1 MSRKK
6 NAEEFVAQQLAK
18 PTTSGGSE
26 RYNQAKQFV
35 ANTLDRAAV
44 SKLKSMDDAY
54 AEQLRARSR
63 PSTAAQFSAGSTPQ
77 VNQRINDYLGQL
89 KSYKDALLLQDEK
102 SQLENENKWL
112 SSKDP
117 LWKQNSTRISQIDT
131 LLKGSQAEKPKRPLL
146 EPKKYANQDA
156 TGAKE
161 NSETIK
167 LRTDAA
173 KLLQQSEKE
182 RKYWEDAQKRYQPDS
197 RDYADAK
204 ARWERFT
211 EQYQALGSQLPGNVP
226 EISATDYSSPLAR
239 AKAAYA
245 AAEDAFKTAEN
256 DYYNVPDGDFDGV
269 EARYL
274 EAEKN
279 LEAAKRQLDDAAK
292 QTKKEATKADSTGE
306 AQNAVEEEKQQKIE
320 EAYLAFTQ
328 AQQQLENAQNNMA
341 NSTGEDITQYSAAYN
356 RAKKNYDAAKAA
368 YYNLKNDADA
378 SERNGLIAK
387 QEDKVQQ
394 YETYRYMDGFQE
406 DAEAGMEKGLD
417 ERNDPVSRYLANKT
431 EYDAQ
436 AALSGTSISRYNW
449 LADNELKMYYFL
461 LNRYGLGEAKQYL
474 SDLEVTLD
482 KRISDFKN
490 YNTEITYGTSGAIGK
505 TVMNAATV
513 PANIFGGV
521 SSAVADVSSAI
532 TGKFNPYSAGHEL
545 SDYANTVR
553 GITAQ
558 EIVDSI
564 DSPFWG
570 AVAANTY
577 QAVMSGADSALGA
590 TLFGNGYTWIMGS
603 SAASQ
608 RAQELYEKGASGTQ
622 IGLGAIASG
631 LIEAATE
638 KYSIEY
644 FTSHFLEGNVTGFRD
659 WAKKTLIQALNE
671 GSEEVASDLANL
683 VVDALLEGK
692 NSDYRNNIQALVEQ
706 GGMSREEAQKQAFI
720 NQAIDTFWSF
730 YGGAVSGGLMGGAGG
745 IVNATTSDA
754 RKIGKDMVDS
764 GSYDEILKNAA
775 ELGSKNKDVPKLQAK
790 AEKGELGKRGSDY
803 AKLTNIYQENIAA
816 LTKQDVSNL
825 TEAIAAQ
832 AEQLGA
838 EKNPGLI
845 ASGIVKKLTGEK
857 LTMSERYAMAQNQ
870 KITDTLLNDI
880 SRAGSESGG
889 SDWVRN
895 IGTYTLAP
903 EIFGTRETETEKSAK
918 AAVHDQLSEAA
929 ESIFGKEHAFAIE
942 QMYYPGQSRGRY
954 VEEMAKAYKAGQ
966 EGIDIADIE
975 GISSLTV
982 GQVDLAYNLGKQSVD
997 GSSFDYDGEAEGQ
1010 SYLIS
1015 DSSPVNIS
1023 EIASTGGG
1031 GMVLL
1036 TDEGKQV
1043 NAKDVKFGSYGTARL
1058 FKAIET
1064 MGVDAQTGNT
1074 ILEASKNSQLSNS
1087 NFAVAVLDAY
1097 NAGRNGVA
1105 MNAIGRDS
1113 NAMRLDEATRQ
1124 TAWEAGRDSK
1134 RAKNRQ
1140 KQKTIDRGEHA
1151 AQKGSL
1157 TVKDSAKNIESLN
1170 AQQKSGMDAARLLSE
1185 MGLNITVYASTE
1197 EERNAGMENG
1207 SIYLEDGSIW
1217 VDLNAGA
1224 DGQGVMAFAL
1234 SHEFTHFVEE
1244 FSPEK
1249 FHRFTEIL
1257 FEAVGTDVN
1266 VNELIAAKAAALKRQ
1281 GYKELSAEELNDVA
1295 YSEVV
1300 AEMMETALTDTDVME
1315 RISARL
1321 KQTDMSLWEK
1331 IKKFLQGL
1339 VERLKEAYRGLNP
1352 DSSIAQLAR
1361 DTIRSSEDALNAF
1374 ADAASDAVVNYQLQ
1388 DGENVSAGTVIGN
1401 DGNSVEYLHSERV
1414 TDKDTI
1420 DFLNSQETV
1429 TTYKTMQLVD
1439 GKLYPPMATVVAGS
1453 YEDYSE
1459 LGKWEAATEH
1469 PELIKFDKNGKP
1481 KFTLNKGKGQGSLAA
1496 AYNPYMHSSNLV
1508 LNDQFSGAY
1517 TRPNLVTV
1525 ECKVPVSELTS
1536 GYKAQYAK
1544 DSVGW
1549 HSWHTG
1555 TVAGALRQQT
1565 GMERKVLLSR
1575 WIMPVRIIPDREVA
1589 QMYKQL
1595 LGGTDIAV
1603 PDNVVPP
1610 KLLVELEKAGVKIR
1624 ESGRLDGQ
1632 KNNAPE
1638 GILKSSRNEQKTKT
1652 LVALHN
1658 LTEEKFL
1665 KTLELG
1671 GFPMPSIAITKAGI
1685 PHTNFGDIT
1694 VVFGKET
1701 IDPKVSRYNA
1711 VYSADAWTPVVPR
1724 IEYEADGKATDRV
1737 YNRLGEL
1744 KGKVAEYFQHDLD
1757 VVRYDIEDRLN
1768 REGGEKGV
1776 VDSLL
1781 NNYALKAAFLEEQ
1794 GKHIEQET
1802 RQEERIVNAINNET
1816 EDKLLNVWDV
1826 LGNVKPEVFEHIPLK
1841 TLREEHG
1848 AELERAYPGMTKN
1861 AVRMSG
1867 VLRRLSS
1874 YLNGTANTTET
1885 YTTVDAE
1892 TMKKNV
1898 DSAIDKDAFAEWV
1911 KKLFSGVE
1919 KSKGVYN
1926 GKERYTPSG
1935 GRRSF
1940 KETHIAAT
1948 LEGIVKAMRSENGG
1962 NTKNVSGF
1970 FGVKTLRAATSE
1982 RFKSIADM
1990 HKLEGRLQN
1999 LTDEQV
2005 SNIQDD
2011 LGNRLYKLMGTID
2024 EANAKSRWSDN
2035 ELIRMDSIGEIIS
2048 EIGES
2053 RGYTPEN
2060 VQRIF
2065 AKYNMEVNSQTAQ
2078 EVAQFLSDISQ
2089 MPVNIFEAKPARAVG
2104 FDEIKNV
2111 IVPDTA
2117 SQRLLEEL
2125 SKLGIPYQLYE
2136 AGNED
2141 QRQQM
2146 INQMDNIRFSRRISA
2161 EEQME
2166 RMETEI
2172 QYLKKLVQIQKRGN
2186 KDYTLDRNSLN
2197 QLAARLIRE
2206 GNANGSTTELAALL
2220 EDTYNYISRDADV
2233 SWDGIEERAGKAAD
2247 WLEEHRKEQRDE
2259 YAQEVLDWM
2268 AKRRVRLSEGQIGE
2282 IEYSYGSV
2290 KDFQKA
2296 IRGSIIIDQN
2306 ANTSLDQFWQEA
2318 AAQFADQFDSELSDM
2333 NMPGALAELV
2343 QKLKDSRS
2351 TSDMEAAYYRDAE
2364 RKDLI
2369 EKIVAMAW
2377 DAKPVESISDK
2388 LKEEIAKLKK
2398 ERNAALQ
2405 EAAQARQDGK
2415 KAVEQALSDYRYQRD
2430 AEAKAMKAVYEAERE
2445 QIATAHQREMNKL
2458 EDSYTGKIAA
2468 MGKEIIRLLRKY
2480 GEQDNSLEK
2489 IKEELSKT
2497 EEDTAIWQREF
2508 KRLLREYDTSGRN
2521 IDRLEKKVQAQQ
2533 EAAKAKVES
2542 AKKTEERFKLERVL
2556 TDLNRRLLNPTKTLY
2571 VPDSLQPAVTMAMQS
2586 IATIKQQDA
2595 QETARRVIA
2604 RYGAQLERLGKDP
2617 VKNAQAIAET
2627 EAKLQNVLERRNA
2640 TVQNALER
2648 LQQAYSDFAE
2658 VNKGVFT
2665 QEYNNKILEFI
2676 SDAKEA
2682 IGDSFYGELNIQQLQ
2697 AVRNAYTAILNTIRN
2712 ANKLH
2717 GENLKQ
2723 GWAETAKQAMA
2734 EFQKQPDKTPALGKL
2749 KKTMEKLS
2757 WNNEKPYYALERMG
2771 SGVMM
2776 QLYENLRNGEDG
2788 WYRDFAK
2795 ARAIMLGCMDKYH
2808 FDQWENNLVE
2818 VEMADGE
2825 KVALDLQERM
2835 SLFAA
2840 SKREQY
2846 LKHLTEGGFILTG
2859 SKRNGK
2865 DYTDY
2870 SSHVLALETVI
2881 QIRNGQVLGLTA
2893 EQIAFANEMQE
2904 YLSTVC
2910 AEQNNE
2916 VSRALY
2922 GVSKAKEKD
2931 YWPIKSSAI
2940 RSERVRD
2947 SQESPGNRQKNAGHM
2962 KPTDKNASNAVELR
2976 GFMETW
2982 ANHVNDTAM
2991 YHNFT
2996 LPMEDFYR
3004 VYNYNTSGDGIRQ
3017 QMLRKHGEASV
3028 DYVDTFLK
3036 DVNGGVRADN
3046 RETVYNMFLSGF
3058 KKAAVSASLSVA
3070 IQQPSAVGRAFSII
3084 DAKYFAGS
3092 KVDSAGGI
3100 SATWEEMKK
3109 YAPVV
3114 GLKEIGRFD
3123 TDMGRSTQE
3132 LLSGENGKGFMAAV
3146 DKFGGWMPEQM
3157 DKITWVAMWE
3167 AAKRQTKAEHPGLS
3181 GEALKAEAGKLFTK
3195 CITQTQVYDS
3205 VFSRSGNMRSKSV
3218 YMKMLTSFMAEPTTT
3233 INMMGSAVQDIRGK
3247 NFKTAG
3253 KKISSV
3259 AAALILNSLLASLVY
3274 AARDDDEEK
3283 TYLEK
3288 YLSSL
3293 ASELVD
3299 GVNPITY
3306 YPGFKDV
3313 WSIVQGYDVERN
3325 DMSLVSDMYNA
3336 TQKATDSW
3344 KKFLET
3350 DPEDEEAKKE
3360 NLGKFGIASLDA
3372 AAGLL
3377 NMGGIPL
3384 KNILRELR
3392 GVKNTYETVST
3403 PRASDS
3409 YTKGKAIWD
3418 GIQENIPAIFRG
3430 SNGKTERLY
3439 HAIVTGSQAE
3449 QERLKT
3455 TYSTEQ
3461 KYENAVV
3468 TALADQDSRIRQAA
3482 KEKAAGNAKAAER
3495 ILAEIEAEGN
3505 FSRKQIQSAFEKQ
3518 LKKVPGGSKES
3529 VKEQYLN
3536 GEIDRTAAI
3545 KQLNGVLGMRKKDA
3559 EEQVTQW
3566 NSVRDTG
3573 IEYDEIRDSY
3583 LNNSLT
3589 ESKAAQMLVRYGGKS
3604 ENAAKKTVREWGC
3617 KKDLDVNYSEV
3628 KEAYIDGEIT
3638 EQQLKNALV
3647 RYGGKDAE
3655 EAEETVNAYR
3665 WQKQHP
3671 DSDLSSEQVLA
3682 YTKKLDEL
3690 GKSIEET
3697 GIQPN
3702 VFADYRSKRTECTGV
3717 DADGDGKTDS
3727 GSKKKEILALINS
3740 LPISD
3745 SQKDALYFD
3754 NGYAAS
3760 GLKKAPWHKR

>member
-6 NAEEFVAQQLAK
+6 NAEEYVAQQLAK
-18 PTTSGGSE
+18 PSTGSGTE

-63 PSTAAQFSAGSTPQ
+63 PSATTQFSAGSTPQ
-77 VNQRINDYLGQL
+77 VNQRVNDYLGQL
-89 KSYKDALLLQDEK
+89 KSYENALLLQNEK

-117 LWKQNSTRISQIDT
+117 IWKQNSTRISKIDT
-131 LLKGSQAEKPKRPLL
+131 MLKGAKTEKPKRPLL

-156 TGAKE
+156 STTKE
-161 NSETIK
+161 NTETIK

-204 ARWERFT
+204 SRWERFT
-211 EQYQALGSQLPGNVP
+211 EQYQALGSQLPGGVP
-226 EISATDYSSPLAR
+226 EMSATDYSSPLAR

-245 AAEDAFKTAEN
+245 AAEDAFKTAES
-256 DYYNVPDGDFDGV
+256 DYYNVPNGDFDGV
-269 EARYL
+269 QARYL

-279 LEAAKRQLDDAAK
+279 LEAAKKQLDDATK
-292 QTKKEATKADSTGE
+292 QTKAATKADGAEE
-306 AQNAVEEEKQQKIE
+306 AQDAAEEEKQQEIE

-341 NSTGEDITQYSAAYN
+341 NSTGEDITQYSSAYN
-356 RAKKNYDAAKAA
+356 RAKKNYDAAKEA
-368 YYNLKNDADA
+368 YFKLKNDADA
-378 SERNGLIAK
+378 SERNGLLAE
-387 QEDKVQQ
+387 QEDRVQR
-394 YETYRYMDGFQE
+394 YETYRYLDGFQE
-406 DAEAGMEKGLD
+406 AAEAGMEKGLD
-417 ERNDPVSRYLANKT
+417 ERDDPVSRYLANKT

-436 AALSGTSISRYNW
+436 AALSGTSISRYNF
-449 LADNELKMYYFL
+449 LADSELTMYYFL

-474 SDLEVTLD
+474 NDLEVTLD

-521 SSAVADVSSAI
+521 FSAAADVGSAI

-608 RAQELYEKGASGTQ
+608 RAQELYEKGVSGAQ

-671 GSEEVASDLANL
+671 GSEEVASDIANL
-683 VVDALLEGK
+683 ITDALLEGK

-730 YGGAVSGGLMGGAGG
+730 YGGAVSGGMMGGAGG

-764 GSYDEILKNAA
+764 GSYDEILKNAV
-775 ELGSKNKDVPKLQAK
+775 ELGSKNKDVPKLQSK

-816 LTKQDVSNL
+816 LTKQDVSNV
-825 TEAIAAQ
+825 TNAIAAQ
-832 AEQLGA
+832 AEKLGA

-870 KITDTLLNDI
+870 TIADTLLNDI

-918 AAVHDQLSEAA
+918 AAVHDQLNEAA

-942 QMYYPGQSRGRY
+942 QMYYPGQNRGRY

-1015 DSSPVNIS
+1015 DNSPVNIS
-1023 EIASTGGG
+1023 EIASAGGG

-1043 NAKDVKFGSYGTARL
+1043 NAQDVKFGSYGTARL

-1064 MGVDAQTGNT
+1064 IGVDAQTGNT

-1105 MNAIGRDS
+1105 MNAMGRDS
-1113 NAMRLDEATRQ
+1113 NAMRLDEATREI
-1124 TAWEAGRDSK
+1124 AWEAGRDSK

-1140 KQKTIDRGEHA
+1140 KQQTIDRGKHA
-1151 AQKGSL
+1151 ARESGL
-1157 TVKDSAKNIESLN
+1157 TVKDSAKNIEALN
-1170 AQQKSGMDAARLLSE
+1170 EQQKSGMDAARLLSE

-1197 EERNAGMENG
+1197 QERNAGMENG

-1257 FEAVGTDVN
+1257 FEAVATDVN

-1281 GYKELSAEELNDVA
+1281 GYKELSAEELNDLA

-1321 KQTDMSLWEK
+1321 QQTDMSLWEK

-1339 VERLKEAYRGLNP
+1339 VERLKKAYQGLNP

-1361 DTIRSSEDALNAF
+1361 DTIRSSEEALNAF
-1374 ADAASDAVVNYQLQ
+1374 ADAASDAVVNYRLQ
-1388 DGENVSAGTVIGN
+1388 DGG
-1401 DGNSVEYLHSERV
+1401 
-1414 TDKDTI
+1414 
-1420 DFLNSQETV
+1420 
-1429 TTYKTMQLVD
+1429 
-1439 GKLYPPMATVVAGS
+1439 
-1453 YEDYSE
+1453 
-1459 LGKWEAATEH
+1459 
-1469 PELIKFDKNGKP
+1469 
-1481 KFTLNKGKGQGSLAA
+1481 
-1496 AYNPYMHSSNLV
+1496 
-1508 LNDQFSGAY
+1508 
-1517 TRPNLVTV
+1517 
-1525 ECKVPVSELTS
+1525 
-1536 GYKAQYAK
+1536 
-1544 DSVGW
+1544 
-1549 HSWHTG
+1549 
-1555 TVAGALRQQT
+1555 
-1565 GMERKVLLSR
+1565 
-1575 WIMPVRIIPDREVA
+1575 
-1589 QMYKQL
+1589 
-1595 LGGTDIAV
+1595 
-1603 PDNVVPP
+1603 
-1610 KLLVELEKAGVKIR
+1610 
-1624 ESGRLDGQ
+1624 
-1632 KNNAPE
+1632 KNNATE
-1638 GILKSSRNEQKTKT
+1638 GVELSSRNNPDIRYSARNSHDSEGNT
-1652 LVALHN
+1652 L
-1658 LTEEKFL
+1658 
-1665 KTLELG
+1665 
-1671 GFPMPSIAITKAGI
+1671 TKAQEQYFENSQVRDADGNLI
-1685 PHTNFGDIT
+1685 PVYHTSYDDFFTFDRQRLGENTLGNALDAGLAATALVGHWFNTQDL
-1694 VVFGKET
+1694 
-1701 IDPKVSRYNA
+1701 SRQMG
-1711 VYSADAWTPVVPR
+1711 
-1724 IEYEADGKATDRV
+1724 GKATDF
-1737 YNRLGEL
+1737 Y
-1744 KGKVAEYFQHDLD
+1744 
-1757 VVRYDIEDRLN
+1757 
-1768 REGGEKGV
+1768 
-1776 VDSLL
+1776 
-1781 NNYALKAAFLEEQ
+1781 
-1794 GKHIEQET
+1794 
-1802 RQEERIVNAINNET
+1802 
-1816 EDKLLNVWDV
+1816 LNVENPYSV
-1826 LGNVKPEVFEHIPLK
+1826 
-1841 TLREEHG
+1841 
-1848 AELERAYPGMTKN
+1848 
-1861 AVRMSG
+1861 
-1867 VLRRLSS
+1867 SS
-1874 YLNGTANTTET
+1874 L
-1885 YTTVDAE
+1885 
-1892 TMKKNV
+1892 
-1898 DSAIDKDAFAEWV
+1898 
-1911 KKLFSGVE
+1911 
-1919 KSKGVYN
+1919 
-1926 GKERYTPSG
+1926 
-1935 GRRSF
+1935 
-1940 KETHIAAT
+1940 
-1948 LEGIVKAMRSENGG
+1948 
-1962 NTKNVSGF
+1962 
-1970 FGVKTLRAATSE
+1970 
-1982 RFKSIADM
+1982 
-1990 HKLEGRLQN
+1990 
-1999 LTDEQV
+1999 
-2005 SNIQDD
+2005 
-2011 LGNRLYKLMGTID
+2011 
-2024 EANAKSRWSDN
+2024 N
-2035 ELIRMDSIGEIIS
+2035 ELAS
-2048 EIGES
+2048 EIMA
-2053 RGYTPEN
+2053 
-2060 VQRIF
+2060 F
-2065 AKYNMEVNSQTAQ
+2065 
-2078 EVAQFLSDISQ
+2078 SD
-2089 MPVNIFEAKPARAVG
+2089 A
-2104 FDEIKNV
+2104 
-2111 IVPDTA
+2111 PDTA
-2117 SQRLLEEL
+2117 QAEYEEGNYSAIRAAAAAYVNSL
-2125 SKLGIPYQLYE
+2125 RENGYDGIITPDEEFGGKSYVVLDSAQAKFTTNKNPTE
-2136 AGNED
+2136 NPD
-2141 QRQQM
+2141 V
-2146 INQMDNIRFSRRISA
+2146 RFSRRISA
-2161 EEQME
+2161 EEQVE

-2233 SWDGIEERAGKAAD
+2233 SWDGIAERAGKAAD

-2268 AKRRVRLSEGQIGE
+2268 AKRRVRLNEGQVGE
-2282 IEYSYGSV
+2282 IEYSYGSI

-2296 IRGSIIIDQN
+2296 IRGSIIIDQDS
-2306 ANTSLDQFWQEA
+2306 NTSLDQFWQEA

-2377 DAKPVESISDK
+2377 DAKPVESVSDK
-2388 LKEEIAKLKK
+2388 LKGEISKLKQ

-2430 AEAKAMKAVYEAERE
+2430 AETKAMKAVYEAERK
-2445 QIATAHQREMNKL
+2445 QIAAAHQREMNKL

-2489 IKEELSKT
+2489 IKNELSKT
-2497 EEDTAIWQREF
+2497 EEDAAIWQENF
-2508 KRLLREYDTSGRN
+2508 EVLLKEYKTSGNN
-2521 IDRLEKKVQAQQ
+2521 IDRLEKKVKAQQ
-2533 EAAKAKVES
+2533 KAAKAKVES
-2542 AKKTEERFKLERVL
+2542 ARKTEERFKLERVL

-2571 VPDSLQPAVTMAMQS
+2571 VPDNLQPAVTMAMQS

-2595 QETARRVIA
+2595 QETASRVIA

-2648 LQQAYSDFAE
+2648 LQQAYTNLAE
-2658 VNKGVFT
+2658 ANKGVFT
-2665 QEYNNKILEFI
+2665 QEYNDKILEFI

-2682 IGDSFYGELNIQQLQ
+2682 IGDTFYGDLSTGQLQ

-2712 ANKLH
+2712 VNKLH

-2723 GWAETAKQAMA
+2723 GWAETAQQAMA
-2734 EFQKQPDKTPALGKL
+2734 EFREQPDKTPALGKL

-2757 WNNEKPYYALERMG
+2757 WNNKKPYYAFERMG
-2771 SGVMM
+2771 SSVMM
-2776 QLYENLRNGEDG
+2776 QLYQNLRNGEDG
-2788 WYRDFAK
+2788 WYRDFAQ
-2795 ARAIMLGCMDKYH
+2795 ARAFLFGCMDKYH
-2808 FDQWENNLVE
+2808 FAQWENNLVE

-2846 LKHLTEGGFILTG
+2846 LKHLTQDGFILTG
-2859 SKRNGK
+2859 SKRGGK
-2865 DYTDY
+2865 DYMDY

-2916 VSRALY
+2916 VSLALY

-2947 SQESPGNRQKNAGHM
+2947 SRESPGNRQKNAGHM
-2962 KPTDKNASNAVELR
+2962 KSTTKNASNAVELR
-2976 GFMETW
+2976 GFMTTW
-2982 ANHVNDTAM
+2982 ADHVNDTAM

-3046 RETVYNMFLSGF
+3046 RESAFNMMLSGF
-3058 KKAAVSASLSVA
+3058 KKGAVSASLSVA

-3084 DAKYFAGS
+3084 DAKYFVGS

-3114 GLKEIGRFD
+3114 GLKDIGRFD

-3132 LLSGENGKGFMAAV
+3132 LLSGENEKGFMAAV

-3181 GEALKAEAGKLFTK
+3181 GEMLKVEAGKIFTK

-3218 YMKMLTSFMAEPTTT
+3218 YMKMLTAFMAEPTTT
-3233 INMMGSAVQDIRGK
+3233 INMMESAVQDIRGK

-3403 PRASDS
+3403 PRASDP
-3409 YTKGKAIWD
+3409 YTRGKAIWD

-3430 SNGKTERLY
+3430 SNGKTEQLY
-3439 HAIVTGSQAE
+3439 SAIVAGSQAE

-3482 KEKAAGNAKAAER
+3482 KEKAAGNAKEAER

-3505 FSRKQIQSAFEKQ
+3505 FSRKQIDSAFEKK

-3566 NSVRDTG
+3566 NSIRDTG

-3604 ENAAKKTVREWGC
+3604 EDAAKKTVREWGC

-3628 KEAYIDGEIT
+3628 KEAFIDGEIT

-3655 EAEETVNAYR
+3655 EAEETVKAYR

-3671 DSDLSSEQVLA
+3671 DSDLSSSQILA
-3682 YTKKLDEL
+3682 YTKELEGL
-3690 GKSIEET
+3690 GKSIEAT
-3697 GIQPN
+3697 GIQPD
-3702 VFADYRSKRTECTGV
+3702 VFADYRNKRTECTGV

-3727 GSKKKEILALINS
+3727 GSKKKEILALIDS

-3760 GLKKAPWHKR
+3760 GLKKAPWHRR

>member
-63 PSTAAQFSAGSTPQ
+63 PSIAAQFSAGSTPQ

-117 LWKQNSTRISQIDT
+117 LWKQNSTRISKIDT

-146 EPKKYANQDA
+146 EPKKYANQDV
-156 TGAKE
+156 TGTKE

-197 RDYADAK
+197 RDFADAK

-211 EQYQALGSQLPGNVP
+211 EQYQALGSQLPGGVP

-245 AAEDAFKTAEN
+245 AAEDAFKAAEK

-269 EARYL
+269 QARYL

-279 LEAAKRQLDDAAK
+279 LASAKKQLDDAAK
-292 QTKKEATKADSTGE
+292 QTKKEATKADSTEE
-306 AQNAVEEEKQQKIE
+306 AQNAAEEEKQQKIE

-356 RAKKNYDAAKAA
+356 RAKKNYDTAKAA

-378 SERNGLIAK
+378 SERNGLIAA
-387 QEDKVQQ
+387 QQDKVQR

-406 DAEAGMEKGLD
+406 DAEAGMEKGLV

-474 SDLEVTLD
+474 SDLEVTID

-505 TVMNAATV
+505 TVMNAARV
-513 PANIFGGV
+513 PANVLGGFF
-521 SSAVADVSSAI
+521 SAAADVSSAI

-545 SDYANTVR
+545 SDYANTVLN
-553 GITAQ
+553 ITAQ

-644 FTSHFLEGNVTGFRD
+644 FTSQFLEGNVTGFRD

-671 GSEEVASDLANL
+671 GSEEVASDIANL
-683 VVDALLEGK
+683 ITDALLEGK
-692 NSDYRNNIQALVEQ
+692 NSDYRNNIQELVEH
-706 GGMSREEAQKQAFI
+706 GMSRGEAQKQAFI

-764 GSYDEILKNAA
+764 GSYEEILKNAV
-775 ELGSKNKDVPKLQAK
+775 ELGSKNKDVPKLQSK

-816 LTKQDVSNL
+816 LTKQDVSNV
-825 TEAIAAQ
+825 TNAIAAQ
-832 AEQLGA
+832 AEKLGA

-880 SRAGSESGG
+880 SRAGSESSG

-895 IGTYTLAP
+895 IGTYRLAP
-903 EIFGTRETETEKSAK
+903 EVFGTRETETEKSAK

-942 QMYYPGQSRGRY
+942 QMYYPGQNRGRY

-966 EGIDIADIE
+966 EGIDMADIE

-982 GQVDLAYNLGKQSVD
+982 GQVDLAYKLGKQSVD

-1015 DSSPVNIS
+1015 DNSPVNIS

-1043 NAKDVKFGSYGTARL
+1043 NAQDVKFGSYGTARL

-1064 MGVDAQTGNT
+1064 IGVDAQTGNT
-1074 ILEASKNSQLSNS
+1074 ILEASKNSRLSNS

-1113 NAMRLDEATRQ
+1113 NAMRLDEATREI
-1124 TAWEAGRDSK
+1124 AWEAGRDSK

-1140 KQKTIDRGEHA
+1140 KQQTIDRGEHA
-1151 AQKGSL
+1151 ARESGL
-1157 TVKDSAKNIESLN
+1157 TVKDSAKNIETLN
-1170 AQQKSGMDAARLLSE
+1170 EQQKSGMDAARLLSE

-1257 FEAVGTDVN
+1257 FEAVATDVN

-1281 GYKELSAEELNDVA
+1281 GYKELSAEELNDLA

-1321 KQTDMSLWEK
+1321 QQTDMSLWEK

-1339 VERLKEAYRGLNP
+1339 VDRLKEAYRGLNP

-1361 DTIRSSEDALNAF
+1361 DTIRSSEEALNAF
-1374 ADAASDAVVNYQLQ
+1374 ADAASDAVVNYRLQ
-1388 DGENVSAGTVIGN
+1388 DGSNISTGTVIGN
-1401 DGNSVEYLHSERV
+1401 DGNSVDYLHSGRV
-1414 TDKDTI
+1414 TDKNTL

-1439 GKLYPPMATVVAGS
+1439 GKLYPPMAAVVAGS

-1459 LGKWEAATEH
+1459 LGKWEAAIEH
-1469 PELIKFDKNGKP
+1469 PELIKLDKSGKP

-1536 GYKAQYAK
+1536 GYKAEYAK

-1555 TVAGALRQQT
+1555 TVAGALREQT
-1565 GMERKVLLSR
+1565 GTERKVLLSR
-1575 WIMPVRIIPDREVA
+1575 WIMPVRIIPNSEVA

-1610 KLLVELEKAGVKIR
+1610 ALLAELEKAGVKIA
-1624 ESGRLDGQ
+1624 ESGRVQRQ

-1638 GILKSSRNEQKTKT
+1638 GILKSSRNQ
-1652 LVALHN
+1652 
-1658 LTEEKFL
+1658 TETDSFKKWFGDWQNDPEHASKVVNEDGTPKVVYHGTNAEFTVFDL
-1665 KTLELG
+1665 NKSG
-1671 GFPMPSIAITKAGI
+1671 K
-1685 PHTNFGDIT
+1685 NFGDISVGLFFFT
-1694 VVFGKET
+1694 NK
-1701 IDPKVSRYNA
+1701 RNA
-1711 VYSADAWTPVVPR
+1711 YPSSALDYA
-1724 IEYEADGKATDRV
+1724 EAAARKGGKAIVGEYYLDIKNPLRLYSDGY
-1737 YNRLGEL
+1737 YNPIS
-1744 KGKVAEYFQHDLD
+1744 YFDLNSEEI
-1757 VVRYDIEDRLN
+1757 Y
-1768 REGGEKGV
+1768 EKYLCKDKCDG
-1776 VDSLL
+1776 
-1781 NNYALKAAFLEEQ
+1781 
-1794 GKHIEQET
+1794 IIIET
-1802 RQEERIVNAINNET
+1802 RN
-1816 EDKLLNVWDV
+1816 
-1826 LGNVKPEVFEHIPLK
+1826 
-1841 TLREEHG
+1841 
-1848 AELERAYPGMTKN
+1848 
-1861 AVRMSG
+1861 
-1867 VLRRLSS
+1867 
-1874 YLNGTANTTET
+1874 
-1885 YTTVDAE
+1885 
-1892 TMKKNV
+1892 
-1898 DSAIDKDAFAEWV
+1898 
-1911 KKLFSGVE
+1911 KKLDDTVIYMLDQPNQI
-1919 KSKGVYN
+1919 KSATDNIGTFDKGN
-1926 GKERYTPSG
+1926 
-1935 GRRSF
+1935 
-1940 KETHIAAT
+1940 
-1948 LEGIVKAMRSENGG
+1948 
-1962 NTKNVSGF
+1962 
-1970 FGVKTLRAATSE
+1970 
-1982 RFKSIADM
+1982 
-1990 HKLEGRLQN
+1990 
-1999 LTDEQV
+1999 
-2005 SNIQDD
+2005 
-2011 LGNRLYKLMGTID
+2011 
-2024 EANAKSRWSDN
+2024 
-2035 ELIRMDSIGEIIS
+2035 
-2048 EIGES
+2048 
-2053 RGYTPEN
+2053 
-2060 VQRIF
+2060 
-2065 AKYNMEVNSQTAQ
+2065 
-2078 EVAQFLSDISQ
+2078 
-2089 MPVNIFEAKPARAVG
+2089 
-2104 FDEIKNV
+2104 
-2111 IVPDTA
+2111 PD
-2117 SQRLLEEL
+2117 
-2125 SKLGIPYQLYE
+2125 
-2136 AGNED
+2136 
-2141 QRQQM
+2141 
-2146 INQMDNIRFSRRISA
+2146 IRFSRRVSA
-2161 EEQME
+2161 EEQVE

-2206 GNANGSTTELAALL
+2206 GNAKGSTTELAALL

-2233 SWDGIEERAGKAAD
+2233 SWDGIAERAGKAAD

-2306 ANTSLDQFWQEA
+2306 SNTSLDQFWQEA

-2333 NMPGALAELV
+2333 NMPEALAELV

-2351 TSDMEAAYYRDAE
+2351 TSDMEAAYYRDAA

-2377 DAKPVESISDK
+2377 DAKPVESVSDK
-2388 LKEEIAKLKK
+2388 LKGEISKLKQ

-2415 KAVEQALSDYRYQRD
+2415 KAVEQALSDYRNQRD
-2430 AEAKAMKAVYEAERE
+2430 AETKAMKAVYEAEQK
-2445 QIATAHQREMNKL
+2445 QIAAAHQREMNKL

-2468 MGKEIIRLLRKY
+2468 MSKEIIRLLRKY

-2497 EEDTAIWQREF
+2497 EEDAAIWQENF
-2508 KRLLREYDTSGRN
+2508 EVLLKKYKTSGNN
-2521 IDRLEKKVQAQQ
+2521 IDRLEKKVKAQQ

-2571 VPDSLQPAVTMAMQS
+2571 VPDSLQPALTMAMQS

-2595 QETARRVIA
+2595 QETASRVIA

-2648 LQQAYSDFAE
+2648 LQQAYTDLAE

-2665 QEYNNKILEFI
+2665 QEYNKGILEFI
-2676 SDAKEA
+2676 SDAKNA
-2682 IGDSFYGELNIQQLQ
+2682 IGDTFYGDLSTQQLQ
-2697 AVRNAYTAILNTIRN
+2697 AVRRAYTAILNTVRN

-2734 EFQKQPDKTPALGKL
+2734 EFQGQPDKTPALGKL

-2757 WNNEKPYYALERMG
+2757 WNNEKPYYAFERMG
-2771 SGVMM
+2771 SNVMM

-2808 FDQWENNLVE
+2808 FDKWENNLVE

-2835 SLFAA
+2835 SLYAA

-2846 LKHLTEGGFILTG
+2846 LKHLTKGGFILTG

-2916 VSRALY
+2916 VSLALY

-2931 YWPIKSSAI
+2931 YWPIKSSSI

-2947 SQESPGNRQKNAGHM
+2947 SRESPGNRQKNAGHM
-2962 KPTDKNASNAVELR
+2962 KSTTKNASNAVELR
-2976 GFMETW
+2976 GFMTTW
-2982 ANHVNDTAM
+2982 ADHVNDTAM

-3046 RETVYNMFLSGF
+3046 RESAFNMMLSGF
-3058 KKAAVSASLSVA
+3058 KKGAVSASLSVA

-3084 DAKYFAGS
+3084 DAKYFVGS

-3100 SATWEEMKK
+3100 SASWEEMKK

-3114 GLKEIGRFD
+3114 GLKDIGRFD

-3132 LLSGENGKGFMAAV
+3132 LLSGENEKGFMAAV
-3146 DKFGGWMPEQM
+3146 DKFSGWMPEQM

-3181 GEALKAEAGKLFTK
+3181 GEMLKAEAGKLFTK

-3218 YMKMLTSFMAEPTTT
+3218 YMKMLTAFMAEPTTT
-3233 INMMGSAVQDIRGK
+3233 INMMESAVQDIRGK
-3247 NFKTAG
+3247 SFKTAG

-3350 DPEDEEAKKE
+3350 DPEDEEARKE

-3384 KNILRELR
+3384 KNVLRELR

-3409 YTKGKAIWD
+3409 YTRGKAIWD

-3439 HAIVTGSQAE
+3439 HAIVSGSQAE

-3482 KEKAAGNAKAAER
+3482 KEKAAGNAKEAER

-3505 FSRKQIQSAFEKQ
+3505 FNRKQIQSAFEKQ

-3545 KQLNGVLGMRKKDA
+3545 KQLNGVLGMRKKDS

-3604 ENAAKKTVREWGC
+3604 EDAAKKTVREWGC

-3628 KEAYIDGEIT
+3628 KEAFIDGEIT

-3671 DSDLSSEQVLA
+3671 DFDLSSEQVLA

-3702 VFADYRSKRTECTGV
+3702 VFADYRSRRTECTGV

-3727 GSKKKEILALINS
+3727 GSKKKEILDLIDS

-3745 SQKDALYFD
+3745 SQKDALYYD

>member
-112 SSKDP
+112 SFKDP
-117 LWKQNSTRISQIDT
+117 IWKQNSTRISQIDT
-131 LLKGSQAEKPKRPLL
+131 LLKGSQVEKPKRPLL
-146 EPKKYANQDA
+146 EPKKYANQDV
-156 TGAKE
+156 TGTKE

-211 EQYQALGSQLPGNVP
+211 EQYQALGSHLPGGVP

-245 AAEDAFKTAEN
+245 AAEDALKAAEN

-279 LEAAKRQLDDAAK
+279 LEAAKKQLDDAAK

-306 AQNAVEEEKQQKIE
+306 AQNAAEEEKQQKIE

-341 NSTGEDITQYSAAYN
+341 NSTGEDITQYSAAYDL
-356 RAKKNYDAAKAA
+356 AKKNYDAAKAA

-387 QEDKVQQ
+387 QEDKVQR
-394 YETYRYMDGFQE
+394 YETYRYMDDFQE
-406 DAEAGMEKGLD
+406 DAEAGMEKGLV

-521 SSAVADVSSAI
+521 SSAVADVGSAI

-577 QAVMSGADSALGA
+577 QAVMAGADSALGA

-638 KYSIEY
+638 KYSVEY
-644 FTSHFLEGNVTGFRD
+644 FTSQFLEGNVTGFRD

-671 GSEEVASDLANL
+671 GSEEVASDIANL
-683 VVDALLEGK
+683 ITDALLEGK

-754 RKIGKDMVDS
+754 RIIGKDMVDS

-816 LTKQDVSNL
+816 LTKQDVSNV
-825 TEAIAAQ
+825 TNAIAAQ

-982 GQVDLAYNLGKQSVD
+982 GQVGLAYNLGKQSVD

-1010 SYLIS
+1010 SYLMG
-1015 DSSPVNIS
+1015 DNSPVNIS
-1023 EIASTGGG
+1023 EIASAGGG

-1087 NFAVAVLDAY
+1087 NFAVAMLDAY

-1113 NAMRLDEATRQ
+1113 NAMRLDEATRE
-1124 TAWEAGRDSK
+1124 TAWEAGRDSN

-1140 KQKTIDRGEHA
+1140 KQQTIDRGEHA

-1157 TVKDSAKNIESLN
+1157 TVKDSARNIESLN

-1197 EERNAGMENG
+1197 QQRKAGMENG

-1281 GYKELSAEELNDVA
+1281 GYKGLSAEELNDVA

-1300 AEMMETALTDTDVME
+1300 AEMMETALTETDVME

-1321 KQTDMSLWEK
+1321 QQTDMSLWEK

-1374 ADAASDAVVNYQLQ
+1374 ADAAEDAVVNYRLQ
-1388 DGENVSAGTVIGN
+1388 D
-1401 DGNSVEYLHSERV
+1401 
-1414 TDKDTI
+1414 
-1420 DFLNSQETV
+1420 
-1429 TTYKTMQLVD
+1429 
-1439 GKLYPPMATVVAGS
+1439 
-1453 YEDYSE
+1453 
-1459 LGKWEAATEH
+1459 
-1469 PELIKFDKNGKP
+1469 
-1481 KFTLNKGKGQGSLAA
+1481 
-1496 AYNPYMHSSNLV
+1496 
-1508 LNDQFSGAY
+1508 
-1517 TRPNLVTV
+1517 
-1525 ECKVPVSELTS
+1525 
-1536 GYKAQYAK
+1536 
-1544 DSVGW
+1544 
-1549 HSWHTG
+1549 
-1555 TVAGALRQQT
+1555 
-1565 GMERKVLLSR
+1565 
-1575 WIMPVRIIPDREVA
+1575 
-1589 QMYKQL
+1589 
-1595 LGGTDIAV
+1595 
-1603 PDNVVPP
+1603 
-1610 KLLVELEKAGVKIR
+1610 VK
-1624 ESGRLDGQ
+1624 

-1638 GILKSSRNEQKTKT
+1638 GVRYSLRETTGGNIVAVVDEDILSGIDLTQWNDTTKKAVKAAAREALKKFDGGIVVDGITRKVNKVTRKEYTGSNYSEKIAKKFPTLYADKMRSANALDDIVLATTDWARDGKLVHPRVDNFVDFDHGNVLIETAGRQYSAEVVVGITDKGESVFYDVVDIEPVNFILKKQEPSTNVTTNESPDAVHEDSFTNSIRKSARNVNSISENQ
-1652 LVALHN
+1652 AARGN
-1658 LTEEKFL
+1658 LDSEY
-1665 KTLELG
+1665 LELAKDPEG
-1671 GFPMPSIAITKAGI
+1671 NLIELDEMVRDAAEKAGFVYKRNTRRK
-1685 PHTNFGDIT
+1685 HT
-1694 VVFGKET
+1694 
-1701 IDPKVSRYNA
+1701 PANA
-1711 VYSADAWTPVVPR
+1711 VPWQMFV
-1724 IEYEADGKATDRV
+1724 
-1737 YNRLGEL
+1737 
-1744 KGKVAEYFQHDLD
+1744 KG
-1757 VVRYDIEDRLN
+1757 I
-1768 REGGEKGV
+1768 
-1776 VDSLL
+1776 
-1781 NNYALKAAFLEEQ
+1781 
-1794 GKHIEQET
+1794 
-1802 RQEERIVNAINNET
+1802 
-1816 EDKLLNVWDV
+1816 
-1826 LGNVKPEVFEHIPLK
+1826 
-1841 TLREEHG
+1841 
-1848 AELERAYPGMTKN
+1848 
-1861 AVRMSG
+1861 
-1867 VLRRLSS
+1867 
-1874 YLNGTANTTET
+1874 
-1885 YTTVDAE
+1885 
-1892 TMKKNV
+1892 
-1898 DSAIDKDAFAEWV
+1898 
-1911 KKLFSGVE
+1911 
-1919 KSKGVYN
+1919 
-1926 GKERYTPSG
+1926 
-1935 GRRSF
+1935 
-1940 KETHIAAT
+1940 
-1948 LEGIVKAMRSENGG
+1948 
-1962 NTKNVSGF
+1962 
-1970 FGVKTLRAATSE
+1970 
-1982 RFKSIADM
+1982 
-1990 HKLEGRLQN
+1990 
-1999 LTDEQV
+1999 
-2005 SNIQDD
+2005 
-2011 LGNRLYKLMGTID
+2011 
-2024 EANAKSRWSDN
+2024 DN
-2035 ELIRMDSIGEIIS
+2035 ELDNYGDYTYYATDAGAIPIGELMPRIQELAEEFYGS
-2048 EIGES
+2048 TLPDEEIGPQDIVMSAGIWDDMEFVQYLWDNYLEDIWYQTGRMPAIVTNDGMLVMGEDS
-2053 RGYTPEN
+2053 TRVKSGY
-2060 VQRIF
+2060 
-2065 AKYNMEVNSQTAQ
+2065 
-2078 EVAQFLSDISQ
+2078 
-2089 MPVNIFEAKPARAVG
+2089 PVEYDDNG
-2104 FDEIKNV
+2104 NV
-2111 IVPDTA
+2111 IP
-2117 SQRLLEEL
+2117 L
-2125 SKLGIPYQLYE
+2125 SKRFDS
-2136 AGNED
+2136 GND
-2141 QRQQM
+2141 
-2146 INQMDNIRFSRRISA
+2146 DIRFSRRISA

-2282 IEYSYGSV
+2282 IEYSYGSL

-2296 IRGSIIIDQN
+2296 IRGSIVIDQN

-2318 AAQFADQFDSELSDM
+2318 AAQFADQFDSELSNM

-2497 EEDTAIWQREF
+2497 EEDAAIWQREF

-2533 EAAKAKVES
+2533 DAAKAKVES
-2542 AKKTEERFKLERVL
+2542 ARKTEERFKLERVL

-2571 VPDSLQPAVTMAMQS
+2571 VPDSLQPALTMAMQS

-2617 VKNAQAIAET
+2617 VKNARAIAET

-2648 LQQAYSDFAE
+2648 LQQAYSDLAE

-2665 QEYNNKILEFI
+2665 QDYNKGILEFI
-2676 SDAKEA
+2676 SDAKNA
-2682 IGDSFYGELNIQQLQ
+2682 IGDTFYGDLNTQQLQ
-2697 AVRNAYTAILNTIRN
+2697 AVRRAYTAILNTIRN

-2757 WNNEKPYYALERMG
+2757 WNNEKPYYAFERMG

-2795 ARAIMLGCMDKYH
+2795 ARAFTLGCMDKYN
-2808 FDQWENNLVE
+2808 FDKWENNLVE

-2865 DYTDY
+2865 DYMDY

-2962 KPTDKNASNAVELR
+2962 KTTDKNASNAVELR

-3028 DYVDTFLK
+3028 DYVDTLLK

-3167 AAKRQTKAEHPGLS
+3167 AAKRQTKAEHPGLN
-3181 GEALKAEAGKLFTK
+3181 GEALKTEAGKLFTK

-3360 NLGKFGIASLDA
+3360 NLGKFGVASLDA

-3545 KQLNGVLGMRKKDA
+3545 KQLNGVLGMRKKDS

-3604 ENAAKKTVREWGC
+3604 EDAAKKTVREWGC

-3628 KEAYIDGEIT
+3628 KEAFIDGEIT

-3682 YTKKLDEL
+3682 YTKELDEL

-3702 VFADYRSKRTECTGV
+3702 VFADYRNRRTECTGV

-3727 GSKKKEILALINS
+3727 GSKKKEILDLIDS

-3745 SQKDALYFD
+3745 SQKDALYYD

>member
-18 PTTSGGSE
+18 PTTSGGTE
-26 RYNQAKQFV
+26 RYNEAKQFV

-63 PSTAAQFSAGSTPQ
+63 PSTATQFSAGSTPQ

-117 LWKQNSTRISQIDT
+117 LWKQNSTRISKIDT

-146 EPKKYANQDA
+146 EPKKYANQDV
-156 TGAKE
+156 TGTKE

-197 RDYADAK
+197 RDFADAK

-211 EQYQALGSQLPGNVP
+211 EQYQALGSQLPGGVP

-245 AAEDAFKTAEN
+245 AAEDAFKAAEN

-269 EARYL
+269 QARYL

-279 LEAAKRQLDDAAK
+279 LAAAKKQLDDAAK

-306 AQNAVEEEKQQKIE
+306 AQNAAEEEKQQKIE

-328 AQQQLENAQNNMA
+328 AQQQLEIAQDDMA
-341 NSTGEDITQYSAAYN
+341 NSTGEDITQYAAAYN

-378 SERNGLIAK
+378 SERNGLIAA
-387 QEDKVQQ
+387 QEDKVQR

-406 DAEAGMEKGLD
+406 DAEAGMEKGLV

-521 SSAVADVSSAI
+521 SSAAADVSSAI

-545 SDYANTVR
+545 SDYASTVR

-570 AVAANTY
+570 AVAENTY

-590 TLFGNGYTWIMGS
+590 TLFGTGYTWIMGS

-671 GSEEVASDLANL
+671 GSEEVASDIANL
-683 VVDALLEGK
+683 ITDALLEGK
-692 NSDYRNNIQALVEQ
+692 NSDYRNNIQELVEH
-706 GGMSREEAQKQAFI
+706 GMSREEAQKQAFI

-764 GSYDEILKNAA
+764 GSYDEILKNAV
-775 ELGSKNKDVPKLQAK
+775 ELGSKNKNVPKLQAK
-790 AEKGELGKRGSDY
+790 AEKGNLGKRGSDY
-803 AKLTNIYQENIAA
+803 AKLTNIYQENISA
-816 LTKQDVSNL
+816 LTKQDVSNV

-870 KITDTLLNDI
+870 EITDTLLNDI
-880 SRAGSESGG
+880 SRAGSKSGG

-1023 EIASTGGG
+1023 EIAFAGGG

-1064 MGVDAQTGNT
+1064 IGVDAQTGNT

-1113 NAMRLDEATRQ
+1113 NAMRLDEATREI
-1124 TAWEAGRDSK
+1124 AWEAGRDSK

-1140 KQKTIDRGEHA
+1140 KQQTIDQGEHA

-1170 AQQKSGMDAARLLSE
+1170 EQQKSGMDAARLLSE

-1281 GYKELSAEELNDVA
+1281 GYKELSAEELNDLA

-1321 KQTDMSLWEK
+1321 QQTDMSLWEK

-1352 DSSIAQLAR
+1352 DSSIARLAR
-1361 DTIRSSEDALNAF
+1361 DTIRSSEEALNAF
-1374 ADAASDAVVNYQLQ
+1374 ANAASDAVVNYQLQ

-1565 GMERKVLLSR
+1565 GTERQVLLSR
-1575 WIMPVRIIPDREVA
+1575 WIMPVRIIPDSEVA

-1638 GILKSSRNEQKTKT
+1638 GVRFSTRENKQTVAKMETVASVPGYDGSLRASDVIQTVSEFFNSIGNTAENEELGNIILRKRGVKDDISHGIGREKVAAFMAVPDVLKRGKVVDYRENWKGRGYDTAVIAAPIKISDEDYIAGVCVKRASGENRFYVHEVLSIKEGATPFDRAALETSVDSGGDTPSLNSILSELLYVKGILRFSSRNSNGKQ
-1652 LVALHN
+1652 
-1658 LTEEKFL
+1658 LTEAQMRYFKNSQVRDADGNLIPVYHTSYENFFSFDRQRL
-1665 KTLELG
+1665 GENTLG
-1671 GFPMPSIAITKAGI
+1671 
-1685 PHTNFGDIT
+1685 
-1694 VVFGKET
+1694 
-1701 IDPKVSRYNA
+1701 NA
-1711 VYSADAWTPVVPR
+1711 VDAGLAATALVGHWFNTQDLSEQIGGKAATYYLNVENPYVVSSLNELSSEIMSFSDDPE
-1724 IEYEADGKATDRV
+1724 IAQEEYEAGSYSAIRAAANAYVEHLRENGYDGIITPD
-1737 YNRLGEL
+1737 E
-1744 KGKVAEYFQHDLD
+1744 EF
-1757 VVRYDIEDRLN
+1757 
-1768 REGGEKGV
+1768 GGESYV
-1776 VDSLL
+1776 VL
-1781 NNYALKAAFLEEQ
+1781 
-1794 GKHIEQET
+1794 
-1802 RQEERIVNAINNET
+1802 
-1816 EDKLLNVWDV
+1816 
-1826 LGNVKPEVFEHIPLK
+1826 
-1841 TLREEHG
+1841 
-1848 AELERAYPGMTKN
+1848 
-1861 AVRMSG
+1861 
-1867 VLRRLSS
+1867 
-1874 YLNGTANTTET
+1874 
-1885 YTTVDAE
+1885 
-1892 TMKKNV
+1892 
-1898 DSAIDKDAFAEWV
+1898 DSAQA
-1911 KKLFSGVE
+1911 KLISN
-1919 KSKGVYN
+1919 KNPTQTPDIRYSKRV
-1926 GKERYTPSG
+1926 
-1935 GRRSF
+1935 
-1940 KETHIAAT
+1940 
-1948 LEGIVKAMRSENGG
+1948 
-1962 NTKNVSGF
+1962 
-1970 FGVKTLRAATSE
+1970 
-1982 RFKSIADM
+1982 
-1990 HKLEGRLQN
+1990 
-1999 LTDEQV
+1999 
-2005 SNIQDD
+2005 
-2011 LGNRLYKLMGTID
+2011 
-2024 EANAKSRWSDN
+2024 
-2035 ELIRMDSIGEIIS
+2035 
-2048 EIGES
+2048 
-2053 RGYTPEN
+2053 
-2060 VQRIF
+2060 
-2065 AKYNMEVNSQTAQ
+2065 
-2078 EVAQFLSDISQ
+2078 
-2089 MPVNIFEAKPARAVG
+2089 
-2104 FDEIKNV
+2104 
-2111 IVPDTA
+2111 
-2117 SQRLLEEL
+2117 
-2125 SKLGIPYQLYE
+2125 
-2136 AGNED
+2136 
-2141 QRQQM
+2141 
-2146 INQMDNIRFSRRISA
+2146 SA

-2233 SWDGIEERAGKAAD
+2233 SWDGIKERAGKAAD

-2282 IEYSYGSV
+2282 IEYSYGSL

-2296 IRGSIIIDQN
+2296 IRGSIVIDQN

-2318 AAQFADQFDSELSDM
+2318 AAQFSDQFDSELSDM

-2377 DAKPVESISDK
+2377 DAKPVESVSDK

-2405 EAAQARQDGK
+2405 EAAQARQNGK

-2445 QIATAHQREMNKL
+2445 QIAIAHQREMNKL

-2489 IKEELSKT
+2489 IKKELSKT
-2497 EEDTAIWQREF
+2497 EEDAAIWQENF
-2508 KRLLREYDTSGRN
+2508 EVLLKKYKTSGNN
-2521 IDRLEKKVQAQQ
+2521 IDRLEKKVKAQQ

-2571 VPDSLQPAVTMAMQS
+2571 VPDSLQPALTMAMQS

-2595 QETARRVIA
+2595 QETASRVIA

-2648 LQQAYSDFAE
+2648 LQQAYTDLAE

-2665 QEYNNKILEFI
+2665 QEYNKGILEFI
-2676 SDAKEA
+2676 SDAKNA
-2682 IGDSFYGELNIQQLQ
+2682 IGDTFYGDLSTQQLQ
-2697 AVRNAYTAILNTIRN
+2697 AVRRAYTAILNTVRN

-2757 WNNEKPYYALERMG
+2757 WNNEKPYYAFERMG

-2835 SLFAA
+2835 SLYAA

-2846 LKHLTEGGFILTG
+2846 LKHLTKGGFILTG

-2931 YWPIKSSAI
+2931 YWPIKSSSI

-3084 DAKYFAGS
+3084 DAKYFVGS
-3092 KVDSAGGI
+3092 KVDSISGI

-3114 GLKEIGRFD
+3114 GLKEIGRFE

-3132 LLSGENGKGFMAAV
+3132 LLSGENEKGFMAAV

-3157 DKITWVAMWE
+3157 DKITWIAMWE

-3218 YMKMLTSFMAEPTTT
+3218 YMKMLTAFMAEPTTT

-3336 TQKATDSW
+3336 TKKATDSW

-3350 DPEDEEAKKE
+3350 DPDDEEAKKE
-3360 NLGKFGIASLDA
+3360 NLGKFGVASLDA

-3384 KNILRELR
+3384 KNVLRELR

-3495 ILAEIEAEGN
+3495 ILSEIEAEGN

-3545 KQLNGVLGMRKKDA
+3545 KQLTGVLGMRRKSA

-3604 ENAAKKTVREWGC
+3604 EDAAKKTVREWGC

-3655 EAEETVNAYR
+3655 EAEETVKAYR
-3665 WQKQHP
+3665 WQKQHQ

-3682 YTKKLDEL
+3682 YTKELDEL

-3727 GSKKKEILALINS
+3727 GSKKKEILDLIDS

>member
-18 PTTSGGSE
+18 PSTGGGTE

-54 AEQLRARSR
+54 AEQLRARSH

-77 VNQRINDYLGQL
+77 VNQLVNNYLGQL

-117 LWKQNSTRISQIDT
+117 LWKQNSTRISKIDT
-131 LLKGSQAEKPKRPLL
+131 LLKGSQVEKPKRPLL
-146 EPKKYANQDA
+146 EPKKYANQDV
-156 TGAKE
+156 TGTKE
-161 NSETIK
+161 NTETTK

-211 EQYQALGSQLPGNVP
+211 EQYQALGSQLPGGVP

-269 EARYL
+269 QARYL

-279 LEAAKRQLDDAAK
+279 LEAAKKQLDDAAK

-306 AQNAVEEEKQQKIE
+306 AQNAAEEEKQQKIE

-328 AQQQLENAQNNMA
+328 AQQQLEDAQNNMA

-356 RAKKNYDAAKAA
+356 RAKKNYDTAKAA
-368 YYNLKNDADA
+368 YYKLKNDADA
-378 SERNGLIAK
+378 SERNGLIAE
-387 QEDKVQQ
+387 QEDKVQR

-406 DAEAGMEKGLD
+406 DAEAGMEKGLV

-436 AALSGTSISRYNW
+436 AALSGTSVSRYNW

-474 SDLEVTLD
+474 SDLKATLD
-482 KRISDFKN
+482 NRISDFKN

-505 TVMNAATV
+505 AVMNAATV

-521 SSAVADVSSAI
+521 SSAVADVGSAI

-638 KYSIEY
+638 KYSVEY
-644 FTSHFLEGNVTGFRD
+644 FTSQFLEGNVTGFRD

-671 GSEEVASDLANL
+671 GSEEVASDIANL
-683 VVDALLEGK
+683 ITDALLEGK
-692 NSDYRNNIQALVEQ
+692 NSDYRNNIQTLVEQ
-706 GGMSREEAQKQAFI
+706 GMSRGEARKQAFI

-764 GSYDEILKNAA
+764 GSYDEILKNAV

-790 AEKGELGKRGSDY
+790 AEKGNLGKRGSDY
-803 AKLTNIYQENIAA
+803 AKLTNIYQQNIAA
-816 LTKQDVSNL
+816 LTKQDVSNV
-825 TEAIAAQ
+825 TNAIAAQ

-895 IGTYTLAP
+895 IGTYRLAP
-903 EIFGTRETETEKSAK
+903 EVFGTRETETEKSAK

-1015 DSSPVNIS
+1015 DNSPVNIS
-1023 EIASTGGG
+1023 EIASAGGG

-1043 NAKDVKFGSYGTARL
+1043 NAQNVKFGSYGTARL

-1064 MGVDAQTGNT
+1064 IGVDAQTGNA

-1113 NAMRLDEATRQ
+1113 NAMRLDEAIRQ
-1124 TAWEAGRDSK
+1124 TAWEAGRDSR

-1140 KQKTIDRGEHA
+1140 KQQTIDRGEHA

-1157 TVKDSAKNIESLN
+1157 TVKDSVKNIETLN

-1281 GYKELSAEELNDVA
+1281 GYKELSAEELNDLA

-1315 RISARL
+1315 RISVRL
-1321 KQTDMSLWEK
+1321 QQTDMSLWEK

-1361 DTIRSSEDALNAF
+1361 DTIRSSEEAMNAF
-1374 ADAASDAVVNYQLQ
+1374 ADAASDAVVNYRLQ
-1388 DGENVSAGTVIGN
+1388 DGE
-1401 DGNSVEYLHSERV
+1401 
-1414 TDKDTI
+1414 
-1420 DFLNSQETV
+1420 
-1429 TTYKTMQLVD
+1429 
-1439 GKLYPPMATVVAGS
+1439 
-1453 YEDYSE
+1453 
-1459 LGKWEAATEH
+1459 
-1469 PELIKFDKNGKP
+1469 
-1481 KFTLNKGKGQGSLAA
+1481 
-1496 AYNPYMHSSNLV
+1496 
-1508 LNDQFSGAY
+1508 
-1517 TRPNLVTV
+1517 
-1525 ECKVPVSELTS
+1525 
-1536 GYKAQYAK
+1536 
-1544 DSVGW
+1544 
-1549 HSWHTG
+1549 
-1555 TVAGALRQQT
+1555 
-1565 GMERKVLLSR
+1565 
-1575 WIMPVRIIPDREVA
+1575 
-1589 QMYKQL
+1589 
-1595 LGGTDIAV
+1595 
-1603 PDNVVPP
+1603 
-1610 KLLVELEKAGVKIR
+1610 
-1624 ESGRLDGQ
+1624 

-1638 GILKSSRNEQKTKT
+1638 GVEHSSRNNQDIRYSARNSHDSEGNV
-1652 LVALHN
+1652 L
-1658 LTEEKFL
+1658 
-1665 KTLELG
+1665 
-1671 GFPMPSIAITKAGI
+1671 TKAQELYFENSQVRDDEGNLI
-1685 PHTNFGDIT
+1685 PVYHKTNVKFT
-1694 VVFGKET
+1694 AFKRGKLGENT
-1701 IDPKVSRYNA
+1701 LYNA
-1711 VYSADAWTPVVPR
+1711 YDA
-1724 IEYEADGKATDRV
+1724 
-1737 YNRLGEL
+1737 
-1744 KGKVAEYFQHDLD
+1744 
-1757 VVRYDIEDRLN
+1757 
-1768 REGGEKGV
+1768 
-1776 VDSLL
+1776 SL
-1781 NNYALKAAFLEEQ
+1781 
-1794 GKHIEQET
+1794 
-1802 RQEERIVNAINNET
+1802 
-1816 EDKLLNVWDV
+1816 
-1826 LGNVKPEVFEHIPLK
+1826 
-1841 TLREEHG
+1841 
-1848 AELERAYPGMTKN
+1848 
-1861 AVRMSG
+1861 
-1867 VLRRLSS
+1867 
-1874 YLNGTANTTET
+1874 
-1885 YTTVDAE
+1885 
-1892 TMKKNV
+1892 
-1898 DSAIDKDAFAEWV
+1898 
-1911 KKLFSGVE
+1911 
-1919 KSKGVYN
+1919 
-1926 GKERYTPSG
+1926 
-1935 GRRSF
+1935 
-1940 KETHIAAT
+1940 
-1948 LEGIVKAMRSENGG
+1948 
-1962 NTKNVSGF
+1962 
-1970 FGVKTLRAATSE
+1970 AATSLVGHWFSDSE
-1982 RFKSIADM
+1982 NTPFLGDAIKLYLNITKPYYTSLDELAADIGNYANDLEVM
-1990 HKLEGRLQN
+1990 QEHFENGQFNMVRNAARDYVNWMRWMGYDGLVVNDSETGGTSYVILDSRQAKL
-1999 LTDEQV
+1999 T
-2005 SNIQDD
+2005 
-2011 LGNRLYKLMGTID
+2011 T
-2024 EANAKSRWSDN
+2024 N
-2035 ELIRMDSIGEIIS
+2035 ESPTGVRD
-2048 EIGES
+2048 
-2053 RGYTPEN
+2053 
-2060 VQRIF
+2060 
-2065 AKYNMEVNSQTAQ
+2065 
-2078 EVAQFLSDISQ
+2078 
-2089 MPVNIFEAKPARAVG
+2089 
-2104 FDEIKNV
+2104 
-2111 IVPDTA
+2111 
-2117 SQRLLEEL
+2117 
-2125 SKLGIPYQLYE
+2125 
-2136 AGNED
+2136 
-2141 QRQQM
+2141 
-2146 INQMDNIRFSRRISA
+2146 IRFSRRISA

-2233 SWDGIEERAGKAAD
+2233 SWDGIAERAGKAAD

-2377 DAKPVESISDK
+2377 DAKPAESISDK

-2458 EDSYTGKIAA
+2458 EDSYTEKIAA
-2468 MGKEIIRLLRKY
+2468 MSKEIIRLLRKY
-2480 GEQDNSLEK
+2480 GEQDNGLEK

-2497 EEDTAIWQREF
+2497 EEDAAIWQREF

-2521 IDRLEKKVQAQQ
+2521 IDRLEKKVKAQQ
-2533 EAAKAKVES
+2533 DAAKAKVES
-2542 AKKTEERFKLERVL
+2542 ARKTEERFKLERVL

-2648 LQQAYSDFAE
+2648 LQQAYTDLAE

-2665 QEYNNKILEFI
+2665 QEYNDKILEFI

-2682 IGDSFYGELNIQQLQ
+2682 IGDTFYGELNIQQLQ

-2757 WNNEKPYYALERMG
+2757 WNNEKPYYAFERMG

-2808 FDQWENNLVE
+2808 FDKWENNLVE

-2846 LKHLTEGGFILTG
+2846 LKHLTKGGFILTG

-2865 DYTDY
+2865 DYMDY

-2947 SQESPGNRQKNAGHM
+2947 SRESPGNRQKNAGHM
-2962 KPTDKNASNAVELR
+2962 KSTDKNASNAVELR

-3084 DAKYFAGS
+3084 DAKHFVGS
-3092 KVDSAGGI
+3092 KVDSISGI

-3109 YAPVV
+3109 YAPIV

-3132 LLSGENGKGFMAAV
+3132 LLSGENAKGFMAAV

-3157 DKITWVAMWE
+3157 DKITWIAMWE
-3167 AAKRQTKAEHPGLS
+3167 AAKRQTKAEHPGLN
-3181 GEALKAEAGKLFTK
+3181 GEALKTEAGKLFTK

-3233 INMMGSAVQDIRGK
+3233 INMMGSALQDIRGK

-3293 ASELVD
+3293 AAELVD

-3350 DPEDEEAKKE
+3350 DPDDEEAKKE

-3392 GVKNTYETVST
+3392 GLKNTYETVST
-3403 PRASDS
+3403 QRASDS
-3409 YTKGKAIWD
+3409 YTRGKAIWD

-3430 SNGKTERLY
+3430 SNGKTEQLY
-3439 HAIVTGSQAE
+3439 SAIVAGSQAE

-3495 ILAEIEAEGN
+3495 ILTEIEAEGN

-3545 KQLNGVLGMRKKDA
+3545 KQLNGVLGMRKTDA

-3604 ENAAKKTVREWGC
+3604 EDAAKKTVREWGC

-3628 KEAYIDGEIT
+3628 KEAFIDGEIT

-3665 WQKQHP
+3665 WQKQHQ

-3702 VFADYRSKRTECTGV
+3702 VFADYRSRRTECTGV

-3727 GSKKKEILALINS
+3727 GSKKKEILVLIDS

-3745 SQKDALYFD
+3745 SQKDALYYD

-3760 GLKKAPWHKR
+3760 GLKKAPWHRR

>member
-26 RYNQAKQFV
+26 RYNEAKQFV

-63 PSTAAQFSAGSTPQ
+63 PSTATQFSAGSTPQ

-131 LLKGSQAEKPKRPLL
+131 LLKGSQVEKPKRPLL
-146 EPKKYANQDA
+146 EPKKYANQDV
-156 TGAKE
+156 TGTKE

-197 RDYADAK
+197 RDFADAK

-211 EQYQALGSQLPGNVP
+211 EQYQALGSQLPGGVP

-269 EARYL
+269 QARYL

-279 LEAAKRQLDDAAK
+279 LEAAKKQLDDAAK

-306 AQNAVEEEKQQKIE
+306 AQNAAEEEKQQKIE

-378 SERNGLIAK
+378 SQRNGLIAA
-387 QEDKVQQ
+387 QEDKVQR

-406 DAEAGMEKGLD
+406 DAEAGMEKGLV

-513 PANIFGGV
+513 PANIFGGFF
-521 SSAVADVSSAI
+521 SAAADVSSAI
-532 TGKFNPYSAGHEL
+532 TGKFNPYSAEHEL
-545 SDYANTVR
+545 SNYANTVR

-644 FTSHFLEGNVTGFRD
+644 FTSQFLEGNVTGFRD

-692 NSDYRNNIQALVEQ
+692 NSDYRNNIQTLIEQ

-730 YGGAVSGGLMGGAGG
+730 YGGAVSGGLMGGTGG

-764 GSYDEILKNAA
+764 GSYDEILKNAV
-775 ELGSKNKDVPKLQAK
+775 ELGSKNKDVPKLQSK
-790 AEKGELGKRGSDY
+790 AEKGNLGKRGSDY

-816 LTKQDVSNL
+816 LTKQDVSNV

-870 KITDTLLNDI
+870 EITDTLLNDI
-880 SRAGSESGG
+880 SRAGSKSGG
-889 SDWVRN
+889 SNWVRN

-1015 DSSPVNIS
+1015 DNSPVNIS

-1064 MGVDAQTGNT
+1064 IGVDVQTGNT

-1124 TAWEAGRDSK
+1124 TAWEAGRDSE

-1140 KQKTIDRGEHA
+1140 KQQTIDRGEHA

-1185 MGLNITVYASTE
+1185 MGVNITVYASTE
-1197 EERNAGMENG
+1197 KERNAGMENG

-1281 GYKELSAEELNDVA
+1281 GYKELSAEELNDLA

-1321 KQTDMSLWEK
+1321 QQTDMSLWEK

-1361 DTIRSSEDALNAF
+1361 DTIRSSEEALNAF

-1388 DGENVSAGTVIGN
+1388 DG
-1401 DGNSVEYLHSERV
+1401 R
-1414 TDKDTI
+1414 
-1420 DFLNSQETV
+1420 
-1429 TTYKTMQLVD
+1429 
-1439 GKLYPPMATVVAGS
+1439 
-1453 YEDYSE
+1453 
-1459 LGKWEAATEH
+1459 
-1469 PELIKFDKNGKP
+1469 
-1481 KFTLNKGKGQGSLAA
+1481 
-1496 AYNPYMHSSNLV
+1496 
-1508 LNDQFSGAY
+1508 
-1517 TRPNLVTV
+1517 
-1525 ECKVPVSELTS
+1525 
-1536 GYKAQYAK
+1536 
-1544 DSVGW
+1544 
-1549 HSWHTG
+1549 
-1555 TVAGALRQQT
+1555 
-1565 GMERKVLLSR
+1565 
-1575 WIMPVRIIPDREVA
+1575 
-1589 QMYKQL
+1589 
-1595 LGGTDIAV
+1595 
-1603 PDNVVPP
+1603 
-1610 KLLVELEKAGVKIR
+1610 
-1624 ESGRLDGQ
+1624 

-1638 GILKSSRNEQKTKT
+1638 GILKSSRNQTETDSFKKWFGDWQNDPEHASKVVNEDGTPLVMYHGTRTENGDFTVFDYSKAVKKGGLGLKALGKGNYFTSNPLNGSERYGSRVINAYLDIKNPFVYDRGAVSLEEQ
-1652 LVALHN
+1652 VAN
-1658 LTEEKFL
+1658 
-1665 KTLELG
+1665 
-1671 GFPMPSIAITKAGI
+1671 KAGI
-1685 PHTNFGDIT
+1685 DTSGMNHDTLQNKMRALGYDG
-1694 VVFGKET
+1694 V
-1701 IDPKVSRYNA
+1701 
-1711 VYSADAWTPVVPR
+1711 
-1724 IEYEADGKATDRV
+1724 IEYKRDGSIGIAVTFDSNQIKSATDNIGTFDKENPDIRYSSRDSDGNQLTEAQMRYFKNSQVRDADGNLIPVYHTSYDNFFTFDRQ
-1737 YNRLGEL
+1737 RLGE
-1744 KGKVAEYFQHDLD
+1744 
-1757 VVRYDIEDRLN
+1757 N
-1768 REGGEKGV
+1768 
-1776 VDSLL
+1776 
-1781 NNYALKAAFLEEQ
+1781 
-1794 GKHIEQET
+1794 T
-1802 RQEERIVNAINNET
+1802 
-1816 EDKLLNVWDV
+1816 
-1826 LGNVKPEVFEHIPLK
+1826 LGN
-1841 TLREEHG
+1841 
-1848 AELERAYPGMTKN
+1848 A
-1861 AVRMSG
+1861 
-1867 VLRRLSS
+1867 
-1874 YLNGTANTTET
+1874 
-1885 YTTVDAE
+1885 VDA
-1892 TMKKNV
+1892 
-1898 DSAIDKDAFAEWV
+1898 
-1911 KKLFSGVE
+1911 G
-1919 KSKGVYN
+1919 
-1926 GKERYTPSG
+1926 
-1935 GRRSF
+1935 
-1940 KETHIAAT
+1940 IAAT
-1948 LEGIVKAMRSENGG
+1948 ALVGHWFNTQDLSEQIGG
-1962 NTKNVSGF
+1962 K
-1970 FGVKTLRAATSE
+1970 AATYYLNVE
-1982 RFKSIADM
+1982 
-1990 HKLEGRLQN
+1990 N
-1999 LTDEQV
+1999 PYVV
-2005 SNIQDD
+2005 SS
-2011 LGNRLYKLMGTID
+2011 L
-2024 EANAKSRWSDN
+2024 N
-2035 ELIRMDSIGEIIS
+2035 ELSS
-2048 EIGES
+2048 EIMS
-2053 RGYTPEN
+2053 
-2060 VQRIF
+2060 
-2065 AKYNMEVNSQTAQ
+2065 
-2078 EVAQFLSDISQ
+2078 LSD
-2089 MPVNIFEAKPARAVG
+2089 
-2104 FDEIKNV
+2104 D
-2111 IVPDTA
+2111 PDTA
-2117 SQRLLEEL
+2117 QTEYEDGNYSAIRAAANAYVEHLRENGYDGIITPDEEFGGESYVVL
-2125 SKLGIPYQLYE
+2125 DSEQAKLISNKNPTE
-2136 AGNED
+2136 NPD
-2141 QRQQM
+2141 
-2146 INQMDNIRFSRRISA
+2146 IRFSRRVSA
-2161 EEQME
+2161 EEQVE

-2186 KDYTLDRNSLN
+2186 KDYPLDRNSLN

-2206 GNANGSTTELAALL
+2206 GNASGSTTELAALL

-2282 IEYSYGSV
+2282 IEYSYGSL

-2377 DAKPVESISDK
+2377 DAKPVESVSDK
-2388 LKEEIAKLKK
+2388 LKEEISKLKK

-2430 AEAKAMKAVYEAERE
+2430 AEAKAMKAVYEAERK

-2458 EDSYTGKIAA
+2458 EDSYTEKIAA
-2468 MGKEIIRLLRKY
+2468 MSKEIIRLLGKY
-2480 GEQDNSLEK
+2480 GEQDNGLEK
-2489 IKEELSKT
+2489 IKKELSKT
-2497 EEDTAIWQREF
+2497 EEDAAIWQREF

-2521 IDRLEKKVQAQQ
+2521 IDRLEKKVKAQQ

-2542 AKKTEERFKLERVL
+2542 ARKTEERFKLERVL

-2595 QETARRVIA
+2595 QETASRVIA

-2648 LQQAYSDFAE
+2648 LQQAYTDLAE

-2665 QEYNNKILEFI
+2665 QEYNDKILEFI

-2682 IGDSFYGELNIQQLQ
+2682 IGDTFYGELNIQQLQ

-2757 WNNEKPYYALERMG
+2757 WNNEKPYYAFERMG
-2771 SGVMM
+2771 SSVMM

-2808 FDQWENNLVE
+2808 FDKWENNLVE

-2846 LKHLTEGGFILTG
+2846 LKHLTKGGFILTG

-2870 SSHVLALETVI
+2870 SSHILALETVI

-2931 YWPIKSSAI
+2931 YWPIKSSSI

-2962 KPTDKNASNAVELR
+2962 KSTDKNASNAVELR

-3084 DAKYFAGS
+3084 DAKHFVGS

-3157 DKITWVAMWE
+3157 DKITWIAMWE
-3167 AAKRQTKAEHPGLS
+3167 AAKRQTKAEHPGLN
-3181 GEALKAEAGKLFTK
+3181 GETLKTEAGKLFTK

-3233 INMMGSAVQDIRGK
+3233 INMMGSAVQDIQGK

-3293 ASELVD
+3293 SSELVD

-3336 TQKATDSW
+3336 TQKAIDSW

-3350 DPEDEEAKKE
+3350 DPDDEEARKE

-3409 YTKGKAIWD
+3409 YTRGKAIWD

-3430 SNGKTERLY
+3430 SNGKTEQLY
-3439 HAIVTGSQAE
+3439 SAIVAGSQAE

-3482 KEKAAGNAKAAER
+3482 KEKAAGNAKEAER

-3505 FSRKQIQSAFEKQ
+3505 FSRKQIDSAFEKK

-3545 KQLNGVLGMRKKDA
+3545 KQLTGVLGMRKKDA

-3604 ENAAKKTVREWGC
+3604 EDAAKKTVREWGC

-3628 KEAYIDGEIT
+3628 KEAFIDGEIT

-3655 EAEETVNAYR
+3655 EAEETVKAYR

-3671 DSDLSSEQVLA
+3671 DSDLSSSQILA
-3682 YTKKLDEL
+3682 YTKELDGL
-3690 GKSIEET
+3690 GTSIEAT
-3697 GIQPN
+3697 GIQPD
-3702 VFADYRSKRTECTGV
+3702 VFADYRNKRTECTGV

-3727 GSKKKEILALINS
+3727 GSKKKEILELIDS

-3754 NGYAAS
+3754 NGYATS
-3760 GLKKAPWHKR
+3760 GLKKAPWHRR

>member
-18 PTTSGGSE
+18 PSTGSGTE

-63 PSTAAQFSAGSTPQ
+63 PSATTQFSAGSTPQ
-77 VNQRINDYLGQL
+77 VNQRVNDYLGQL
-89 KSYKDALLLQDEK
+89 KSYENVLLLQDEK

-117 LWKQNSTRISQIDT
+117 LWKQNSTRISKIDT
-131 LLKGSQAEKPKRPLL
+131 LLKSSQVEKPKRPLL
-146 EPKKYANQDA
+146 EPKKYANQDV
-156 TGAKE
+156 TGTKE

-211 EQYQALGSQLPGNVP
+211 EQYQALGSQLPGGVP
-226 EISATDYSSPLAR
+226 EVSATDYSSPLAR

-245 AAEDAFKTAEN
+245 AAEDAFKTAES
-256 DYYNVPDGDFDGV
+256 DYYNVPDGDFNGV
-269 EARYL
+269 QARYL

-279 LEAAKRQLDDAAK
+279 LEAAKKQLDDATK
-292 QTKKEATKADSTGE
+292 QTKAATKTDGTEE
-306 AQNAVEEEKQQKIE
+306 AQDASEEGKQQEIE
-320 EAYLAFTQ
+320 EAYLSFTQ

-356 RAKKNYDAAKAA
+356 RAKKNYDAAKEA
-368 YYNLKNDADA
+368 YFKLKNEADA
-378 SERNGLIAK
+378 SERNGLLAE
-387 QEDKVQQ
+387 QEERVQR
-394 YETYRYMDGFQE
+394 YETYRYLDGFQE
-406 DAEAGMEKGLD
+406 AAEAGMEKGLD
-417 ERNDPVSRYLANKT
+417 ERDDPVSRYLANKT

-436 AALSGTSISRYNW
+436 AALSGTSISRYNF
-449 LADNELKMYYFL
+449 LADSELTMYYFL

-474 SDLEVTLD
+474 NDLEVTLD

-490 YNTEITYGTSGAIGK
+490 YNTEITYGTSDAIGK

-521 SSAVADVSSAI
+521 SSAAADVSSAI

-608 RAQELYEKGASGTQ
+608 RAQELYEKGVSGAQ

-644 FTSHFLEGNVTGFRD
+644 FTSHFLEGNITDFWD
-659 WAKKTLIQALNE
+659 WTKKTLIQALNE

-692 NSDYRNNIQALVEQ
+692 NSDYRNNIQALVEH
-706 GGMSREEAQKQAFI
+706 GRMSREEAQKQAFI

-730 YGGAVSGGLMGGAGG
+730 YGGTVSGGLMGGTGG

-764 GSYDEILKNAA
+764 GSYDEILKNAV

-816 LTKQDVSNL
+816 LTKQDVSNV
-825 TEAIAAQ
+825 TNAIAAQ
-832 AEQLGA
+832 AEKLGA

-870 KITDTLLNDI
+870 TIADTLLNDI

-895 IGTYTLAP
+895 IGTYRLAP
-903 EIFGTRETETEKSAK
+903 EVFGTRETETEKSAK
-918 AAVHDQLSEAA
+918 AAVHDQLDEAA

-942 QMYYPGQSRGRY
+942 QMYYPGQNRGRY

-966 EGIDIADIE
+966 EGIDMADIE

-1015 DSSPVNIS
+1015 DNSPVNIS

-1043 NAKDVKFGSYGTARL
+1043 NAQDVKFGSYGTARL

-1064 MGVDAQTGNT
+1064 IGVNAQTGNT
-1074 ILEASKNSQLSNS
+1074 ILEASKNSRLSNS

-1097 NAGRNGVA
+1097 NAGRNGVS

-1113 NAMRLDEATRQ
+1113 NAMRLDEATREI
-1124 TAWEAGRDSK
+1124 AWEAGSDSK

-1140 KQKTIDRGEHA
+1140 KQQTIDRGEHA
-1151 AQKGSL
+1151 ARESGL
-1157 TVKDSAKNIESLN
+1157 TVKDSAKNIETLN
-1170 AQQKSGMDAARLLSE
+1170 EQQKSGMDAARLLSE

-1197 EERNAGMENG
+1197 KERNAGMENG

-1266 VNELIAAKAAALKRQ
+1266 INELIAAKAAALKRQ
-1281 GYKELSAEELNDVA
+1281 GYKELSAEELNDLA

-1300 AEMMETALTDTDVME
+1300 AETMETALTDTDVME

-1321 KQTDMSLWEK
+1321 QQTDMSLWGK

-1339 VERLKEAYRGLNP
+1339 VERLKKAYQGLNP

-1361 DTIRSSEDALNAF
+1361 DTIRSSEEALNAF
-1374 ADAASDAVVNYQLQ
+1374 ADAASDAVVNYRLQ
-1388 DGENVSAGTVIGN
+1388 DEG
-1401 DGNSVEYLHSERV
+1401 
-1414 TDKDTI
+1414 
-1420 DFLNSQETV
+1420 
-1429 TTYKTMQLVD
+1429 
-1439 GKLYPPMATVVAGS
+1439 
-1453 YEDYSE
+1453 
-1459 LGKWEAATEH
+1459 
-1469 PELIKFDKNGKP
+1469 
-1481 KFTLNKGKGQGSLAA
+1481 
-1496 AYNPYMHSSNLV
+1496 
-1508 LNDQFSGAY
+1508 
-1517 TRPNLVTV
+1517 
-1525 ECKVPVSELTS
+1525 
-1536 GYKAQYAK
+1536 
-1544 DSVGW
+1544 
-1549 HSWHTG
+1549 
-1555 TVAGALRQQT
+1555 
-1565 GMERKVLLSR
+1565 
-1575 WIMPVRIIPDREVA
+1575 
-1589 QMYKQL
+1589 
-1595 LGGTDIAV
+1595 
-1603 PDNVVPP
+1603 
-1610 KLLVELEKAGVKIR
+1610 
-1624 ESGRLDGQ
+1624 
-1632 KNNAPE
+1632 KNNAPGGVE
-1638 GILKSSRNEQKTKT
+1638 LSSRNNPDIRYS
-1652 LVALHN
+1652 ARDN
-1658 LTEEKFL
+1658 LDSEY
-1665 KTLELG
+1665 LELAKDPEKNRIELDEMVRG
-1671 GFPMPSIAITKAGI
+1671 AAEKAGFVYKRNTKRKYA
-1685 PHTNFGDIT
+1685 PA
-1694 VVFGKET
+1694 
-1701 IDPKVSRYNA
+1701 NA
-1711 VYSADAWTPVVPR
+1711 VPWQMFV
-1724 IEYEADGKATDRV
+1724 
-1737 YNRLGEL
+1737 
-1744 KGKVAEYFQHDLD
+1744 KG
-1757 VVRYDIEDRLN
+1757 I
-1768 REGGEKGV
+1768 
-1776 VDSLL
+1776 
-1781 NNYALKAAFLEEQ
+1781 
-1794 GKHIEQET
+1794 
-1802 RQEERIVNAINNET
+1802 
-1816 EDKLLNVWDV
+1816 
-1826 LGNVKPEVFEHIPLK
+1826 
-1841 TLREEHG
+1841 
-1848 AELERAYPGMTKN
+1848 
-1861 AVRMSG
+1861 
-1867 VLRRLSS
+1867 
-1874 YLNGTANTTET
+1874 
-1885 YTTVDAE
+1885 
-1892 TMKKNV
+1892 
-1898 DSAIDKDAFAEWV
+1898 
-1911 KKLFSGVE
+1911 
-1919 KSKGVYN
+1919 
-1926 GKERYTPSG
+1926 
-1935 GRRSF
+1935 
-1940 KETHIAAT
+1940 
-1948 LEGIVKAMRSENGG
+1948 
-1962 NTKNVSGF
+1962 
-1970 FGVKTLRAATSE
+1970 
-1982 RFKSIADM
+1982 
-1990 HKLEGRLQN
+1990 
-1999 LTDEQV
+1999 
-2005 SNIQDD
+2005 
-2011 LGNRLYKLMGTID
+2011 
-2024 EANAKSRWSDN
+2024 DN
-2035 ELIRMDSIGEIIS
+2035 ELDNYGKYTYYATDAGAIPIGELMPKIQELAEEFYGNTLPEE
-2048 EIGES
+2048 EIDPQDIVMSAGIWDDMEF
-2053 RGYTPEN
+2053 
-2060 VQRIF
+2060 VQYLWDNYLEDVLDKTGSIPAIVTSNGMLVMDEDSTRVKSG
-2065 AKYNMEVNSQTAQ
+2065 A
-2078 EVAQFLSDISQ
+2078 
-2089 MPVNIFEAKPARAVG
+2089 PVEYDDNG
-2104 FDEIKNV
+2104 NV
-2111 IVPDTA
+2111 IP
-2117 SQRLLEEL
+2117 L
-2125 SKLGIPYQLYE
+2125 SKRFDS
-2136 AGNED
+2136 GNED
-2141 QRQQM
+2141 
-2146 INQMDNIRFSRRISA
+2146 IRFSRRISA
-2161 EEQME
+2161 EEQ
-2166 RMETEI
+2166 
-2172 QYLKKLVQIQKRGN
+2172 V
-2186 KDYTLDRNSLN
+2186 
-2197 QLAARLIRE
+2197 
-2206 GNANGSTTELAALL
+2206 
-2220 EDTYNYISRDADV
+2220 
-2233 SWDGIEERAGKAAD
+2233 
-2247 WLEEHRKEQRDE
+2247 
-2259 YAQEVLDWM
+2259 
-2268 AKRRVRLSEGQIGE
+2268 
-2282 IEYSYGSV
+2282 
-2290 KDFQKA
+2290 
-2296 IRGSIIIDQN
+2296 
-2306 ANTSLDQFWQEA
+2306 
-2318 AAQFADQFDSELSDM
+2318 
-2333 NMPGALAELV
+2333 
-2343 QKLKDSRS
+2343 
-2351 TSDMEAAYYRDAE
+2351 
-2364 RKDLI
+2364 
-2369 EKIVAMAW
+2369 
-2377 DAKPVESISDK
+2377 
-2388 LKEEIAKLKK
+2388 
-2398 ERNAALQ
+2398 
-2405 EAAQARQDGK
+2405 DGK
-2415 KAVEQALSDYRYQRD
+2415 EAVEQALSEYRNQQN
-2430 AEAKAMKAVYEAERE
+2430 AEAKKMKAAYEAERKKIE
-2445 QIATAHQREMNKL
+2445 QAYKQEMETMERLSGDITVHYQNEFLDALMATEDLGKKGIPQLRKQFRELAEKNSG
-2458 EDSYTGKIAA
+2458 EDEQALSAR
-2468 MGKEIIRLLRKY
+2468 KEEYNRLLDEFLLNRDIGKLRVTI
-2480 GEQDNSLEK
+2480 QQ
-2489 IKEELSKT
+2489 
-2497 EEDTAIWQREF
+2497 QRS
-2508 KRLLREYDTSGRN
+2508 R
-2521 IDRLEKKVQAQQ
+2521 
-2533 EAAKAKVES
+2533 AKAKVES
-2542 AKKTEERFKLERVL
+2542 ARKTEERFKLERVL

-2595 QETARRVIA
+2595 QETASRVIA

-2648 LQQAYSDFAE
+2648 LQQAYTDLAE

-2665 QEYNNKILEFI
+2665 QEYNDKILEFI

-2682 IGDSFYGELNIQQLQ
+2682 IGDTFYGDLSTGQLQ

-2712 ANKLH
+2712 VNKLH

-2723 GWAETAKQAMA
+2723 GWAETAQQAMA
-2734 EFQKQPDKTPALGKL
+2734 EFREQPDKTPALGKL

-2757 WNNEKPYYALERMG
+2757 WNNKKPYYAFERMG
-2771 SGVMM
+2771 SSVMM
-2776 QLYENLRNGEDG
+2776 QLYQNLRNGEDG

-2795 ARAIMLGCMDKYH
+2795 ARAFLFGCMDKYH

-2835 SLFAA
+2835 SLYAA

-2846 LKHLTEGGFILTG
+2846 LKHLTQDGFILTG
-2859 SKRNGK
+2859 SKRGGK
-2865 DYTDY
+2865 DYMDY

-2881 QIRNGQVLGLTA
+2881 QIRNGQMLGLTA

-2916 VSRALY
+2916 VSLALY

-2947 SQESPGNRQKNAGHM
+2947 SRESPGNRQKNAGHM
-2962 KPTDKNASNAVELR
+2962 KSTTKNASNAVELR
-2976 GFMETW
+2976 GFMTTW
-2982 ANHVNDTAM
+2982 ADHVNDTAM

-3046 RETVYNMFLSGF
+3046 RESAFNMMLSGF
-3058 KKAAVSASLSVA
+3058 KKGAVSASLSVA

-3084 DAKYFAGS
+3084 DAKYFVGS

-3114 GLKEIGRFD
+3114 GLKDIGRFD

-3132 LLSGENGKGFMAAV
+3132 LLSGENEKGFMAAV
-3146 DKFGGWMPEQM
+3146 DKFSGWMPEQM

-3181 GEALKAEAGKLFTK
+3181 GEMLKAEAGKLFTK

-3218 YMKMLTSFMAEPTTT
+3218 YMKMLTAFMAESTTT
-3233 INMMGSAVQDIRGK
+3233 INMMESAVQDIRGK

-3350 DPEDEEAKKE
+3350 DPEDEEARKE
-3360 NLGKFGIASLDA
+3360 NLGKFGVASLDA

-3409 YTKGKAIWD
+3409 YTRGKAIWD

-3439 HAIVTGSQAE
+3439 SAIVAGSQAE

-3482 KEKAAGNAKAAER
+3482 KKKAAGNAKEAER

-3505 FSRKQIQSAFEKQ
+3505 FSRKQIDSAFEKK

-3545 KQLNGVLGMRKKDA
+3545 KQLTGVLGMRKKDA

-3604 ENAAKKTVREWGC
+3604 EDAAKKTVREWGC

-3628 KEAYIDGEIT
+3628 KEAFIDGEIT
-3638 EQQLKNALV
+3638 EQQLKNALI

-3655 EAEETVNAYR
+3655 EAEETVKAYR

-3671 DSDLSSEQVLA
+3671 GSDLSSSQILA
-3682 YTKKLDEL
+3682 YTKELDGL
-3690 GKSIEET
+3690 GKSIEAT

-3702 VFADYRSKRTECTGV
+3702 VFADYRNKRTECTGV

-3727 GSKKKEILALINS
+3727 GSKKNEILALIDS

-3760 GLKKAPWHKR
+3760 GLKKAPWHRR

>member
-18 PTTSGGSE
+18 PSKSGGSE

-35 ANTLDRAAV
+35 ANTLDRSAV

-63 PSTAAQFSAGSTPQ
+63 PSTDAQYSAGSTPQ

-117 LWKQNSTRISQIDT
+117 LWKQNSTRISKIDT
-131 LLKGSQAEKPKRPLL
+131 LLKGSQIEKPKRPLL

-156 TGAKE
+156 TDTKK

-197 RDYADAK
+197 RDFADAK

-211 EQYQALGSQLPGNVP
+211 EQYQALGSQLPGGVP

-245 AAEDAFKTAEN
+245 AAEDAFKAAEK

-279 LEAAKRQLDDAAK
+279 LEAAKKQLDDAAK

-306 AQNAVEEEKQQKIE
+306 AQNAAEEGKQQKIE

-387 QEDKVQQ
+387 QENKVQR

-406 DAEAGMEKGLD
+406 DAEAGMEKGLV

-521 SSAVADVSSAI
+521 SSAAADVSSAL

-590 TLFGNGYTWIMGS
+590 TLFGTGYTWIMGS

-638 KYSIEY
+638 KYSVEY
-644 FTSHFLEGNVTGFRD
+644 FTSQFLEGNVTGFRD
-659 WAKKTLIQALNE
+659 WAKKTLIQTLNE
-671 GSEEVASDLANL
+671 GSEEVASDIANL
-683 VVDALLEGK
+683 ITDALLEGK
-692 NSDYRNNIQALVEQ
+692 NSDYRNNIQELVEH
-706 GGMSREEAQKQAFI
+706 GMSRGEAQKQAFI

-764 GSYDEILKNAA
+764 GSYDEILKNAV
-775 ELGSKNKDVPKLQAK
+775 ELGSKNKDVPKLQSK
-790 AEKGELGKRGSDY
+790 AEKGNLGKRGSDY

-816 LTKQDVSNL
+816 LTKQDVSNV

-838 EKNPGLI
+838 KKNPGLI

-870 KITDTLLNDI
+870 EITDTLLNDI

-1015 DSSPVNIS
+1015 DNSPVNIS
-1023 EIASTGGG
+1023 EIASAGGG

-1043 NAKDVKFGSYGTARL
+1043 NAQDVKFGSYGTARL

-1064 MGVDAQTGNT
+1064 IGVDAQAGNT

-1124 TAWEAGRDSK
+1124 TAWEAGRDSR

-1140 KQKTIDRGEHA
+1140 KQQTIDRGEHA

-1185 MGLNITVYASTE
+1185 MGLNITVYDSTE

-1281 GYKELSAEELNDVA
+1281 GYKELSAEELNDLA

-1300 AEMMETALTDTDVME
+1300 AEIMETALTDTDVME

-1321 KQTDMSLWEK
+1321 QQTDMSLWEK

-1388 DGENVSAGTVIGN
+1388 DV
-1401 DGNSVEYLHSERV
+1401 
-1414 TDKDTI
+1414 
-1420 DFLNSQETV
+1420 
-1429 TTYKTMQLVD
+1429 
-1439 GKLYPPMATVVAGS
+1439 
-1453 YEDYSE
+1453 
-1459 LGKWEAATEH
+1459 
-1469 PELIKFDKNGKP
+1469 
-1481 KFTLNKGKGQGSLAA
+1481 
-1496 AYNPYMHSSNLV
+1496 
-1508 LNDQFSGAY
+1508 
-1517 TRPNLVTV
+1517 
-1525 ECKVPVSELTS
+1525 
-1536 GYKAQYAK
+1536 
-1544 DSVGW
+1544 
-1549 HSWHTG
+1549 
-1555 TVAGALRQQT
+1555 
-1565 GMERKVLLSR
+1565 
-1575 WIMPVRIIPDREVA
+1575 
-1589 QMYKQL
+1589 
-1595 LGGTDIAV
+1595 
-1603 PDNVVPP
+1603 
-1610 KLLVELEKAGVKIR
+1610 
-1624 ESGRLDGQ
+1624 Q

-1638 GILKSSRNEQKTKT
+1638 GMRFSTRENKQTVAKMETVASVPRYDGSLRASDVIQAVSEFFNSVGNTAENEELGSIILRKRGVKDDVSHGIGREKVAAFMAVPDVLKRGKVVDYRENWKGRGYDTAVVAAPIKISDEDYIAGVCVKRASGENRFYVHEVLPIKEGATPFDRAALETSVDSGGDTPSMNNILSELLYVKGILRFSSRNSNGKQ
-1652 LVALHN
+1652 
-1658 LTEEKFL
+1658 LTEAQMRYFKNSQVRDADGNLIPVYHTSYDNFFSFDRQRLGEN
-1665 KTLELG
+1665 TLG
-1671 GFPMPSIAITKAGI
+1671 
-1685 PHTNFGDIT
+1685 
-1694 VVFGKET
+1694 
-1701 IDPKVSRYNA
+1701 NA
-1711 VYSADAWTPVVPR
+1711 VDAGLAATALVGHWFNTQDLSEQIGGKAATYYLNVENPYVVSSLNELSSEIMSFSDDPE
-1724 IEYEADGKATDRV
+1724 IAQEEYEAGSYSAIRAAANAYVEHLRENGYDGIITPD
-1737 YNRLGEL
+1737 E
-1744 KGKVAEYFQHDLD
+1744 EF
-1757 VVRYDIEDRLN
+1757 
-1768 REGGEKGV
+1768 GGESYV
-1776 VDSLL
+1776 VL
-1781 NNYALKAAFLEEQ
+1781 
-1794 GKHIEQET
+1794 
-1802 RQEERIVNAINNET
+1802 
-1816 EDKLLNVWDV
+1816 
-1826 LGNVKPEVFEHIPLK
+1826 
-1841 TLREEHG
+1841 
-1848 AELERAYPGMTKN
+1848 
-1861 AVRMSG
+1861 
-1867 VLRRLSS
+1867 
-1874 YLNGTANTTET
+1874 
-1885 YTTVDAE
+1885 
-1892 TMKKNV
+1892 
-1898 DSAIDKDAFAEWV
+1898 DSAQA
-1911 KKLFSGVE
+1911 KLISN
-1919 KSKGVYN
+1919 KNPTQTPDIRYSKRV
-1926 GKERYTPSG
+1926 
-1935 GRRSF
+1935 
-1940 KETHIAAT
+1940 
-1948 LEGIVKAMRSENGG
+1948 
-1962 NTKNVSGF
+1962 
-1970 FGVKTLRAATSE
+1970 
-1982 RFKSIADM
+1982 
-1990 HKLEGRLQN
+1990 
-1999 LTDEQV
+1999 
-2005 SNIQDD
+2005 
-2011 LGNRLYKLMGTID
+2011 
-2024 EANAKSRWSDN
+2024 
-2035 ELIRMDSIGEIIS
+2035 
-2048 EIGES
+2048 
-2053 RGYTPEN
+2053 
-2060 VQRIF
+2060 
-2065 AKYNMEVNSQTAQ
+2065 
-2078 EVAQFLSDISQ
+2078 
-2089 MPVNIFEAKPARAVG
+2089 
-2104 FDEIKNV
+2104 
-2111 IVPDTA
+2111 
-2117 SQRLLEEL
+2117 
-2125 SKLGIPYQLYE
+2125 
-2136 AGNED
+2136 
-2141 QRQQM
+2141 
-2146 INQMDNIRFSRRISA
+2146 SA

-2186 KDYTLDRNSLN
+2186 KDYTLDKNSLN

-2282 IEYSYGSV
+2282 IEYSYGSL

-2296 IRGSIIIDQN
+2296 IRGSIVIDQN

-2318 AAQFADQFDSELSDM
+2318 AAQFSDQFDSELSDM

-2377 DAKPVESISDK
+2377 DAKPVESVSDK

-2489 IKEELSKT
+2489 IKKELSKT
-2497 EEDTAIWQREF
+2497 EEDAAIWQREF

-2533 EAAKAKVES
+2533 DTAKAKVEN
-2542 AKKTEERFKLERVL
+2542 ARKTEERFKLERVL

-2571 VPDSLQPAVTMAMQS
+2571 VPDSLQPALTMAMQS

-2648 LQQAYSDFAE
+2648 LQQAYTDLAE

-2665 QEYNNKILEFI
+2665 QDYNKGILEFI
-2676 SDAKEA
+2676 SDAKNA
-2682 IGDSFYGELNIQQLQ
+2682 IGDTFYGDLSTQQLQ
-2697 AVRNAYTAILNTIRN
+2697 AVRRAYTAILNTIRN

-2757 WNNEKPYYALERMG
+2757 WNNEKPYYAFERMG

-2835 SLFAA
+2835 SLYAA

-2846 LKHLTEGGFILTG
+2846 LKHLTKGGFILTG
-2859 SKRNGK
+2859 SKRGGK

-2870 SSHVLALETVI
+2870 SSHRLALETVI

-2893 EQIAFANEMQE
+2893 EQIAYANEMQE

-2991 YHNFT
+2991 YHNFA

-3092 KVDSAGGI
+3092 KVDSISGI

-3132 LLSGENGKGFMAAV
+3132 LLSGENAKGFMAAV

-3157 DKITWVAMWE
+3157 DKITWIAMWE
-3167 AAKRQTKAEHPGLS
+3167 AAKRQTKAEHPGLN
-3181 GEALKAEAGKLFTK
+3181 GEALKTEAGKLFTR

-3336 TQKATDSW
+3336 TKKATDSW

-3439 HAIVTGSQAE
+3439 HAIVNGSQAE

-3604 ENAAKKTVREWGC
+3604 EDAAKKTVREWGC

-3628 KEAYIDGEIT
+3628 KEAFIDGEIT

-3671 DSDLSSEQVLA
+3671 DFDLSSEQVLA

-3702 VFADYRSKRTECTGV
+3702 VFADYRSRRTECTGV

-3727 GSKKKEILALINS
+3727 GSKKKEILALIDS

-3745 SQKDALYFD
+3745 SQKDALYYD

>member
-6 NAEEFVAQQLAK
+6 NAEEFVAEQLAK

-117 LWKQNSTRISQIDT
+117 LWKQNSTRISEIDT

-146 EPKKYANQDA
+146 EPKKYANQDV
-156 TGAKE
+156 TGTKE

-197 RDYADAK
+197 RDFADAK

-211 EQYQALGSQLPGNVP
+211 EQYQALGSQLPGGVP

-245 AAEDAFKTAEN
+245 AAEDAFKAAEN

-269 EARYL
+269 QARYL

-279 LEAAKRQLDDAAK
+279 LEAAKKQLDDAAK

-306 AQNAVEEEKQQKIE
+306 AQNAAEEEKQQKIE

-341 NSTGEDITQYSAAYN
+341 NSTGEDITQYSAVYN
-356 RAKKNYDAAKAA
+356 RAKKNYDTAKAA

-378 SERNGLIAK
+378 SERNGLIAE
-387 QEDKVQQ
+387 QEDRVQR

-406 DAEAGMEKGLD
+406 DAEAGMEKGLV

-474 SDLEVTLD
+474 SDLEVALD

-505 TVMNAATV
+505 AVMNAATV

-521 SSAVADVSSAI
+521 SSAAADVSSAI
-532 TGKFNPYSAGHEL
+532 TGKFNPYSVGHEL

-570 AVAANTY
+570 AVAENTY

-638 KYSIEY
+638 KYSVEY
-644 FTSHFLEGNVTGFRD
+644 FTSQFLEGNVTGFRD
-659 WAKKTLIQALNE
+659 WAKKTLIQSFNE

-764 GSYDEILKNAA
+764 GSYDEILKNAV

-790 AEKGELGKRGSDY
+790 AEKGNLGKRGSDY

-825 TEAIAAQ
+825 TNAIQAQ

-838 EKNPGLI
+838 KKNPGLI

-857 LTMSERYAMAQNQ
+857 LTMSERYAMVQNQ
-870 KITDTLLNDI
+870 EITDTLLNDI

-954 VEEMAKAYKAGQ
+954 VEEMAKAYRAGQ

-1064 MGVDAQTGNT
+1064 IGVDSQTGNA

-1124 TAWEAGRDSK
+1124 TAWEAGRDS
-1134 RAKNRQ
+1134 RNAQTRQ
-1140 KQKTIDRGEHA
+1140 RQQTIDRGEHA

-1157 TVKDSAKNIESLN
+1157 TMKDSAKNIESLN

-1197 EERNAGMENG
+1197 QQRKAGMENG
-1207 SIYLEDGSIW
+1207 SIYLEDGSIL

-1249 FHRFTEIL
+1249 FHRFTGIL

-1281 GYKELSAEELNDVA
+1281 GYKELSAEELNDLA

-1321 KQTDMSLWEK
+1321 QQTDMSLWEK

-1339 VERLKEAYRGLNP
+1339 VERLKEAYRELNP

-1361 DTIRSSEDALNAF
+1361 DTIRSSEEALNAF

-1388 DGENVSAGTVIGN
+1388 DG
-1401 DGNSVEYLHSERV
+1401 R
-1414 TDKDTI
+1414 
-1420 DFLNSQETV
+1420 
-1429 TTYKTMQLVD
+1429 
-1439 GKLYPPMATVVAGS
+1439 
-1453 YEDYSE
+1453 
-1459 LGKWEAATEH
+1459 
-1469 PELIKFDKNGKP
+1469 
-1481 KFTLNKGKGQGSLAA
+1481 
-1496 AYNPYMHSSNLV
+1496 
-1508 LNDQFSGAY
+1508 
-1517 TRPNLVTV
+1517 
-1525 ECKVPVSELTS
+1525 
-1536 GYKAQYAK
+1536 
-1544 DSVGW
+1544 
-1549 HSWHTG
+1549 
-1555 TVAGALRQQT
+1555 
-1565 GMERKVLLSR
+1565 
-1575 WIMPVRIIPDREVA
+1575 
-1589 QMYKQL
+1589 
-1595 LGGTDIAV
+1595 
-1603 PDNVVPP
+1603 
-1610 KLLVELEKAGVKIR
+1610 
-1624 ESGRLDGQ
+1624 

-1638 GILKSSRNEQKTKT
+1638 GMRFSTRENKQTVAKMETVASVPRYDGSLRASDVIQAVSEFFNSVGNTAENEELGSIILRKRGVKDDVSHGIGREKVAAFMAVPDVLKRGKVVDYRENWKGRGYDTAVVAAPIKISDEDYIAGVCVKRASGENRFYVHEVLPIKEGATPFDRAALETSVDSGGDTPSMNNILSELLYVKGVLKSSRNQ
-1652 LVALHN
+1652 
-1658 LTEEKFL
+1658 TETASFKQWFGDWQNDPEHASKVVNEDGTPKVVYHGTNAEFTVFDL
-1665 KTLELG
+1665 NKSG
-1671 GFPMPSIAITKAGI
+1671 K
-1685 PHTNFGDIT
+1685 NFGDISVGLFFFT
-1694 VVFGKET
+1694 NK
-1701 IDPKVSRYNA
+1701 RNA
-1711 VYSADAWTPVVPR
+1711 YPSSALDYA
-1724 IEYEADGKATDRV
+1724 EAAARKGGKAIVGEYYLDIKNPLRLYSDGY
-1737 YNRLGEL
+1737 YNPIS
-1744 KGKVAEYFQHDLD
+1744 YFDLNSEEI
-1757 VVRYDIEDRLN
+1757 Y
-1768 REGGEKGV
+1768 EKYLCKDKCDG
-1776 VDSLL
+1776 
-1781 NNYALKAAFLEEQ
+1781 
-1794 GKHIEQET
+1794 IIIET
-1802 RQEERIVNAINNET
+1802 RN
-1816 EDKLLNVWDV
+1816 
-1826 LGNVKPEVFEHIPLK
+1826 
-1841 TLREEHG
+1841 
-1848 AELERAYPGMTKN
+1848 
-1861 AVRMSG
+1861 
-1867 VLRRLSS
+1867 
-1874 YLNGTANTTET
+1874 
-1885 YTTVDAE
+1885 
-1892 TMKKNV
+1892 
-1898 DSAIDKDAFAEWV
+1898 
-1911 KKLFSGVE
+1911 KKLDDTVIYMLDQPNQI
-1919 KSKGVYN
+1919 KS
-1926 GKERYTPSG
+1926 
-1935 GRRSF
+1935 
-1940 KETHIAAT
+1940 AT
-1948 LEGIVKAMRSENGG
+1948 DNIG
-1962 NTKNVSGF
+1962 TFDKN
-1970 FGVKTLRAATSE
+1970 
-1982 RFKSIADM
+1982 
-1990 HKLEGRLQN
+1990 N
-1999 LTDEQV
+1999 
-2005 SNIQDD
+2005 
-2011 LGNRLYKLMGTID
+2011 
-2024 EANAKSRWSDN
+2024 
-2035 ELIRMDSIGEIIS
+2035 
-2048 EIGES
+2048 
-2053 RGYTPEN
+2053 
-2060 VQRIF
+2060 
-2065 AKYNMEVNSQTAQ
+2065 
-2078 EVAQFLSDISQ
+2078 
-2089 MPVNIFEAKPARAVG
+2089 
-2104 FDEIKNV
+2104 
-2111 IVPDTA
+2111 PD
-2117 SQRLLEEL
+2117 
-2125 SKLGIPYQLYE
+2125 
-2136 AGNED
+2136 
-2141 QRQQM
+2141 
-2146 INQMDNIRFSRRISA
+2146 IRFSRRVSA
-2161 EEQME
+2161 EEQVE

-2206 GNANGSTTELAALL
+2206 GNANGRTTELAALL

-2233 SWDGIEERAGKAAD
+2233 SWEGIEERAGRAAD

-2268 AKRRVRLSEGQIGE
+2268 AKRRVRLSEGQLGE
-2282 IEYSYGSV
+2282 IEYSYGSL

-2458 EDSYTGKIAA
+2458 EDSYIGKIAA

-2480 GEQDNSLEK
+2480 GDQDNSLEK

-2533 EAAKAKVES
+2533 DTAKAKVES

-2595 QETARRVIA
+2595 QETASRVIA

-2648 LQQAYSDFAE
+2648 LQQAYTDLAE

-2665 QEYNNKILEFI
+2665 QEYNKGILEFI
-2676 SDAKEA
+2676 SDAKNA
-2682 IGDSFYGELNIQQLQ
+2682 IGDTFYGDLNIQQLQ

-2757 WNNEKPYYALERMG
+2757 WNNEKPYYAFERMG

-2808 FDQWENNLVE
+2808 FDKWENNLVE

-2835 SLFAA
+2835 SLYAA

-2846 LKHLTEGGFILTG
+2846 LKHLTNGGFILTG

-2870 SSHVLALETVI
+2870 SSHILALETVI
-2881 QIRNGQVLGLTA
+2881 QIRNGQVLGLTT

-2991 YHNFT
+2991 YHNFA

-3167 AAKRQTKAEHPGLS
+3167 AAKRQTKAEHPGLN
-3181 GEALKAEAGKLFTK
+3181 GEALKTEAGKLFTK
-3195 CITQTQVYDS
+3195 CITRTQVYDS

-3350 DPEDEEAKKE
+3350 DPDDEEAKKE

-3384 KNILRELR
+3384 KNILREMR
-3392 GVKNTYETVST
+3392 GIKNTYETVST

-3461 KYENAVV
+3461 KYENAIV

-3495 ILAEIEAEGN
+3495 ILTEIEAEGN

-3545 KQLNGVLGMRKKDA
+3545 KQLNGVLGMRRKSA

-3583 LNNSLT
+3583 LNNILT

-3604 ENAAKKTVREWGC
+3604 EGAAKKTVREWGC

-3628 KEAYIDGEIT
+3628 KEAFIDGEIT

-3655 EAEETVNAYR
+3655 EAEEAVNAYR
-3665 WQKQHP
+3665 WQKQHQ

-3702 VFADYRSKRTECTGV
+3702 VFADYRSRRTECVGV

-3727 GSKKKEILALINS
+3727 GSKKKEILALIDS

>member
-89 KSYKDALLLQDEK
+89 KSYEDVLLLQNEK

-117 LWKQNSTRISQIDT
+117 IWKQNSTRISKIDT

-146 EPKKYANQDA
+146 EPKKYANQDV

-161 NSETIK
+161 NAETIK
-167 LRTDAA
+167 LRIDAA

-197 RDYADAK
+197 RDFADAK

-211 EQYQALGSQLPGNVP
+211 EQYQALGSQLPGGVP
-226 EISATDYSSPLAR
+226 EISATDYSSSLAR
-239 AKAAYA
+239 AKVAYA
-245 AAEDAFKTAEN
+245 AAEDAFKAAEN

-279 LEAAKRQLDDAAK
+279 LEAAKKQLDDAAK

-306 AQNAVEEEKQQKIE
+306 AQNAAEEEKQQKIE

-328 AQQQLENAQNNMA
+328 AQQQLEDAQNNMA
-341 NSTGEDITQYSAAYN
+341 NSTGEDITQYSAAYEL
-356 RAKKNYDAAKAA
+356 AKKNYDAAKAA
-368 YYNLKNDADA
+368 YYNLKNDADV

-387 QEDKVQQ
+387 QEDKVQR

-406 DAEAGMEKGLD
+406 DAEAGMEKGLV

-474 SDLEVTLD
+474 SDLEVTID

-521 SSAVADVSSAI
+521 SSAAADVSSAI

-638 KYSIEY
+638 KYSVEY
-644 FTSHFLEGNVTGFRD
+644 FTSQFLEGNVTGFRD

-671 GSEEVASDLANL
+671 GSEEVASDIANL
-683 VVDALLEGK
+683 ITDALLEGK
-692 NSDYRNNIQALVEQ
+692 NSDYRNNIQALVEH
-706 GGMSREEAQKQAFI
+706 GMSRGEAQKQAFI

-764 GSYDEILKNAA
+764 GSYDEILKNAV

-790 AEKGELGKRGSDY
+790 AEKGNLGKRGSDY

-816 LTKQDVSNL
+816 MTKQDVSNV

-838 EKNPGLI
+838 KKNPGLI

-870 KITDTLLNDI
+870 KIVDTLLNDI

-903 EIFGTRETETEKSAK
+903 EIFGARETETQKSAK

-929 ESIFGKEHAFAIE
+929 ESIFGKGHAFAIE

-1015 DSSPVNIS
+1015 DNSPVNIS
-1023 EIASTGGG
+1023 EIASAGGG

-1043 NAKDVKFGSYGTARL
+1043 NAQNVKFGSYGTARL

-1064 MGVDAQTGNT
+1064 IGVDAQTGNT

-1087 NFAVAVLDAY
+1087 NFAVAILDAY

-1113 NAMRLDEATRQ
+1113 NAMRLDEATRGI
-1124 TAWEAGRDSK
+1124 AWEAGRDSNM
-1134 RAKNRQ
+1134 AKNRQ
-1140 KQKTIDRGEHA
+1140 KQQTIDRGEHA
-1151 AQKGSL
+1151 AKKGSL
-1157 TVKDSAKNIESLN
+1157 TVKDSAKNIETLN

-1281 GYKELSAEELNDVA
+1281 GYKELSAEELNDLA

-1300 AEMMETALTDTDVME
+1300 AEMMETALADTDVME

-1321 KQTDMSLWEK
+1321 QQTDMSLWEK

-1361 DTIRSSEDALNAF
+1361 DTIRSSEEALNAF

-1565 GMERKVLLSR
+1565 GTERQVLLSR
-1575 WIMPVRIIPDREVA
+1575 WIMPVRIIPDSEVA

-1638 GILKSSRNEQKTKT
+1638 GERYSVRTSFANELQKWFDTTTHDERKVSGKRFLVGTTTDVLKSIGVRDYQIYFGGSKIDKILEKNSSMNLDTIKRAVNLLEEPILVMQSRTVDN
-1652 LVALHN
+1652 
-1658 LTEEKFL
+1658 
-1665 KTLELG
+1665 
-1671 GFPMPSIAITKAGI
+1671 SIVL
-1685 PHTNFGDIT
+1685 FGDVYT
-1694 VVFGKET
+1694 SGGK
-1701 IDPKVSRYNA
+1701 
-1711 VYSADAWTPVVPR
+1711 PVM
-1724 IEYEADGKATDRV
+1724 
-1737 YNRLGEL
+1737 L
-1744 KGKVAEYFQHDLD
+1744 
-1757 VVRYDIEDRLN
+1757 
-1768 REGGEKGV
+1768 
-1776 VDSLL
+1776 SLL
-1781 NNYALKAAFLEEQ
+1781 LNPKNKSGEILDYAV
-1794 GKHIEQET
+1794 IT
-1802 RQEERIVNAINNET
+1802 S
-1816 EDKLLNVWDV
+1816 
-1826 LGNVKPEVFEHIPLK
+1826 
-1841 TLREEHG
+1841 
-1848 AELERAYPGMTKN
+1848 AY
-1861 AVRMSG
+1861 
-1867 VLRRLSS
+1867 
-1874 YLNGTANTTET
+1874 
-1885 YTTVDAE
+1885 
-1892 TMKKNV
+1892 
-1898 DSAIDKDAFAEWV
+1898 
-1911 KKLFSGVE
+1911 
-1919 KSKGVYN
+1919 
-1926 GKERYTPSG
+1926 
-1935 GRRSF
+1935 GRR
-1940 KETHIAAT
+1940 T
-1948 LEGIVKAMRSENGG
+1948 N
-1962 NTKNVSGF
+1962 N
-1970 FGVKTLRAATSE
+1970 
-1982 RFKSIADM
+1982 
-1990 HKLEGRLQN
+1990 LQN
-1999 LTDEQV
+1999 LLDSSQIYFVNEDKNRTDGWLQALGLQLPSAV
-2005 SNIQDD
+2005 TKLGSIGKIAD
-2011 LGNRLYKLMGTID
+2011 LNGNVNSLSDQTETDSFKKWFGDWQNDPAHASKVVNEDGTPKVVYHGTNAEFTTFNSSDGTYWFSESRDYAESMAEERSGDVLMQAFLDIKNPYYAKLPVGKFSD
-2024 EANAKSRWSDN
+2024 PNNEAKIIREAKAGGYDGLVIEADTTN
-2035 ELIRMDSIGEIIS
+2035 ELLKDTFYVAFQPNQIKSATDNIG
-2048 EIGES
+2048 
-2053 RGYTPEN
+2053 T
-2060 VQRIF
+2060 
-2065 AKYNMEVNSQTAQ
+2065 
-2078 EVAQFLSDISQ
+2078 
-2089 MPVNIFEAKPARAVG
+2089 
-2104 FDEIKNV
+2104 FDKNN
-2111 IVPDTA
+2111 PD
-2117 SQRLLEEL
+2117 
-2125 SKLGIPYQLYE
+2125 
-2136 AGNED
+2136 
-2141 QRQQM
+2141 
-2146 INQMDNIRFSRRISA
+2146 IRFSRRVSA

-2186 KDYTLDRNSLN
+2186 KDYTLDRSSLN

-2296 IRGSIIIDQN
+2296 IRGSIVIDQN

-2430 AEAKAMKAVYEAERE
+2430 VEAKAMKAVYEAERE

-2468 MGKEIIRLLRKY
+2468 MSKEIIRLLRKY

-2497 EEDTAIWQREF
+2497 EEDAAIWQENF
-2508 KRLLREYDTSGRN
+2508 EVLLKKYKTSGNN
-2521 IDRLEKKVQAQQ
+2521 IDRLEKKVKAQQ
-2533 EAAKAKVES
+2533 EAAKAKVEN

-2571 VPDSLQPAVTMAMQS
+2571 VPDSLQPALTMAMQS

-2595 QETARRVIA
+2595 QETASRVIA

-2648 LQQAYSDFAE
+2648 LQQAYTDLAE
-2658 VNKGVFT
+2658 ANKGVFT
-2665 QEYNNKILEFI
+2665 QEYNKGILEFI

-2682 IGDSFYGELNIQQLQ
+2682 IGDTFYGDLSTQQLQ
-2697 AVRNAYTAILNTIRN
+2697 AVRRAYTAILNTVRN

-2757 WNNEKPYYALERMG
+2757 WNNEKPYYAFERMG
-2771 SGVMM
+2771 SNVMM

-2835 SLFAA
+2835 SLYAA

-2916 VSRALY
+2916 VSRTLY

-2991 YHNFT
+2991 YHNFA

-3084 DAKYFAGS
+3084 DAKHFVGS

-3157 DKITWVAMWE
+3157 DKITWIAMWE
-3167 AAKRQTKAEHPGLS
+3167 AAKRQTKAEHPGLN
-3181 GEALKAEAGKLFTK
+3181 GETLKTEAGKLFTK

-3233 INMMGSAVQDIRGK
+3233 INMMGSAVQDIQGK

-3336 TQKATDSW
+3336 TKKATDSW

-3384 KNILRELR
+3384 KNVLRELR

-3482 KEKAAGNAKAAER
+3482 KEKAAGNAKEAER
-3495 ILAEIEAEGN
+3495 ILTEIEAEGN
-3505 FSRKQIQSAFEKQ
+3505 FNRKQIQSAFEKQ

-3604 ENAAKKTVREWGC
+3604 EDAAKKTVREWGC

-3628 KEAYIDGEIT
+3628 KEAFIDGEIT

-3702 VFADYRSKRTECTGV
+3702 VFADYRSRRTECTGV

-3727 GSKKKEILALINS
+3727 GSKKKEILALIDS

-3745 SQKDALYFD
+3745 SQKDALYYD

>member
-117 LWKQNSTRISQIDT
+117 IWKQNSTRISQIDT
-131 LLKGSQAEKPKRPLL
+131 LLKGSQVEKPKRPLL
-146 EPKKYANQDA
+146 EPKKYANQDV
-156 TGAKE
+156 TGTKE

-211 EQYQALGSQLPGNVP
+211 EQYQALGSQLPGGVP

-245 AAEDAFKTAEN
+245 AAEDAFKAAEN

-279 LEAAKRQLDDAAK
+279 LEAAKKQLDDAAK

-306 AQNAVEEEKQQKIE
+306 AQNAAEEEKQQKIE

-378 SERNGLIAK
+378 SERNGLIAE
-387 QEDKVQQ
+387 QEDRVQR

-406 DAEAGMEKGLD
+406 DAEAGMEKGLV

-521 SSAVADVSSAI
+521 SSAAADVSSAI

-570 AVAANTY
+570 AVAENTY
-577 QAVMSGADSALGA
+577 QAVMAGADSALGA

-631 LIEAATE
+631 LIEEATE
-638 KYSIEY
+638 KYSVEY
-644 FTSHFLEGNVTGFRD
+644 FTSQFLEGNVTGFRD

-671 GSEEVASDLANL
+671 GSEEVASDIANL
-683 VVDALLEGK
+683 ITDALLEGK
-692 NSDYRNNIQALVEQ
+692 NSDYRNNIQELVEH
-706 GGMSREEAQKQAFI
+706 GMSREEAQKQAFI

-764 GSYDEILKNAA
+764 GSYDEILKNAV

-790 AEKGELGKRGSDY
+790 AEKGDLGKRGSDY

-870 KITDTLLNDI
+870 KIVDTLLNDI

-1023 EIASTGGG
+1023 EIASAGGG

-1064 MGVDAQTGNT
+1064 IGVDAQTGNT

-1140 KQKTIDRGEHA
+1140 KQHTIDRGEHA

-1157 TVKDSAKNIESLN
+1157 TVKDSARNIESLN
-1170 AQQKSGMDAARLLSE
+1170 EQQKSGMDAARLLSE

-1197 EERNAGMENG
+1197 QQRKDGMENG

-1217 VDLNAGA
+1217 VDLNAGT

-1266 VNELIAAKAAALKRQ
+1266 VNELIAAKAAALKQQ
-1281 GYKELSAEELNDVA
+1281 GYKELSAEKLNDVA

-1321 KQTDMSLWEK
+1321 QQTDMSLWKK

-1374 ADAASDAVVNYQLQ
+1374 ADAASDAVVNYRLQ
-1388 DGENVSAGTVIGN
+1388 DV
-1401 DGNSVEYLHSERV
+1401 
-1414 TDKDTI
+1414 
-1420 DFLNSQETV
+1420 
-1429 TTYKTMQLVD
+1429 
-1439 GKLYPPMATVVAGS
+1439 
-1453 YEDYSE
+1453 
-1459 LGKWEAATEH
+1459 
-1469 PELIKFDKNGKP
+1469 
-1481 KFTLNKGKGQGSLAA
+1481 
-1496 AYNPYMHSSNLV
+1496 
-1508 LNDQFSGAY
+1508 
-1517 TRPNLVTV
+1517 
-1525 ECKVPVSELTS
+1525 
-1536 GYKAQYAK
+1536 
-1544 DSVGW
+1544 
-1549 HSWHTG
+1549 
-1555 TVAGALRQQT
+1555 
-1565 GMERKVLLSR
+1565 
-1575 WIMPVRIIPDREVA
+1575 
-1589 QMYKQL
+1589 
-1595 LGGTDIAV
+1595 
-1603 PDNVVPP
+1603 
-1610 KLLVELEKAGVKIR
+1610 
-1624 ESGRLDGQ
+1624 Q

-1638 GILKSSRNEQKTKT
+1638 GVRYSLRETTGGNIVAVVDEDILSGIDLTQWNDTTKKAVKAAAREALKKFDGGIVVDGITRKVNKVTRKEYTGSNYSEKIAKKFPTLYADKMRSANALDDIVLATTDWARDGKLVHPRVDNFVDFDHGNVLIETAGRQYSAEVVVGITDKGESVFYDVVDIEPVNFILKKQEPSTNVTTNESPDAVHEDSFTNSIRKSARNVNSISENQ
-1652 LVALHN
+1652 AARGN
-1658 LTEEKFL
+1658 LDSEY
-1665 KTLELG
+1665 LELAKDPEG
-1671 GFPMPSIAITKAGI
+1671 NLIELDEMVRDAAEKAGFVYKRNTRRK
-1685 PHTNFGDIT
+1685 HT
-1694 VVFGKET
+1694 
-1701 IDPKVSRYNA
+1701 PANA
-1711 VYSADAWTPVVPR
+1711 VPWQMFV
-1724 IEYEADGKATDRV
+1724 
-1737 YNRLGEL
+1737 
-1744 KGKVAEYFQHDLD
+1744 KG
-1757 VVRYDIEDRLN
+1757 I
-1768 REGGEKGV
+1768 
-1776 VDSLL
+1776 
-1781 NNYALKAAFLEEQ
+1781 
-1794 GKHIEQET
+1794 
-1802 RQEERIVNAINNET
+1802 
-1816 EDKLLNVWDV
+1816 
-1826 LGNVKPEVFEHIPLK
+1826 
-1841 TLREEHG
+1841 
-1848 AELERAYPGMTKN
+1848 
-1861 AVRMSG
+1861 
-1867 VLRRLSS
+1867 
-1874 YLNGTANTTET
+1874 
-1885 YTTVDAE
+1885 
-1892 TMKKNV
+1892 
-1898 DSAIDKDAFAEWV
+1898 
-1911 KKLFSGVE
+1911 
-1919 KSKGVYN
+1919 
-1926 GKERYTPSG
+1926 
-1935 GRRSF
+1935 
-1940 KETHIAAT
+1940 
-1948 LEGIVKAMRSENGG
+1948 
-1962 NTKNVSGF
+1962 
-1970 FGVKTLRAATSE
+1970 
-1982 RFKSIADM
+1982 
-1990 HKLEGRLQN
+1990 
-1999 LTDEQV
+1999 
-2005 SNIQDD
+2005 
-2011 LGNRLYKLMGTID
+2011 
-2024 EANAKSRWSDN
+2024 DN
-2035 ELIRMDSIGEIIS
+2035 ELDNYGDYTYYATDAGAIPIGELMPRIQELAEEFYGNTLPDE
-2048 EIGES
+2048 EIDPQDIVMSAGIWDDMEFVQYLWDNYLEDILYQTGRMPAIVTNDGMLVMGEDS
-2053 RGYTPEN
+2053 TRVKSGY
-2060 VQRIF
+2060 
-2065 AKYNMEVNSQTAQ
+2065 
-2078 EVAQFLSDISQ
+2078 
-2089 MPVNIFEAKPARAVG
+2089 PVEYDDNG
-2104 FDEIKNV
+2104 NV
-2111 IVPDTA
+2111 IP
-2117 SQRLLEEL
+2117 L
-2125 SKLGIPYQLYE
+2125 SKRFDS
-2136 AGNED
+2136 GNED
-2141 QRQQM
+2141 
-2146 INQMDNIRFSRRISA
+2146 IRFSRRISA

-2282 IEYSYGSV
+2282 IEYSYGSL

-2296 IRGSIIIDQN
+2296 IRGSIVIDQN

-2388 LKEEIAKLKK
+2388 LKEEISKLKK

-2542 AKKTEERFKLERVL
+2542 ARKTEERFKLERVL
-2556 TDLNRRLLNPTKTLY
+2556 ADLNRRLLNPTKTLY

-2648 LQQAYSDFAE
+2648 LQQAYTDLVE

-2665 QEYNNKILEFI
+2665 QEYNDKILEFI

-2757 WNNEKPYYALERMG
+2757 WNNEKPYYAFERMG
-2771 SGVMM
+2771 SSVMM

-2808 FDQWENNLVE
+2808 FDKWENNLVE

-2846 LKHLTEGGFILTG
+2846 LGHLTKGGFILTG

-2870 SSHVLALETVI
+2870 SSHILALETVI

-2962 KPTDKNASNAVELR
+2962 KTTDKNASNAVELR

-3350 DPEDEEAKKE
+3350 DPDDEEAKKE

-3384 KNILRELR
+3384 KNILRELK

-3409 YTKGKAIWD
+3409 YTRGKAIWD

-3461 KYENAVV
+3461 KYENAIV

-3495 ILAEIEAEGN
+3495 ILAEIETEGN

-3604 ENAAKKTVREWGC
+3604 EDAAKKTVREWGC

-3628 KEAYIDGEIT
+3628 KEAFIDGEIT

-3665 WQKQHP
+3665 WQKQHQ

-3682 YTKKLDEL
+3682 YTKELDEL

-3702 VFADYRSKRTECTGV
+3702 VFADYRNRRTECTGV

-3727 GSKKKEILALINS
+3727 GSKKKEILDLIDS

-3745 SQKDALYFD
+3745 SQKDALYYD

>member
-112 SSKDP
+112 SFKDP
-117 LWKQNSTRISQIDT
+117 IWKQNSTRISQIDT
-131 LLKGSQAEKPKRPLL
+131 LLKGSQVEKPKRPLL
-146 EPKKYANQDA
+146 EPKKYANQDV
-156 TGAKE
+156 TGTKE

-211 EQYQALGSQLPGNVP
+211 EQYQALGSHLPGGVP

-245 AAEDAFKTAEN
+245 AAEDALKAAEN

-279 LEAAKRQLDDAAK
+279 LEAAKKQLDDAAK

-306 AQNAVEEEKQQKIE
+306 AQNAAEEEKQQKIE

-341 NSTGEDITQYSAAYN
+341 NSTGEDITQYSAAYDL
-356 RAKKNYDAAKAA
+356 AKKNYDAAKAA

-387 QEDKVQQ
+387 QEDKVQR
-394 YETYRYMDGFQE
+394 YETYRYMDDFQE
-406 DAEAGMEKGLD
+406 DAEAGMEKGLV

-449 LADNELKMYYFL
+449 LADNEMKMYYFL

-521 SSAVADVSSAI
+521 SSAVADVGSAI

-577 QAVMSGADSALGA
+577 QAVMAGADSALGA

-638 KYSIEY
+638 KYSVEY
-644 FTSHFLEGNVTGFRD
+644 FTSQFLEGNVTGFRD

-671 GSEEVASDLANL
+671 GSEEVASDIANL
-683 VVDALLEGK
+683 ITDALLEGK

-754 RKIGKDMVDS
+754 RIIGKDMVDS

-775 ELGSKNKDVPKLQAK
+775 ELGSKNKDVPKLQSK
-790 AEKGELGKRGSDY
+790 AEKGNLGKRGSDY

-816 LTKQDVSNL
+816 LTKQDVSNI
-825 TEAIAAQ
+825 TNAIAAQ

-870 KITDTLLNDI
+870 KTTDTLLNDI

-1023 EIASTGGG
+1023 EIASAGGG

-1043 NAKDVKFGSYGTARL
+1043 NAQDVKFGSYGTARL

-1087 NFAVAVLDAY
+1087 NFAVAILDAY

-1113 NAMRLDEATRQ
+1113 NAMRLDEATRKI
-1124 TAWEAGRDSK
+1124 AWEAGRNSK
-1134 RAKNRQ
+1134 RTKNRQ
-1140 KQKTIDRGEHA
+1140 KQQTIDRGEHA

-1157 TVKDSAKNIESLN
+1157 TVKDSAKNIETLN

-1197 EERNAGMENG
+1197 QQRKAGMENG

-1281 GYKELSAEELNDVA
+1281 GYKELSAEELNDLA

-1300 AEMMETALTDTDVME
+1300 AEMMETALTDTDAME

-1321 KQTDMSLWEK
+1321 QQTDKSLWEK

-1361 DTIRSSEDALNAF
+1361 DTIQSSEEALNAF
-1374 ADAASDAVVNYQLQ
+1374 ADAAEDAVVNYRLQ
-1388 DGENVSAGTVIGN
+1388 DGQ
-1401 DGNSVEYLHSERV
+1401 
-1414 TDKDTI
+1414 TDAD
-1420 DFLNSQETV
+1420 
-1429 TTYKTMQLVD
+1429 
-1439 GKLYPPMATVVAGS
+1439 A
-1453 YEDYSE
+1453 
-1459 LGKWEAATEH
+1459 
-1469 PELIKFDKNGKP
+1469 
-1481 KFTLNKGKGQGSLAA
+1481 KG
-1496 AYNPYMHSSNLV
+1496 V
-1508 LNDQFSGAY
+1508 
-1517 TRPNLVTV
+1517 
-1525 ECKVPVSELTS
+1525 
-1536 GYKAQYAK
+1536 
-1544 DSVGW
+1544 
-1549 HSWHTG
+1549 
-1555 TVAGALRQQT
+1555 
-1565 GMERKVLLSR
+1565 
-1575 WIMPVRIIPDREVA
+1575 
-1589 QMYKQL
+1589 
-1595 LGGTDIAV
+1595 
-1603 PDNVVPP
+1603 
-1610 KLLVELEKAGVKIR
+1610 
-1624 ESGRLDGQ
+1624 
-1632 KNNAPE
+1632 
-1638 GILKSSRNEQKTKT
+1638 LKSSRNEQKTKT

-1701 IDPKVSRYNA
+1701 VDPKVSRYNA
-1711 VYSADAWTPVVPR
+1711 VYSADAWTPVVPK
-1724 IEYEADGKATDRV
+1724 IEYEADRKATDRV

-1816 EDKLLNVWDV
+1816 EDKLLNVWNV

-1911 KKLFSGVE
+1911 KELFSGVE

-1935 GRRSF
+1935 GRRPF
-1940 KETHIAAT
+1940 EKTHIAAT

-1962 NTKNVSGF
+1962 NTKNVSGGF
-1970 FGVKTLRAATSE
+1970 LGVKTLRAATSE
-1982 RFKSIADM
+1982 RFKSISDM

-1999 LTDEQV
+1999 LTDEQA

-2035 ELIRMDSIGEIIS
+2035 EFIRMDSIGEIIS

-2053 RGYTPEN
+2053 REYTPEN

-2078 EVAQFLSDISQ
+2078 EVAQLLSDISQ

-2146 INQMDNIRFSRRISA
+2146 INKMDNIRFSSRNSNGKQLTEAQMRYFKNSQVRDADGNLIPVYHTSYDNFFSFDRQRLGENTLGNAVDAGLAATALVGHWFNTQDLSEQIGGKAATYYLNVENPYVVSSLNELSSEIMSFSDDPEIAQEEYEAGSYSAIRAAANAYVEHLRENGYDGIITPDEEFGGESYVVLDSAQAKLISNKNPTQTPDIRFSRRVSA
-2161 EEQME
+2161 EEQVE

-2206 GNANGSTTELAALL
+2206 GNASGSTAELAALL

-2296 IRGSIIIDQN
+2296 IRGSVIIDQN

-2415 KAVEQALSDYRYQRD
+2415 KAVEQAISDYRYQRD

-2595 QETARRVIA
+2595 QETASRVIA

-2648 LQQAYSDFAE
+2648 LQQAYTDLAE

-2665 QEYNNKILEFI
+2665 QEYNKGILEFI

-2757 WNNEKPYYALERMG
+2757 WNNEKPYYAFERMG

>member
-18 PTTSGGSE
+18 PSTSGGTE
-26 RYNQAKQFV
+26 RYNEAKQFV

-63 PSTAAQFSAGSTPQ
+63 PSTAAQYSAGSTPQ

-89 KSYKDALLLQDEK
+89 KSYEDVLLLQNEK

-117 LWKQNSTRISQIDT
+117 IWKQNSTRISKIDT
-131 LLKGSQAEKPKRPLL
+131 LLKGSQIEKPKRPLL

-211 EQYQALGSQLPGNVP
+211 EQYQALGSQLPGGVP

-245 AAEDAFKTAEN
+245 TAEDAFKAAEN

-279 LEAAKRQLDDAAK
+279 LEAAKKQLDDAAK

-306 AQNAVEEEKQQKIE
+306 AQNAAEEEKQQKIE

-328 AQQQLENAQNNMA
+328 AQQQLEDAQNNMA
-341 NSTGEDITQYSAAYN
+341 NSTGEDITQYSAAYDL
-356 RAKKNYDAAKAA
+356 AKKNYDTAKAA

-378 SERNGLIAK
+378 SERNGLIAA
-387 QEDKVQQ
+387 QEDKVQR

-406 DAEAGMEKGLD
+406 DAEAGMEKGLV

-505 TVMNAATV
+505 TVMNAARV
-513 PANIFGGV
+513 PANVFGGFF
-521 SSAVADVSSAI
+521 SAAADVSSAI

-545 SDYANTVR
+545 SNYANTVL

-638 KYSIEY
+638 KYSVEY
-644 FTSHFLEGNVTGFRD
+644 FTSQFLEGNVTGFRD

-706 GGMSREEAQKQAFI
+706 KKMSREEAQKQAFI

-764 GSYDEILKNAA
+764 GSYDEILKNAV

-790 AEKGELGKRGSDY
+790 AEKGNLGKRGSDY

-816 LTKQDVSNL
+816 MTKQDVSNL

-1023 EIASTGGG
+1023 EIASAGGG

-1043 NAKDVKFGSYGTARL
+1043 NAQNVKFGSYGTARL

-1064 MGVDAQTGNT
+1064 IGVDAQTGNT

-1087 NFAVAVLDAY
+1087 NFAVAILDAY

-1113 NAMRLDEATRQ
+1113 NAMRLDEATRGI
-1124 TAWEAGRDSK
+1124 AWEAGRDSNM
-1134 RAKNRQ
+1134 AKNRQ
-1140 KQKTIDRGEHA
+1140 KQQMIDRGEHA
-1151 AQKGSL
+1151 AKKGSL
-1157 TVKDSAKNIESLN
+1157 TVKDSAKNIETLN

-1281 GYKELSAEELNDVA
+1281 GYKELSAEELNDLA

-1300 AEMMETALTDTDVME
+1300 AEMMETALADTDVME

-1321 KQTDMSLWEK
+1321 QQTDMSLWEK

-1361 DTIRSSEDALNAF
+1361 DTIRSSEEALNAF

-1388 DGENVSAGTVIGN
+1388 DGQ
-1401 DGNSVEYLHSERV
+1401 
-1414 TDKDTI
+1414 TDAD
-1420 DFLNSQETV
+1420 
-1429 TTYKTMQLVD
+1429 
-1439 GKLYPPMATVVAGS
+1439 A
-1453 YEDYSE
+1453 
-1459 LGKWEAATEH
+1459 
-1469 PELIKFDKNGKP
+1469 
-1481 KFTLNKGKGQGSLAA
+1481 KG
-1496 AYNPYMHSSNLV
+1496 V
-1508 LNDQFSGAY
+1508 
-1517 TRPNLVTV
+1517 
-1525 ECKVPVSELTS
+1525 
-1536 GYKAQYAK
+1536 
-1544 DSVGW
+1544 
-1549 HSWHTG
+1549 
-1555 TVAGALRQQT
+1555 
-1565 GMERKVLLSR
+1565 
-1575 WIMPVRIIPDREVA
+1575 
-1589 QMYKQL
+1589 
-1595 LGGTDIAV
+1595 
-1603 PDNVVPP
+1603 
-1610 KLLVELEKAGVKIR
+1610 
-1624 ESGRLDGQ
+1624 
-1632 KNNAPE
+1632 
-1638 GILKSSRNEQKTKT
+1638 LKSSRNEQKTKT

-1701 IDPKVSRYNA
+1701 IDPKVNRYNA
-1711 VYSADAWTPVVPR
+1711 VYSADAWTPVVPK
-1724 IEYEADGKATDRV
+1724 IEYEADRKATDRV

-1816 EDKLLNVWDV
+1816 EDKLLNVWNV

-1841 TLREEHG
+1841 TLLEEHG

-1861 AVRMSG
+1861 TVRMSG

-1911 KKLFSGVE
+1911 KELFSGVE

-1935 GRRSF
+1935 GRRPF
-1940 KETHIAAT
+1940 EKTHIAAT

-2035 ELIRMDSIGEIIS
+2035 EIIRMDSIGEIIS

-2078 EVAQFLSDISQ
+2078 EVAQLLSDISQ

-2125 SKLGIPYQLYE
+2125 SKLDIPYQLYE

-2146 INQMDNIRFSRRISA
+2146 INQMDNIRFSRRIST

-2282 IEYSYGSV
+2282 IEYSYGSL

-2296 IRGSIIIDQN
+2296 IRGSIVIDQN

-2364 RKDLI
+2364 RKKLI

-2377 DAKPVESISDK
+2377 DAKPVESVSDK

-2405 EAAQARQDGK
+2405 EAAQTRQDGK

-2445 QIATAHQREMNKL
+2445 QIATAHQREMNRL

-2480 GEQDNSLEK
+2480 GEQDDSLEK
-2489 IKEELSKT
+2489 IKKELSKT
-2497 EEDTAIWQREF
+2497 EEDAAIWQREF

-2533 EAAKAKVES
+2533 NTAKAKVET

-2571 VPDSLQPAVTMAMQS
+2571 VPDSLQPALTMAMQS

-2648 LQQAYSDFAE
+2648 LQQAYTDLAE

-2665 QEYNNKILEFI
+2665 QDYNKGILEFI
-2676 SDAKEA
+2676 SDAKNA
-2682 IGDSFYGELNIQQLQ
+2682 IGDTFYGDLSTQQLQ
-2697 AVRNAYTAILNTIRN
+2697 AVRRAYTAILHTVRN

-2734 EFQKQPDKTPALGKL
+2734 EFQKQSDKTPALGKL

-2757 WNNEKPYYALERMG
+2757 WNNEKPYYAFERMG
-2771 SGVMM
+2771 SNVMM

-2808 FDQWENNLVE
+2808 FDKWENNLVE

-2846 LKHLTEGGFILTG
+2846 LKHLTKGGFILTG

-2910 AEQNNE
+2910 AAQNNE

-2991 YHNFT
+2991 YHNFA

-3084 DAKYFAGS
+3084 DAKHFVGS

-3157 DKITWVAMWE
+3157 DKITWIAMWE
-3167 AAKRQTKAEHPGLS
+3167 AAKRQTKAEHPGLN
-3181 GEALKAEAGKLFTK
+3181 GETLKTEAGKLFTK

-3233 INMMGSAVQDIRGK
+3233 INMMGSAVQDIQGK

-3259 AAALILNSLLASLVY
+3259 AAALILNSLLASFVY

-3336 TQKATDSW
+3336 TKKATDSW

-3384 KNILRELR
+3384 KNVLRELR

-3482 KEKAAGNAKAAER
+3482 KEKAAGNAKEAER
-3495 ILAEIEAEGN
+3495 ILTEIEAEGN
-3505 FSRKQIQSAFEKQ
+3505 FNRKQIQSAFEKQ

-3604 ENAAKKTVREWGC
+3604 EDAAKKTVREWGC

-3628 KEAYIDGEIT
+3628 KEAFIDGEIT

-3702 VFADYRSKRTECTGV
+3702 VFADYRSRRTECTGV

-3727 GSKKKEILALINS
+3727 GSKKTEILALIDS

-3745 SQKDALYFD
+3745 SQKDALYYD

>member
-18 PTTSGGSE
+18 PSTGSGTE
-26 RYNQAKQFV
+26 RSNQAKQFV

-63 PSTAAQFSAGSTPQ
+63 PSAAAQFSAGSTPQ
-77 VNQRINDYLGQL
+77 VNQRVNDYLGQL
-89 KSYKDALLLQDEK
+89 KSYENVLLLQNEK

-112 SSKDP
+112 PSKDP
-117 LWKQNSTRISQIDT
+117 IWKQNSTRISKIDT
-131 LLKGSQAEKPKRPLL
+131 MLKGAKTEKPKRPLL

-156 TGAKE
+156 SGTKE
-161 NSETIK
+161 NTETIK

-211 EQYQALGSQLPGNVP
+211 EQYQALGSQLPGGVP
-226 EISATDYSSPLAR
+226 EVSATDYSSPLAR

-245 AAEDAFKTAEN
+245 AAEDAFKTAES
-256 DYYNVPDGDFDGV
+256 DYYNVPDGDFNGV
-269 EARYL
+269 QARYL

-279 LEAAKRQLDDAAK
+279 LEAAKKQLDDATK
-292 QTKKEATKADSTGE
+292 QTKAATKADGAGE
-306 AQNAVEEEKQQKIE
+306 AQNAAEEEKQQEIE
-320 EAYLAFTQ
+320 EAYLAFIQ

-356 RAKKNYDAAKAA
+356 RAKKNYDAAKEA
-368 YYNLKNDADA
+368 YFKLKNEADA
-378 SERNGLIAK
+378 SERNGLLAE
-387 QEDKVQQ
+387 QEERVQR
-394 YETYRYMDGFQE
+394 YETYRYLDGFQE
-406 DAEAGMEKGLD
+406 AAEAGMEKGLD
-417 ERNDPVSRYLANKT
+417 ERDDPVSRYLANKT

-436 AALSGTSISRYNW
+436 AALSGTSISRYNF
-449 LADNELKMYYFL
+449 LADSELTMYYFL

-521 SSAVADVSSAI
+521 SSAVADVGSAI

-570 AVAANTY
+570 AVVANTY

-608 RAQELYEKGASGTQ
+608 RAQELYEKGVSGAQ

-671 GSEEVASDLANL
+671 GSEEVASDIANL
-683 VVDALLEGK
+683 ITDALLEGK

-730 YGGAVSGGLMGGAGG
+730 YGGAVSGGMMGGTGG

-764 GSYDEILKNAA
+764 GSYDEILKNAV
-775 ELGSKNKDVPKLQAK
+775 ELGSKNKDVPKLQSK

-816 LTKQDVSNL
+816 LTKQDVSNV
-825 TEAIAAQ
+825 TNAIAAQ
-832 AEQLGA
+832 AEKLGA

-880 SRAGSESGG
+880 SRAGSESSG

-895 IGTYTLAP
+895 IGTYRLAP
-903 EIFGTRETETEKSAK
+903 EVFGTRETETEKSAK

-942 QMYYPGQSRGRY
+942 QMYYPGQNRGRY

-966 EGIDIADIE
+966 EGIDMADIE

-982 GQVDLAYNLGKQSVD
+982 GQVDLAYKLGKQSVD

-1015 DSSPVNIS
+1015 DNSPVNIS

-1043 NAKDVKFGSYGTARL
+1043 NAQDVKFGSYGTARL

-1064 MGVDAQTGNT
+1064 IGVDAQTGNT
-1074 ILEASKNSQLSNS
+1074 ILEASKNSRLSNS

-1113 NAMRLDEATRQ
+1113 NAMRLDEATREI
-1124 TAWEAGRDSK
+1124 AWEAGRDSK
-1134 RAKNRQ
+1134 RAKSRQ
-1140 KQKTIDRGEHA
+1140 KQQTIDRGEHA
-1151 AQKGSL
+1151 ARESGL
-1157 TVKDSAKNIESLN
+1157 TVKDSAKNIETLN
-1170 AQQKSGMDAARLLSE
+1170 EQQKSGMDAARLLSE

-1257 FEAVGTDVN
+1257 FEAVATDVN

-1281 GYKELSAEELNDVA
+1281 GYKELSAEELNDLA

-1321 KQTDMSLWEK
+1321 QQTDMSLWEK

-1339 VERLKEAYRGLNP
+1339 VDRLKEAYRGLNP

-1361 DTIRSSEDALNAF
+1361 DTIRSSEEALNAF
-1374 ADAASDAVVNYQLQ
+1374 ADAASDAVVNYRLQ
-1388 DGENVSAGTVIGN
+1388 DGSNISTGTVIGN
-1401 DGNSVEYLHSERV
+1401 DGNSVDYLHSGRV
-1414 TDKDTI
+1414 TDKNTL

-1439 GKLYPPMATVVAGS
+1439 GKLYPPMAAVVAGS

-1459 LGKWEAATEH
+1459 LGKWEAAIEH
-1469 PELIKFDKNGKP
+1469 PELIKLDKSGKP

-1536 GYKAQYAK
+1536 GYKAEYAK

-1555 TVAGALRQQT
+1555 TVAGALREQT
-1565 GMERKVLLSR
+1565 GTERKVLLSR
-1575 WIMPVRIIPDREVA
+1575 WIMPVRIIPNSEVA

-1610 KLLVELEKAGVKIR
+1610 ALLAELEKAGVKIA
-1624 ESGRLDGQ
+1624 ESGRVQRQ

-1638 GILKSSRNEQKTKT
+1638 GILKSSRNQ
-1652 LVALHN
+1652 
-1658 LTEEKFL
+1658 TETDSFKKWFGDWQNDPEHASKVVNEDGTPKVVYHGTNAEFTVFDL
-1665 KTLELG
+1665 NKSG
-1671 GFPMPSIAITKAGI
+1671 K
-1685 PHTNFGDIT
+1685 NFGDISVGLFFFT
-1694 VVFGKET
+1694 NK
-1701 IDPKVSRYNA
+1701 RNA
-1711 VYSADAWTPVVPR
+1711 YPSSALDYA
-1724 IEYEADGKATDRV
+1724 EAAARKGGKAIVGEYYLDIKNPLRLYSDGY
-1737 YNRLGEL
+1737 YNPIS
-1744 KGKVAEYFQHDLD
+1744 YFDLNSEEI
-1757 VVRYDIEDRLN
+1757 Y
-1768 REGGEKGV
+1768 EKYLCKDKCDG
-1776 VDSLL
+1776 
-1781 NNYALKAAFLEEQ
+1781 
-1794 GKHIEQET
+1794 IIIET
-1802 RQEERIVNAINNET
+1802 RN
-1816 EDKLLNVWDV
+1816 
-1826 LGNVKPEVFEHIPLK
+1826 
-1841 TLREEHG
+1841 
-1848 AELERAYPGMTKN
+1848 
-1861 AVRMSG
+1861 
-1867 VLRRLSS
+1867 
-1874 YLNGTANTTET
+1874 
-1885 YTTVDAE
+1885 
-1892 TMKKNV
+1892 
-1898 DSAIDKDAFAEWV
+1898 
-1911 KKLFSGVE
+1911 KKLDDTVIYMLDQPNQI
-1919 KSKGVYN
+1919 KSATDNIGTFDKGN
-1926 GKERYTPSG
+1926 
-1935 GRRSF
+1935 
-1940 KETHIAAT
+1940 
-1948 LEGIVKAMRSENGG
+1948 
-1962 NTKNVSGF
+1962 
-1970 FGVKTLRAATSE
+1970 
-1982 RFKSIADM
+1982 
-1990 HKLEGRLQN
+1990 
-1999 LTDEQV
+1999 
-2005 SNIQDD
+2005 
-2011 LGNRLYKLMGTID
+2011 
-2024 EANAKSRWSDN
+2024 
-2035 ELIRMDSIGEIIS
+2035 
-2048 EIGES
+2048 
-2053 RGYTPEN
+2053 
-2060 VQRIF
+2060 
-2065 AKYNMEVNSQTAQ
+2065 
-2078 EVAQFLSDISQ
+2078 
-2089 MPVNIFEAKPARAVG
+2089 
-2104 FDEIKNV
+2104 
-2111 IVPDTA
+2111 PD
-2117 SQRLLEEL
+2117 
-2125 SKLGIPYQLYE
+2125 
-2136 AGNED
+2136 
-2141 QRQQM
+2141 
-2146 INQMDNIRFSRRISA
+2146 IRFSRRVSA
-2161 EEQME
+2161 EEQVE

-2206 GNANGSTTELAALL
+2206 GNAKGSTTELAALL

-2233 SWDGIEERAGKAAD
+2233 SWDGIAERAGKAAD

-2282 IEYSYGSV
+2282 IEYSYGSM

-2296 IRGSIIIDQN
+2296 IRGSIIIDQDS
-2306 ANTSLDQFWQEA
+2306 NTSLDQFWQEA

-2377 DAKPVESISDK
+2377 DAKPVESVSDK
-2388 LKEEIAKLKK
+2388 LKGEISKLKQ

-2405 EAAQARQDGK
+2405 EAAQARQDRK
-2415 KAVEQALSDYRYQRD
+2415 KAVEQAISNYRYQRD
-2430 AEAKAMKAVYEAERE
+2430 AETKAMKAAYEAEQK
-2445 QIATAHQREMNKL
+2445 QIAAAHQREMNKL

-2489 IKEELSKT
+2489 IKNELSKT
-2497 EEDTAIWQREF
+2497 EEDAAIWQENF
-2508 KRLLREYDTSGRN
+2508 EVLLKEYKTSGN
-2521 IDRLEKKVQAQQ
+2521 SIDRLEKKVKAQQ

-2542 AKKTEERFKLERVL
+2542 ARKTEERFKLERVL

-2595 QETARRVIA
+2595 QETASRVIA

-2648 LQQAYSDFAE
+2648 LQQAYTNLAE
-2658 VNKGVFT
+2658 ANKGVFT
-2665 QEYNNKILEFI
+2665 QEYNDKILEFI
-2676 SDAKEA
+2676 SDAQKA
-2682 IGDSFYGELNIQQLQ
+2682 IGDTFYGDLSTGQLQ

-2712 ANKLH
+2712 VNKLH

-2723 GWAETAKQAMA
+2723 GWAETAQQAMA
-2734 EFQKQPDKTPALGKL
+2734 EFREQPDKTPALGKL

-2757 WNNEKPYYALERMG
+2757 WNNKKPYYAFERMG
-2771 SGVMM
+2771 SSVMM
-2776 QLYENLRNGEDG
+2776 QLYQNLRNGEDG

-2795 ARAIMLGCMDKYH
+2795 ARAFLFGCMDKYH
-2808 FDQWENNLVE
+2808 YDQWENNLVE

-2846 LKHLTEGGFILTG
+2846 LKHLTQDGFILTG
-2859 SKRNGK
+2859 SKRGGK
-2865 DYTDY
+2865 DYMDY

-2893 EQIAFANEMQE
+2893 EQIAYANEMQE

-2916 VSRALY
+2916 VSLALY

-2940 RSERVRD
+2940 RSARVRD
-2947 SQESPGNRQKNAGHM
+2947 SRESPGNRQKNAGHM
-2962 KPTDKNASNAVELR
+2962 KSTTKNASNAVELR
-2976 GFMETW
+2976 GFMTTW
-2982 ANHVNDTAM
+2982 ADHVNDTAM

-3046 RETVYNMFLSGF
+3046 RESAFSMMLSGF
-3058 KKAAVSASLSVA
+3058 KKGAVSASLSVA

-3084 DAKYFAGS
+3084 DAKYFVGS

-3114 GLKEIGRFD
+3114 GLKDIGRFD

-3132 LLSGENGKGFMAAV
+3132 LLSGENEKGFMAAV
-3146 DKFGGWMPEQM
+3146 DKFSGWMPEQM

-3181 GEALKAEAGKLFTK
+3181 GEMLKAEAGKLFTK

-3218 YMKMLTSFMAEPTTT
+3218 YMKMLTAFMAEPTTT
-3233 INMMGSAVQDIRGK
+3233 INMMESAVQDIRGK
-3247 NFKTAG
+3247 NFKTAR

-3350 DPEDEEAKKE
+3350 DPENEEARKE

-3409 YTKGKAIWD
+3409 YTRGKAIWD

-3430 SNGKTERLY
+3430 SNGKTEQLY
-3439 HAIVTGSQAE
+3439 SAIVAGSQAE
-3449 QERLKT
+3449 QERLKA

-3461 KYENAVV
+3461 KYENAIV

-3482 KEKAAGNAKAAER
+3482 KEKAAGNAKEAEQ

-3505 FSRKQIQSAFEKQ
+3505 FSRKQIDSAFERK

-3545 KQLNGVLGMRKKDA
+3545 KQLTGVLGMRKKDA

-3604 ENAAKKTVREWGC
+3604 EDAAKKTVREWGC
-3617 KKDLDVNYSEV
+3617 KKDLDVNYNEV
-3628 KEAYIDGEIT
+3628 KEAFIDGEIT
-3638 EQQLKNALV
+3638 EQQLKNALI

-3655 EAEETVNAYR
+3655 EVEETVKAYR

-3671 DSDLSSEQVLA
+3671 DSDLSSSQILA
-3682 YTKKLDEL
+3682 YTKELDGL
-3690 GKSIEET
+3690 GKSIEAA

-3702 VFADYRSKRTECTGV
+3702 VFADYRNKRTECTGV

-3727 GSKKKEILALINS
+3727 GSKKNEILALIDS

-3760 GLKKAPWHKR
+3760 GLKKAPWHRR

>member
-18 PTTSGGSE
+18 PSTGSGTE

-44 SKLKSMDDAY
+44 SRLKSMDDAY

-63 PSTAAQFSAGSTPQ
+63 PSTATQFSAGSTPQ
-77 VNQRINDYLGQL
+77 VNQRVNDYLGQL
-89 KSYKDALLLQDEK
+89 KSYENALLLQNEK

-117 LWKQNSTRISQIDT
+117 IWKQNSTRISKIDT
-131 LLKGSQAEKPKRPLL
+131 LLKGSQAEKPKRPLF

-156 TGAKE
+156 SGTKE
-161 NSETIK
+161 NTETIK

-204 ARWERFT
+204 SRWERFT
-211 EQYQALGSQLPGNVP
+211 EQYQALGSQLPGGVP
-226 EISATDYSSPLAR
+226 EVSATDYSSPLAR

-245 AAEDAFKTAEN
+245 AAEDAFKTAES
-256 DYYNVPDGDFDGV
+256 DYYNVPGGDFDGV
-269 EARYL
+269 QARYL

-279 LEAAKRQLDDAAK
+279 LEAAKKQLDDATK
-292 QTKKEATKADSTGE
+292 QTKKEATKADGTGE
-306 AQNAVEEEKQQKIE
+306 AQNAAEEEKQQEIE
-320 EAYLAFTQ
+320 DAYVAFTQ

-341 NSTGEDITQYSAAYN
+341 NSTGEDITQYSSAYN

-368 YYNLKNDADA
+368 YFKLKNDADA
-378 SERNGLIAK
+378 SERNGLLAE
-387 QEDKVQQ
+387 QEDRVQR
-394 YETYRYMDGFQE
+394 YETYRYLDGFQE
-406 DAEAGMEKGLD
+406 AAEAGMEKGLD
-417 ERNDPVSRYLANKT
+417 ERDDPVSRYLANKT

-436 AALSGTSISRYNW
+436 AALSGTSISRYNF
-449 LADNELKMYYFL
+449 LADSELTMYYFL

-474 SDLEVTLD
+474 NDLEVTLD

-490 YNTEITYGTSGAIGK
+490 YNTEITYGTSGAVGK
-505 TVMNAATV
+505 TVMNAARV
-513 PANIFGGV
+513 PANVLGGV
-521 SSAVADVSSAI
+521 FSAAADVGSAV

-545 SDYANTVR
+545 SDYANTVL

-608 RAQELYEKGASGTQ
+608 RAQELYEKGVSGTQ

-671 GSEEVASDLANL
+671 GSEEVASDIANL
-683 VVDALLEGK
+683 ITDALLEGK
-692 NSDYRNNIQALVEQ
+692 NSDYRNSIQALVEQ

-730 YGGAVSGGLMGGAGG
+730 YGGAVSGGMMGGAGG

-764 GSYDEILKNAA
+764 GSYDEILKNAV

-816 LTKQDVSNL
+816 LTKQDVSNV
-825 TEAIAAQ
+825 TNAIAAQ
-832 AEQLGA
+832 AEKLGA

-870 KITDTLLNDI
+870 TIADTLLNDI

-895 IGTYTLAP
+895 IGTYRLAP
-903 EIFGTRETETEKSAK
+903 EVFGTRETETEKSAK
-918 AAVHDQLSEAA
+918 AAVHDQLNEAA

-942 QMYYPGQSRGRY
+942 QMYYPGQNRGRY

-966 EGIDIADIE
+966 EEIDIADIE

-1015 DSSPVNIS
+1015 DNSPVNIS
-1023 EIASTGGG
+1023 EIASAGGG

-1043 NAKDVKFGSYGTARL
+1043 NAQDVKFGSYGTARL

-1064 MGVDAQTGNT
+1064 IGVDAQTGNA
-1074 ILEASKNSQLSNS
+1074 ILEASRSSRLSNS

-1113 NAMRLDEATRQ
+1113 NAMRLDEATREI
-1124 TAWEAGRDSK
+1124 AWEAGRDSK

-1140 KQKTIDRGEHA
+1140 KQQTIDRGEHA
-1151 AQKGSL
+1151 ARESGL
-1157 TVKDSAKNIESLN
+1157 TVKDSAKNIKTLN
-1170 AQQKSGMDAARLLSE
+1170 EQQKSGMDAARLLSE

-1281 GYKELSAEELNDVA
+1281 GYKELSAEELNDLA

-1300 AEMMETALTDTDVME
+1300 AEMIETALTDTDVME

-1321 KQTDMSLWEK
+1321 QQTDMSLWEK

-1339 VERLKEAYRGLNP
+1339 VDRLKEAYRGLNP

-1361 DTIRSSEDALNAF
+1361 DTIRSSEEALNAF
-1374 ADAASDAVVNYQLQ
+1374 ADAASDAVANYQLQ
-1388 DGENVSAGTVIGN
+1388 DGSNISTGTVMGN
-1401 DGNSVEYLHSERV
+1401 DGNSVDYLHSGRV
-1414 TDKDTI
+1414 TDKNTL

-1439 GKLYPPMATVVAGS
+1439 GKLYPPMAAVVGGS

-1459 LGKWEAATEH
+1459 LGKWEAAIEH
-1469 PELIKFDKNGKP
+1469 PELIKLDKSGKP

-1536 GYKAQYAK
+1536 GYKAEYAK

-1565 GMERKVLLSR
+1565 GTERQVLLSR
-1575 WIMPVRIIPDREVA
+1575 WIMPVRIIPNSEVA

-1610 KLLVELEKAGVKIR
+1610 ALLAELEKVGVKIA
-1624 ESGRLDGQ
+1624 ESGRVQRQ

-1638 GILKSSRNEQKTKT
+1638 GILKSSRNQ
-1652 LVALHN
+1652 
-1658 LTEEKFL
+1658 TETDSFKKWFGDWQNDPEHASKVVNEDGTPKVVYHGTNAEFTVFDL
-1665 KTLELG
+1665 NKSG
-1671 GFPMPSIAITKAGI
+1671 K
-1685 PHTNFGDIT
+1685 NFGDISVGLFFFT
-1694 VVFGKET
+1694 NK
-1701 IDPKVSRYNA
+1701 RNA
-1711 VYSADAWTPVVPR
+1711 YPSSALDYA
-1724 IEYEADGKATDRV
+1724 EAAARKGGKAIVGEYYLDIKNPLRLYSDGY
-1737 YNRLGEL
+1737 YNPIS
-1744 KGKVAEYFQHDLD
+1744 YFDLNSEEI
-1757 VVRYDIEDRLN
+1757 Y
-1768 REGGEKGV
+1768 EKYLCKDKCDG
-1776 VDSLL
+1776 
-1781 NNYALKAAFLEEQ
+1781 
-1794 GKHIEQET
+1794 IIIET
-1802 RQEERIVNAINNET
+1802 RN
-1816 EDKLLNVWDV
+1816 
-1826 LGNVKPEVFEHIPLK
+1826 
-1841 TLREEHG
+1841 
-1848 AELERAYPGMTKN
+1848 
-1861 AVRMSG
+1861 
-1867 VLRRLSS
+1867 
-1874 YLNGTANTTET
+1874 
-1885 YTTVDAE
+1885 
-1892 TMKKNV
+1892 
-1898 DSAIDKDAFAEWV
+1898 
-1911 KKLFSGVE
+1911 KKLDDTVIYMLDQPNQI
-1919 KSKGVYN
+1919 KSATDNIGTFDKGN
-1926 GKERYTPSG
+1926 
-1935 GRRSF
+1935 
-1940 KETHIAAT
+1940 
-1948 LEGIVKAMRSENGG
+1948 
-1962 NTKNVSGF
+1962 
-1970 FGVKTLRAATSE
+1970 
-1982 RFKSIADM
+1982 
-1990 HKLEGRLQN
+1990 
-1999 LTDEQV
+1999 
-2005 SNIQDD
+2005 
-2011 LGNRLYKLMGTID
+2011 
-2024 EANAKSRWSDN
+2024 
-2035 ELIRMDSIGEIIS
+2035 
-2048 EIGES
+2048 
-2053 RGYTPEN
+2053 
-2060 VQRIF
+2060 
-2065 AKYNMEVNSQTAQ
+2065 
-2078 EVAQFLSDISQ
+2078 
-2089 MPVNIFEAKPARAVG
+2089 
-2104 FDEIKNV
+2104 
-2111 IVPDTA
+2111 PD
-2117 SQRLLEEL
+2117 
-2125 SKLGIPYQLYE
+2125 
-2136 AGNED
+2136 
-2141 QRQQM
+2141 
-2146 INQMDNIRFSRRISA
+2146 IRFSRRVSA
-2161 EEQME
+2161 EEQVE

-2206 GNANGSTTELAALL
+2206 GNAKGSSTELAALL

-2233 SWDGIEERAGKAAD
+2233 SWDGIAERAGKAAD

-2296 IRGSIIIDQN
+2296 IRGSIIIDQDS
-2306 ANTSLDQFWQEA
+2306 NTSLNQFWQEA

-2333 NMPGALAELV
+2333 DMPGALAELV
-2343 QKLKDSRS
+2343 QKLKNSRS
-2351 TSDMEAAYYRDAE
+2351 TSDMEAAYYRDAA

-2377 DAKPVESISDK
+2377 DAKPVESVSDK
-2388 LKEEIAKLKK
+2388 LKEEISKLKQ

-2430 AEAKAMKAVYEAERE
+2430 AEAKAMKAVYEAERK

-2489 IKEELSKT
+2489 IKNELSKT
-2497 EEDTAIWQREF
+2497 KEDAAIWQQEF

-2521 IDRLEKKVQAQQ
+2521 IDRLEKKVKAQQ
-2533 EAAKAKVES
+2533 KAAEAKVES
-2542 AKKTEERFKLERVL
+2542 ARKTEERFKLERVL

-2595 QETARRVIA
+2595 QETASRVIA

-2648 LQQAYSDFAE
+2648 LQQAYTNLAE

-2665 QEYNNKILEFI
+2665 QEYNDKLLEFI

-2682 IGDSFYGELNIQQLQ
+2682 IGDTFYGELSTKQLQ

-2712 ANKLH
+2712 VNKLH

-2723 GWAETAKQAMA
+2723 GWAETAQQAMA
-2734 EFQKQPDKTPALGKL
+2734 EFREQPDKTPALGKL

-2757 WNNEKPYYALERMG
+2757 WNNKKPYYAFERMG
-2771 SGVMM
+2771 SSVMM
-2776 QLYENLRNGEDG
+2776 QLYQNLRNGEDG
-2788 WYRDFAK
+2788 WYRDFAQ
-2795 ARAIMLGCMDKYH
+2795 ARAFAFGCMDKYH
-2808 FDQWENNLVE
+2808 YDQWENNLVE

-2835 SLFAA
+2835 FLFAA

-2846 LKHLTEGGFILTG
+2846 LKHLTQDGFILTG
-2859 SKRNGK
+2859 SKRGGK
-2865 DYTDY
+2865 DYMDY

-2916 VSRALY
+2916 VSLALY

-2947 SQESPGNRQKNAGHM
+2947 SRESPGNRQKNAGHM
-2962 KPTDKNASNAVELR
+2962 KSTTKNASNAVELR
-2976 GFMETW
+2976 GFMATW
-2982 ANHVNDTAM
+2982 ADHVNDTAM
-2991 YHNFT
+2991 YHNFM

-3004 VYNYNTSGDGIRQ
+3004 VYNYNTSNDGIRQ
-3017 QMLRKHGEASV
+3017 QMSRKHGEASV

-3046 RETVYNMFLSGF
+3046 RESAFNMMLSGF
-3058 KKAAVSASLSVA
+3058 KKGAVSASLSVA

-3084 DAKYFAGS
+3084 DAKYFVGS

-3100 SATWEEMKK
+3100 SASWEEMKK

-3114 GLKEIGRFD
+3114 GLKDIGRFD

-3132 LLSGENGKGFMAAV
+3132 LLSGENEKGFMAAV
-3146 DKFGGWMPEQM
+3146 DKFSGWMPEQM

-3181 GEALKAEAGKLFTK
+3181 GEMLKAEAGKLFTK

-3218 YMKMLTSFMAEPTTT
+3218 YMKMLTAFMAEPTTT
-3233 INMMGSAVQDIRGK
+3233 INMMESAVQDIRGK

-3350 DPEDEEAKKE
+3350 DPEDEEARKE
-3360 NLGKFGIASLDA
+3360 NLGKFGVASLDA

-3409 YTKGKAIWD
+3409 HTRGKAIWD

-3439 HAIVTGSQAE
+3439 SAIVAGSQAE

-3468 TALADQDSRIRQAA
+3468 TALADQDSRIWQAA
-3482 KEKAAGNAKAAER
+3482 KEKAAGNAKEAR
-3495 ILAEIEAEGN
+3495 QILSEIEAEGN
-3505 FSRKQIQSAFEKQ
+3505 FSRKQIDSAFEKK

-3529 VKEQYLN
+3529 VKEQYLD

-3545 KQLNGVLGMRKKDA
+3545 KQLTGVLGMRRKDA

-3604 ENAAKKTVREWGC
+3604 EDAAKKTVREWGC

-3628 KEAYIDGEIT
+3628 KEAFIDGEIT
-3638 EQQLKNALV
+3638 EQQLKNALI

-3655 EAEETVNAYR
+3655 EAEETVKAYR

-3671 DSDLSSEQVLA
+3671 DSDLSSSQILA
-3682 YTKKLDEL
+3682 YTKELEGL
-3690 GKSIEET
+3690 GKSIEAT

-3702 VFADYRSKRTECTGV
+3702 VFADYRNKRTECTGV

-3727 GSKKKEILALINS
+3727 GSKKKEILALIDS

-3754 NGYAAS
+3754 NGYATS
-3760 GLKKAPWHKR
+3760 GLKKAPWHRR

>member
-63 PSTAAQFSAGSTPQ
+63 PSTATQFSAGSTPQ

-117 LWKQNSTRISQIDT
+117 LWKQNSTRISKIDT

-146 EPKKYANQDA
+146 EPKKYANQDV
-156 TGAKE
+156 TGTKE

-197 RDYADAK
+197 RDFADAK

-211 EQYQALGSQLPGNVP
+211 EQYQALGSQLPGGVP

-245 AAEDAFKTAEN
+245 AAEDAFKAAEN

-279 LEAAKRQLDDAAK
+279 LEAAKKQLDDAAK

-306 AQNAVEEEKQQKIE
+306 AQNAAEEEKQQKIE

-328 AQQQLENAQNNMA
+328 AQQQLEDAQNNMA
-341 NSTGEDITQYSAAYN
+341 NSTGEDITQYSAAYDL
-356 RAKKNYDAAKAA
+356 AKKNYDTAKAA

-378 SERNGLIAK
+378 SERNGLIAA
-387 QEDKVQQ
+387 QEDKVQR

-406 DAEAGMEKGLD
+406 DAEAGMEKGLV

-521 SSAVADVSSAI
+521 SSAAADVSSAI

-545 SDYANTVR
+545 SDYASTVR

-570 AVAANTY
+570 AVAENTY

-590 TLFGNGYTWIMGS
+590 TLFGTGYTWIMGS

-671 GSEEVASDLANL
+671 GSEEVASDIANL
-683 VVDALLEGK
+683 ITDALLEGK

-706 GGMSREEAQKQAFI
+706 GMSREEAQKQAFI
-720 NQAIDTFWSF
+720 NQAIDSFWSF

-754 RKIGKDMVDS
+754 RKTGKDMVDS
-764 GSYDEILKNAA
+764 GSYDEILKNAV

-790 AEKGELGKRGSDY
+790 AEKGNLGKRGSDY

-816 LTKQDVSNL
+816 LTKQDVSNV
-825 TEAIAAQ
+825 TNAIQAQ

-903 EIFGTRETETEKSAK
+903 EIFGTRETETEKGAK

-954 VEEMAKAYKAGQ
+954 VEEMANAYKAGQ

-1023 EIASTGGG
+1023 EIASAGGG

-1043 NAKDVKFGSYGTARL
+1043 NAQNVKFGSYGTARL

-1064 MGVDAQTGNT
+1064 IGVDAQTGNI

-1097 NAGRNGVA
+1097 NAGRNSVA

-1124 TAWEAGRDSK
+1124 TAWEAGRDSR

-1140 KQKTIDRGEHA
+1140 KQQTIDRGEHA

-1157 TVKDSAKNIESLN
+1157 TVKDSAQNIESLN
-1170 AQQKSGMDAARLLSE
+1170 AQQKSGMDAARLLLE

-1281 GYKELSAEELNDVA
+1281 GYKELSAEELNDLA

-1321 KQTDMSLWEK
+1321 RQTDMSLWEK

-1339 VERLKEAYRGLNP
+1339 VERLKEAYRSLKP
-1352 DSSIAQLAR
+1352 DSSIARLAR
-1361 DTIRSSEDALNAF
+1361 DTIRSSEEALNAF

-1388 DGENVSAGTVIGN
+1388 DGE
-1401 DGNSVEYLHSERV
+1401 
-1414 TDKDTI
+1414 
-1420 DFLNSQETV
+1420 
-1429 TTYKTMQLVD
+1429 
-1439 GKLYPPMATVVAGS
+1439 
-1453 YEDYSE
+1453 
-1459 LGKWEAATEH
+1459 
-1469 PELIKFDKNGKP
+1469 
-1481 KFTLNKGKGQGSLAA
+1481 
-1496 AYNPYMHSSNLV
+1496 
-1508 LNDQFSGAY
+1508 
-1517 TRPNLVTV
+1517 
-1525 ECKVPVSELTS
+1525 
-1536 GYKAQYAK
+1536 
-1544 DSVGW
+1544 
-1549 HSWHTG
+1549 
-1555 TVAGALRQQT
+1555 
-1565 GMERKVLLSR
+1565 
-1575 WIMPVRIIPDREVA
+1575 
-1589 QMYKQL
+1589 
-1595 LGGTDIAV
+1595 
-1603 PDNVVPP
+1603 
-1610 KLLVELEKAGVKIR
+1610 
-1624 ESGRLDGQ
+1624 

-1638 GILKSSRNEQKTKT
+1638 GVRFSTRENKQTVAKMETVASVPGYDGSLRASDVIQTVSEFFNSIGNTAENEELGNIILRKRGVKDDISHGIGREKVAAFMAVPDVLKRGKVVDYRENWKGRGYDTAVIAAPIKISDEDYIAGVCVKRASGENRFYVHEVLSIKEGATPFDRAALETSVDSGGDTPSLNSILSELLYVKGILRFSSRNSNGKQ
-1652 LVALHN
+1652 
-1658 LTEEKFL
+1658 LTEAQMRYFKNSQVRDADGNLIPVYHTSYDNFFSFDRQRLGEN
-1665 KTLELG
+1665 TLG
-1671 GFPMPSIAITKAGI
+1671 
-1685 PHTNFGDIT
+1685 
-1694 VVFGKET
+1694 
-1701 IDPKVSRYNA
+1701 NA
-1711 VYSADAWTPVVPR
+1711 VDAGLAATALVGHWFNTQDLSEQIGGKAATYYLNVENPYVVSSLNELSSEIMSFSDDPE
-1724 IEYEADGKATDRV
+1724 IAQEEYEAGSYSAIRAAANAYVEHLRENGYDGIITPD
-1737 YNRLGEL
+1737 E
-1744 KGKVAEYFQHDLD
+1744 EF
-1757 VVRYDIEDRLN
+1757 
-1768 REGGEKGV
+1768 GGESYV
-1776 VDSLL
+1776 VL
-1781 NNYALKAAFLEEQ
+1781 
-1794 GKHIEQET
+1794 
-1802 RQEERIVNAINNET
+1802 
-1816 EDKLLNVWDV
+1816 
-1826 LGNVKPEVFEHIPLK
+1826 
-1841 TLREEHG
+1841 
-1848 AELERAYPGMTKN
+1848 
-1861 AVRMSG
+1861 
-1867 VLRRLSS
+1867 
-1874 YLNGTANTTET
+1874 
-1885 YTTVDAE
+1885 
-1892 TMKKNV
+1892 
-1898 DSAIDKDAFAEWV
+1898 DSAQA
-1911 KKLFSGVE
+1911 KLISN
-1919 KSKGVYN
+1919 KNPTQTPDIRYSKRV
-1926 GKERYTPSG
+1926 
-1935 GRRSF
+1935 
-1940 KETHIAAT
+1940 
-1948 LEGIVKAMRSENGG
+1948 
-1962 NTKNVSGF
+1962 
-1970 FGVKTLRAATSE
+1970 
-1982 RFKSIADM
+1982 
-1990 HKLEGRLQN
+1990 
-1999 LTDEQV
+1999 
-2005 SNIQDD
+2005 
-2011 LGNRLYKLMGTID
+2011 
-2024 EANAKSRWSDN
+2024 
-2035 ELIRMDSIGEIIS
+2035 
-2048 EIGES
+2048 
-2053 RGYTPEN
+2053 
-2060 VQRIF
+2060 
-2065 AKYNMEVNSQTAQ
+2065 
-2078 EVAQFLSDISQ
+2078 
-2089 MPVNIFEAKPARAVG
+2089 
-2104 FDEIKNV
+2104 
-2111 IVPDTA
+2111 
-2117 SQRLLEEL
+2117 
-2125 SKLGIPYQLYE
+2125 
-2136 AGNED
+2136 
-2141 QRQQM
+2141 
-2146 INQMDNIRFSRRISA
+2146 SA

-2233 SWDGIEERAGKAAD
+2233 SWDGIKERAGKAAD

-2296 IRGSIIIDQN
+2296 IRGSIVIDQN

-2369 EKIVAMAW
+2369 EKIVAIAW

-2388 LKEEIAKLKK
+2388 LKEEISKLKK

-2405 EAAQARQDGK
+2405 EAAQARRDGK

-2480 GEQDNSLEK
+2480 GEQDDSLEK

-2497 EEDTAIWQREF
+2497 EEDAAIWQREF

-2542 AKKTEERFKLERVL
+2542 ARKTEERFKLERVL

-2571 VPDSLQPAVTMAMQS
+2571 VPDSLQPALTMAMQS

-2595 QETARRVIA
+2595 QETASRVIA

-2648 LQQAYSDFAE
+2648 LQQAYTDLAE

-2665 QEYNNKILEFI
+2665 QDYNKGILEFI
-2676 SDAKEA
+2676 SDAKNA
-2682 IGDSFYGELNIQQLQ
+2682 IGDTFYGDLSTQQLQ
-2697 AVRNAYTAILNTIRN
+2697 AVRRAYTAILNTIRN

-2757 WNNEKPYYALERMG
+2757 WNNEKPYYAFERMG

-2835 SLFAA
+2835 SLYAA

-2931 YWPIKSSAI
+2931 YWPIKSSSI

-3084 DAKYFAGS
+3084 DAKYFVGS

-3123 TDMGRSTQE
+3123 TDMGRSTRE

-3157 DKITWVAMWE
+3157 DKITWIAMWE

-3218 YMKMLTSFMAEPTTT
+3218 YMKMLTAFMAEPTTT

-3325 DMSLVSDMYNA
+3325 DVSLVSDMYNA

-3439 HAIVTGSQAE
+3439 HAIVNGSQAE

-3461 KYENAVV
+3461 KFESAIV

-3495 ILAEIEAEGN
+3495 ILTEIEAEGN

-3545 KQLNGVLGMRKKDA
+3545 KQLNGVLGMRRKDA

-3604 ENAAKKTVREWGC
+3604 EDAAKKTVREWGC

-3665 WQKQHP
+3665 WQKQHQ
-3671 DSDLSSEQVLA
+3671 DSNLSSEQVLA

-3702 VFADYRSKRTECTGV
+3702 VFADYRIRRTECTGV

-3727 GSKKKEILALINS
+3727 GSKKKEILALIDS

-3745 SQKDALYFD
+3745 SQKDALYYD

>member
-18 PTTSGGSE
+18 PSKSGGSE

-35 ANTLDRAAV
+35 ANTLDRSAV

-63 PSTAAQFSAGSTPQ
+63 PSTDAQYSAGSTPQ

-89 KSYKDALLLQDEK
+89 KSYENALLLQNEK

-117 LWKQNSTRISQIDT
+117 IWKQNSTRISKIDT
-131 LLKGSQAEKPKRPLL
+131 MLKGAKTEKPKRPLL

-156 TGAKE
+156 SGTKE
-161 NSETIK
+161 NTETIK

-211 EQYQALGSQLPGNVP
+211 EQYQALGAQLPGGVP
-226 EISATDYSSPLAR
+226 EVSATDYSSPLAR

-245 AAEDAFKTAEN
+245 AAEDAFKTAES

-269 EARYL
+269 QARYL

-279 LEAAKRQLDDAAK
+279 LEAAKKQLDDATK
-292 QTKKEATKADSTGE
+292 QTKAATKADGAGE
-306 AQNAVEEEKQQKIE
+306 AQNVAEEEKQQEIE

-341 NSTGEDITQYSAAYN
+341 NSTGEDITQYSSAYN
-356 RAKKNYDAAKAA
+356 RAKKNYNAAKEA
-368 YYNLKNDADA
+368 YFKLKNDADV
-378 SERNGLIAK
+378 SERNGLLAE
-387 QEDKVQQ
+387 QEERVQR
-394 YETYRYMDGFQE
+394 YETYRYLDGFQE
-406 DAEAGMEKGLD
+406 AAEAGMEKGLD
-417 ERNDPVSRYLANKT
+417 ERDDPVSRYLANKT

-436 AALSGTSISRYNW
+436 AALSGTSISRYNF
-449 LADNELKMYYFL
+449 LADSELTMYYFL

-474 SDLEVTLD
+474 NDLEVTLD

-521 SSAVADVSSAI
+521 SSAAADVSSAL

-590 TLFGNGYTWIMGS
+590 TLFGTGYTWIMGS

-631 LIEAATE
+631 LIEEATE
-638 KYSIEY
+638 KYSVEY
-644 FTSHFLEGNVTGFRD
+644 FTSQFLEGNVTGFRD

-671 GSEEVASDLANL
+671 GSEEVASDIANL
-683 VVDALLEGK
+683 ITDALLEGK

-764 GSYDEILKNAA
+764 GSYDEILKNAV
-775 ELGSKNKDVPKLQAK
+775 ELGSKNKDVPKLQSK
-790 AEKGELGKRGSDY
+790 AEKGNLGKRGSDY

-838 EKNPGLI
+838 KKNPGLI

-870 KITDTLLNDI
+870 EITDTLLNDI
-880 SRAGSESGG
+880 SRAGSKSDG

-1023 EIASTGGG
+1023 EIASAGGG

-1043 NAKDVKFGSYGTARL
+1043 NAQDVKFGSYGTARL

-1064 MGVDAQTGNT
+1064 IGVDAQAGNT

-1124 TAWEAGRDSK
+1124 TAWEAGRDSR

-1140 KQKTIDRGEHA
+1140 KQQTIDRGEHA

-1185 MGLNITVYASTE
+1185 MGVNITVYASTE
-1197 EERNAGMENG
+1197 KERNAGMENG

-1281 GYKELSAEELNDVA
+1281 GYKELSAEELNDLA

-1321 KQTDMSLWEK
+1321 QQTDMSLWEK

-1361 DTIRSSEDALNAF
+1361 NTIRSNEEALNAF

-1388 DGENVSAGTVIGN
+1388 DGE
-1401 DGNSVEYLHSERV
+1401 
-1414 TDKDTI
+1414 
-1420 DFLNSQETV
+1420 
-1429 TTYKTMQLVD
+1429 
-1439 GKLYPPMATVVAGS
+1439 
-1453 YEDYSE
+1453 
-1459 LGKWEAATEH
+1459 
-1469 PELIKFDKNGKP
+1469 
-1481 KFTLNKGKGQGSLAA
+1481 
-1496 AYNPYMHSSNLV
+1496 
-1508 LNDQFSGAY
+1508 
-1517 TRPNLVTV
+1517 
-1525 ECKVPVSELTS
+1525 
-1536 GYKAQYAK
+1536 
-1544 DSVGW
+1544 
-1549 HSWHTG
+1549 
-1555 TVAGALRQQT
+1555 
-1565 GMERKVLLSR
+1565 
-1575 WIMPVRIIPDREVA
+1575 
-1589 QMYKQL
+1589 
-1595 LGGTDIAV
+1595 
-1603 PDNVVPP
+1603 
-1610 KLLVELEKAGVKIR
+1610 
-1624 ESGRLDGQ
+1624 

-1638 GILKSSRNEQKTKT
+1638 GERYSVRTSFANELQKWFDTTTHDERKVSGKRFLVGTTTDVLKSIGVRDYQIYFGGSKIDKILEKNSSMNLDTIKRAVNLLEAPILIMQSRTVDDSIVLFGDVYTSGGKPVMLSLLLNPKNKSGEILDYAVITSAYGRRTNNLQNLLDSSQIYFVNEDKNRTDGWLQALGLQLPSAVTKLGSIGKIADLNGNVNSLSDQTETDSFKKWFGDWQNDPAHASKVVNADGTPKVVYHQTDADFTIFDPRHEGAGTRDSDTPFGIFLKSSDKNIGLQGSKQMALYADIKNPLTVENREQLINELQKLSDGYAQA
-1652 LVALHN
+1652 LVEHQMLDAEYKRKSDNAIKEMREYMVQWRKDNPGASGRALYDDN
-1658 LTEEKFL
+1658 RFMQLFDAEDNITDEWESKAREI
-1665 KTLELG
+1665 ELR
-1671 GFPMPSIAITKAGI
+1671 SKEAITKDLEKHGYDGVIIQLDKGSWGRSTDAYI
-1685 PHTNFGDIT
+1685 ALR
-1694 VVFGKET
+1694 
-1701 IDPKVSRYNA
+1701 PKQVKS
-1711 VYSADAWTPVVPR
+1711 
-1724 IEYEADGKATDRV
+1724 ATD
-1737 YNRLGEL
+1737 NIGTFD
-1744 KGKVAEYFQHDLD
+1744 K
-1757 VVRYDIEDRLN
+1757 
-1768 REGGEKGV
+1768 
-1776 VDSLL
+1776 
-1781 NNYALKAAFLEEQ
+1781 NN
-1794 GKHIEQET
+1794 
-1802 RQEERIVNAINNET
+1802 
-1816 EDKLLNVWDV
+1816 
-1826 LGNVKPEVFEHIPLK
+1826 
-1841 TLREEHG
+1841 
-1848 AELERAYPGMTKN
+1848 
-1861 AVRMSG
+1861 
-1867 VLRRLSS
+1867 
-1874 YLNGTANTTET
+1874 
-1885 YTTVDAE
+1885 
-1892 TMKKNV
+1892 
-1898 DSAIDKDAFAEWV
+1898 
-1911 KKLFSGVE
+1911 
-1919 KSKGVYN
+1919 
-1926 GKERYTPSG
+1926 
-1935 GRRSF
+1935 
-1940 KETHIAAT
+1940 
-1948 LEGIVKAMRSENGG
+1948 
-1962 NTKNVSGF
+1962 
-1970 FGVKTLRAATSE
+1970 
-1982 RFKSIADM
+1982 
-1990 HKLEGRLQN
+1990 
-1999 LTDEQV
+1999 
-2005 SNIQDD
+2005 
-2011 LGNRLYKLMGTID
+2011 
-2024 EANAKSRWSDN
+2024 
-2035 ELIRMDSIGEIIS
+2035 
-2048 EIGES
+2048 
-2053 RGYTPEN
+2053 
-2060 VQRIF
+2060 
-2065 AKYNMEVNSQTAQ
+2065 
-2078 EVAQFLSDISQ
+2078 
-2089 MPVNIFEAKPARAVG
+2089 
-2104 FDEIKNV
+2104 
-2111 IVPDTA
+2111 PD
-2117 SQRLLEEL
+2117 
-2125 SKLGIPYQLYE
+2125 
-2136 AGNED
+2136 
-2141 QRQQM
+2141 
-2146 INQMDNIRFSRRISA
+2146 IRFSRRISA
-2161 EEQME
+2161 EE
-2166 RMETEI
+2166 
-2172 QYLKKLVQIQKRGN
+2172 
-2186 KDYTLDRNSLN
+2186 
-2197 QLAARLIRE
+2197 
-2206 GNANGSTTELAALL
+2206 
-2220 EDTYNYISRDADV
+2220 
-2233 SWDGIEERAGKAAD
+2233 
-2247 WLEEHRKEQRDE
+2247 
-2259 YAQEVLDWM
+2259 
-2268 AKRRVRLSEGQIGE
+2268 RV
-2282 IEYSYGSV
+2282 
-2290 KDFQKA
+2290 
-2296 IRGSIIIDQN
+2296 
-2306 ANTSLDQFWQEA
+2306 
-2318 AAQFADQFDSELSDM
+2318 
-2333 NMPGALAELV
+2333 
-2343 QKLKDSRS
+2343 
-2351 TSDMEAAYYRDAE
+2351 
-2364 RKDLI
+2364 
-2369 EKIVAMAW
+2369 
-2377 DAKPVESISDK
+2377 
-2388 LKEEIAKLKK
+2388 
-2398 ERNAALQ
+2398 
-2405 EAAQARQDGK
+2405 DGK

-2468 MGKEIIRLLRKY
+2468 MSKEIIRLLRKY

-2497 EEDTAIWQREF
+2497 EEDAAIWQREF

-2533 EAAKAKVES
+2533 NTAKAKVET

-2571 VPDSLQPAVTMAMQS
+2571 VPDSLQPALTMAMQS

-2595 QETARRVIA
+2595 QETASRVIA

-2648 LQQAYSDFAE
+2648 LQQAYTDLAE
-2658 VNKGVFT
+2658 TNKGVFT
-2665 QEYNNKILEFI
+2665 QEYNDKILEFI

-2682 IGDSFYGELNIQQLQ
+2682 IGDTFYGDMSTGQLQ

-2712 ANKLH
+2712 VNKLH

-2723 GWAETAKQAMA
+2723 GWAETAQQAMA
-2734 EFQKQPDKTPALGKL
+2734 EFREQPDKTPALGKL

-2757 WNNEKPYYALERMG
+2757 WNNEKPYYAFERMG
-2771 SGVMM
+2771 SSVMM

-2795 ARAIMLGCMDKYH
+2795 ARAFLFGCMDKYH

-2846 LKHLTEGGFILTG
+2846 LKHLTQDGFILTG
-2859 SKRNGK
+2859 SKRGGK
-2865 DYTDY
+2865 DYMDY

-2916 VSRALY
+2916 VSLALY

-2947 SQESPGNRQKNAGHM
+2947 SRESPGNRQKNAGHM
-2962 KPTDKNASNAVELR
+2962 KPTTKNASNAVELR
-2976 GFMETW
+2976 GFMATW
-2982 ANHVNDTAM
+2982 ADHVNDTAM
-2991 YHNFT
+2991 YHNFA

-3004 VYNYNTSGDGIRQ
+3004 VYNYNTSNDGIRQ
-3017 QMLRKHGEASV
+3017 QMSRKHGEASV

-3046 RETVYNMFLSGF
+3046 RESAFNMMLSGF
-3058 KKAAVSASLSVA
+3058 KKGAVSASLSVA

-3084 DAKYFAGS
+3084 DAKYFVGS

-3100 SATWEEMKK
+3100 SASWEEMKK

-3114 GLKEIGRFD
+3114 GLKDIGRFD

-3132 LLSGENGKGFMAAV
+3132 LLSGENEKGFMAAV
-3146 DKFGGWMPEQM
+3146 DKFSGWMPEQM
-3157 DKITWVAMWE
+3157 DKITWIAMWE

-3181 GEALKAEAGKLFTK
+3181 GDALKAEAGKLFTK

-3218 YMKMLTSFMAEPTTT
+3218 YMKMLTAFMAEPTTT
-3233 INMMGSAVQDIRGK
+3233 INMMESAVQDIRGK

-3350 DPEDEEAKKE
+3350 DPEDEEARKE

-3409 YTKGKAIWD
+3409 YTRGKAIWD

-3439 HAIVTGSQAE
+3439 SAIVAGSQAE

-3461 KYENAVV
+3461 KYENAIV

-3482 KEKAAGNAKAAER
+3482 KEKAAGNAKEAER

-3604 ENAAKKTVREWGC
+3604 EDAAKKTVREWGC

-3628 KEAYIDGEIT
+3628 KEAFIDGEIT

-3655 EAEETVNAYR
+3655 EAEETVKAYR

-3671 DSDLSSEQVLA
+3671 DSDLSSSQILA
-3682 YTKKLDEL
+3682 FTKELDGL
-3690 GKSIEET
+3690 GTSIEAA
-3697 GIQPN
+3697 GIQPD
-3702 VFADYRSKRTECTGV
+3702 VFVYYRNKRTECTGV
-3717 DADGDGKTDS
+3717 DADGDGKMDS
-3727 GSKKKEILALINS
+3727 GSKKKEILALIDS

-3760 GLKKAPWHKR
+3760 GLKKAPWHRR

>member
-18 PTTSGGSE
+18 PSTGSGTE

-54 AEQLRARSR
+54 AEQLRARSQ
-63 PSTAAQFSAGSTPQ
+63 PSTTAQFSAGSTPQ
-77 VNQRINDYLGQL
+77 VNQRVNDYLGQL
-89 KSYKDALLLQDEK
+89 KSYENVLLLQNEK

-117 LWKQNSTRISQIDT
+117 IWKQNSTRISKIDT
-131 LLKGSQAEKPKRPLL
+131 MLKGAKTEKPKRPLL

-156 TGAKE
+156 SGTKE
-161 NSETIK
+161 NTETIK

-204 ARWERFT
+204 SRWERFT
-211 EQYQALGSQLPGNVP
+211 EQYQTLGSQLPGGVP
-226 EISATDYSSPLAR
+226 EVSATDYSSPLAR

-245 AAEDAFKTAEN
+245 AAEDAFKTAES

-269 EARYL
+269 QARYL

-279 LEAAKRQLDDAAK
+279 LEAAKKQLDDATK
-292 QTKKEATKADSTGE
+292 QTKAATKADGAGE
-306 AQNAVEEEKQQKIE
+306 AQNVAEEEKQQEIE

-356 RAKKNYDAAKAA
+356 RAKKNYDAAKEA
-368 YYNLKNDADA
+368 YFKLKNDADV
-378 SERNGLIAK
+378 SERNGLLAE
-387 QEDKVQQ
+387 QEERVQR
-394 YETYRYMDGFQE
+394 YETYRYLDGFQE
-406 DAEAGMEKGLD
+406 AAEVGMEKGLD
-417 ERNDPVSRYLANKT
+417 ERDDPVSRYLANKT

-436 AALSGTSISRYNW
+436 AALSGTSISRYNF
-449 LADNELKMYYFL
+449 LADSELTMYYFL

-474 SDLEVTLD
+474 NDLEVTLD

-490 YNTEITYGTSGAIGK
+490 YNTEITYGTSSAIGK

-521 SSAVADVSSAI
+521 SSAAADVSSAI

-564 DSPFWG
+564 DSPLWS

-608 RAQELYEKGASGTQ
+608 RAQELYEKGVSGTQ

-671 GSEEVASDLANL
+671 GSEEVASDIANL
-683 VVDALLEGK
+683 ITDALLEGK

-730 YGGAVSGGLMGGAGG
+730 YGGAVSGGMMGGAGG

-764 GSYDEILKNAA
+764 GSYDEILKNAV

-816 LTKQDVSNL
+816 LTKQDVSNV
-825 TEAIAAQ
+825 TNAIAAQ
-832 AEQLGA
+832 AEKLGA

-870 KITDTLLNDI
+870 TIADTLLNDI

-895 IGTYTLAP
+895 IGTYRLAP
-903 EIFGTRETETEKSAK
+903 EVFGTRETETEKSAK

-942 QMYYPGQSRGRY
+942 QMYYPGQNRGRY

-966 EGIDIADIE
+966 EGIDMADIE

-982 GQVDLAYNLGKQSVD
+982 GQVDLAYKLGKQSVD

-1015 DSSPVNIS
+1015 DNSPVNIS

-1043 NAKDVKFGSYGTARL
+1043 NAQDVKFGSYGTARL

-1064 MGVDAQTGNT
+1064 IGVDAQTGNA
-1074 ILEASKNSQLSNS
+1074 ILEASRSSRLSNS

-1113 NAMRLDEATRQ
+1113 NAMRLDEATREI
-1124 TAWEAGRDSK
+1124 AWEAGRDSK
-1134 RAKNRQ
+1134 RAKSRQ
-1140 KQKTIDRGEHA
+1140 KQQTIDRGEHA
-1151 AQKGSL
+1151 ARESGL
-1157 TVKDSAKNIESLN
+1157 TVKDSAINIETLN
-1170 AQQKSGMDAARLLSE
+1170 EQQKSGMDAARLLSE

-1197 EERNAGMENG
+1197 QERNAGMENG

-1266 VNELIAAKAAALKRQ
+1266 VNELIAAKAAALKQQ
-1281 GYKELSAEELNDVA
+1281 GYKELSAEELNDLA

-1321 KQTDMSLWEK
+1321 QQTDMSLWEK

-1339 VERLKEAYRGLNP
+1339 VERLKKAYRGLNP

-1361 DTIRSSEDALNAF
+1361 DTIRSSEEALNAF
-1374 ADAASDAVVNYQLQ
+1374 ADAASDAVVNYRLQ
-1388 DGENVSAGTVIGN
+1388 DGG
-1401 DGNSVEYLHSERV
+1401 
-1414 TDKDTI
+1414 
-1420 DFLNSQETV
+1420 
-1429 TTYKTMQLVD
+1429 
-1439 GKLYPPMATVVAGS
+1439 
-1453 YEDYSE
+1453 
-1459 LGKWEAATEH
+1459 
-1469 PELIKFDKNGKP
+1469 
-1481 KFTLNKGKGQGSLAA
+1481 
-1496 AYNPYMHSSNLV
+1496 
-1508 LNDQFSGAY
+1508 
-1517 TRPNLVTV
+1517 
-1525 ECKVPVSELTS
+1525 
-1536 GYKAQYAK
+1536 
-1544 DSVGW
+1544 
-1549 HSWHTG
+1549 
-1555 TVAGALRQQT
+1555 
-1565 GMERKVLLSR
+1565 
-1575 WIMPVRIIPDREVA
+1575 
-1589 QMYKQL
+1589 
-1595 LGGTDIAV
+1595 
-1603 PDNVVPP
+1603 
-1610 KLLVELEKAGVKIR
+1610 
-1624 ESGRLDGQ
+1624 
-1632 KNNAPE
+1632 KNNATE
-1638 GILKSSRNEQKTKT
+1638 GILKSSRNQTETDSFKKWFGDWQNDPEHASKVVNEDGTPKVVYHGTNAEFTVFDNSMIGSSTQVGVLGDGFYFAETKELAKMYGEQVMGTYLSIKNPYYAKPEEAFNIDAYQLEQQGYDGAIMQTARGTIYSVFDNRQVKSAT
-1652 LVALHN
+1652 DNIGTFDKGNPDIRYSSRVSN
-1658 LTEEKFL
+1658 GKQLTEAQMRYFKNSQVRDADGNLIPVYHTSYDDFFTFDRQRLGEN
-1665 KTLELG
+1665 TLG
-1671 GFPMPSIAITKAGI
+1671 
-1685 PHTNFGDIT
+1685 
-1694 VVFGKET
+1694 
-1701 IDPKVSRYNA
+1701 NA
-1711 VYSADAWTPVVPR
+1711 VDAGLAATALVGHWFNTQDLSEQIGGKAATYYLNVENPYVVSSLNELSSEIMSLSDDPEMAQG
-1724 IEYEADGKATDRV
+1724 EYEAGSYSAIRAAANAYVEHLRENGYDGIITPD
-1737 YNRLGEL
+1737 E
-1744 KGKVAEYFQHDLD
+1744 EF
-1757 VVRYDIEDRLN
+1757 
-1768 REGGEKGV
+1768 GGESYV
-1776 VDSLL
+1776 VLDS
-1781 NNYALKAAFLEEQ
+1781 EQ
-1794 GKHIEQET
+1794 
-1802 RQEERIVNAINNET
+1802 A
-1816 EDKLLNVWDV
+1816 KLISN
-1826 LGNVKPEVFEHIPLK
+1826 
-1841 TLREEHG
+1841 
-1848 AELERAYPGMTKN
+1848 KN
-1861 AVRMSG
+1861 PTQTPDIR
-1867 VLRRLSS
+1867 
-1874 YLNGTANTTET
+1874 Y
-1885 YTTVDAE
+1885 
-1892 TMKKNV
+1892 
-1898 DSAIDKDAFAEWV
+1898 
-1911 KKLFSGVE
+1911 
-1919 KSKGVYN
+1919 SKRV
-1926 GKERYTPSG
+1926 
-1935 GRRSF
+1935 
-1940 KETHIAAT
+1940 
-1948 LEGIVKAMRSENGG
+1948 
-1962 NTKNVSGF
+1962 
-1970 FGVKTLRAATSE
+1970 
-1982 RFKSIADM
+1982 
-1990 HKLEGRLQN
+1990 
-1999 LTDEQV
+1999 
-2005 SNIQDD
+2005 
-2011 LGNRLYKLMGTID
+2011 
-2024 EANAKSRWSDN
+2024 
-2035 ELIRMDSIGEIIS
+2035 
-2048 EIGES
+2048 
-2053 RGYTPEN
+2053 
-2060 VQRIF
+2060 
-2065 AKYNMEVNSQTAQ
+2065 
-2078 EVAQFLSDISQ
+2078 
-2089 MPVNIFEAKPARAVG
+2089 
-2104 FDEIKNV
+2104 
-2111 IVPDTA
+2111 
-2117 SQRLLEEL
+2117 
-2125 SKLGIPYQLYE
+2125 
-2136 AGNED
+2136 
-2141 QRQQM
+2141 
-2146 INQMDNIRFSRRISA
+2146 SA
-2161 EEQME
+2161 EEQVE

-2206 GNANGSTTELAALL
+2206 GNAKGSTTELAALL

-2233 SWDGIEERAGKAAD
+2233 SWDGIAERAGKAAD

-2268 AKRRVRLSEGQIGE
+2268 AKRRVRLSEGQVGE

-2377 DAKPVESISDK
+2377 DAKPVESVSDK
-2388 LKEEIAKLKK
+2388 LKGEISKLKQ

-2430 AEAKAMKAVYEAERE
+2430 AETKAMKAVYEAEQK
-2445 QIATAHQREMNKL
+2445 QIAAAHQREMNKL

-2489 IKEELSKT
+2489 IKNELSKT
-2497 EEDTAIWQREF
+2497 EEDAAIWQQEF

-2521 IDRLEKKVQAQQ
+2521 IDRLEKKVKAQQ
-2533 EAAKAKVES
+2533 KAAEAKVES
-2542 AKKTEERFKLERVL
+2542 ARKTEERFKLERVL

-2595 QETARRVIA
+2595 QETASRVIA

-2648 LQQAYSDFAE
+2648 LQQAYTDLAE

-2665 QEYNNKILEFI
+2665 QDYNKGILEFI
-2676 SDAKEA
+2676 SDAKNA
-2682 IGDSFYGELNIQQLQ
+2682 IGDTFYGDLSTQQLQ
-2697 AVRNAYTAILNTIRN
+2697 AVRRAYTAILNTIRN

-2757 WNNEKPYYALERMG
+2757 WNNEKPYYAFERMG

-2808 FDQWENNLVE
+2808 FDKWENNLVE

-2835 SLFAA
+2835 SLYAA

-2846 LKHLTEGGFILTG
+2846 LKHLTKGGFILTG

-2962 KPTDKNASNAVELR
+2962 KSTTKNASNAVELR
-2976 GFMETW
+2976 GFMATW
-2982 ANHVNDTAM
+2982 ADHVNDTAM

-3036 DVNGGVRADN
+3036 DVNGGVRADK
-3046 RETVYNMFLSGF
+3046 RESVFNTMLSGF
-3058 KKAAVSASLSVA
+3058 KKGAVSASLSVA

-3084 DAKYFAGS
+3084 DAKYFVGS

-3100 SATWEEMKK
+3100 SATWEEMKE

-3114 GLKEIGRFD
+3114 GLKDIGRFD

-3132 LLSGENGKGFMAAV
+3132 LLSGENEKGFMSAV
-3146 DKFGGWMPEQM
+3146 DKFSGWMPEQM

-3167 AAKRQTKAEHPGLS
+3167 AAKRQTKAEHPGLN
-3181 GEALKAEAGKLFTK
+3181 GEMLKAEAGKLFTK

-3218 YMKMLTSFMAEPTTT
+3218 YMKMLTAFMAEPTTT
-3233 INMMGSAVQDIRGK
+3233 INMMESAVQDIRGK

-3259 AAALILNSLLASLVY
+3259 SAALILNSLLASLVY

-3350 DPEDEEAKKE
+3350 DPEDEEARKE

-3409 YTKGKAIWD
+3409 YTRGKAIWD

-3430 SNGKTERLY
+3430 SNGKTEQLY
-3439 HAIVTGSQAE
+3439 SAIVAGSQAE
-3449 QERLKT
+3449 QERLKA

-3461 KYENAVV
+3461 KYENAIV

-3482 KEKAAGNAKAAER
+3482 KEKATGNAKEAER

-3505 FSRKQIQSAFEKQ
+3505 FSRKQIDSAFEKK

-3566 NSVRDTG
+3566 NSIRDTG

-3583 LNNSLT
+3583 LNNSIT

-3604 ENAAKKTVREWGC
+3604 EDAAKKTVREWGC

-3628 KEAYIDGEIT
+3628 KEAFIDGEIT

-3655 EAEETVNAYR
+3655 EAEETVKAYR

-3671 DSDLSSEQVLA
+3671 DSDLSSSQILA
-3682 YTKKLDEL
+3682 YTKELDGL
-3690 GKSIEET
+3690 GTSIEAT
-3697 GIQPN
+3697 GIQPA
-3702 VFADYRSKRTECTGV
+3702 VFADYRNKRTECTGV

-3727 GSKKKEILALINS
+3727 GSKKKEILELIDS

-3760 GLKKAPWHKR
+3760 GLKKAPWHRR

>member
-63 PSTAAQFSAGSTPQ
+63 PSTATQFSAGSTPQ

-117 LWKQNSTRISQIDT
+117 LWQQNSTRISKIDT

-146 EPKKYANQDA
+146 EPKKYANQDV
-156 TGAKE
+156 TGTKE
-161 NSETIK
+161 SSETIK

-211 EQYQALGSQLPGNVP
+211 EQYQALGSQLPGGVP

-239 AKAAYA
+239 AKASYA
-245 AAEDAFKTAEN
+245 AAEDAFKAAEN

-279 LEAAKRQLDDAAK
+279 LEAAKKQLDDAAK

-306 AQNAVEEEKQQKIE
+306 EQNAAEEEKQQKIE

-328 AQQQLENAQNNMA
+328 AQQQLEDAQNNMA

-378 SERNGLIAK
+378 SERNGLIAA
-387 QEDKVQQ
+387 QEDKVQR

-406 DAEAGMEKGLD
+406 DAEAGMEKGLV

-505 TVMNAATV
+505 AVMNAATV

-521 SSAVADVSSAI
+521 SSAVADVGSAI

-644 FTSHFLEGNVTGFRD
+644 FTSQFLEGNVTGFRD

-671 GSEEVASDLANL
+671 GSEEVASDIANL
-683 VVDALLEGK
+683 ITDALLEGK

-730 YGGAVSGGLMGGAGG
+730 YGGAVSGGLMGGTGG

-764 GSYDEILKNAA
+764 GSYDEILKNAV
-775 ELGSKNKDVPKLQAK
+775 ELGSKNKDVPKLQSK
-790 AEKGELGKRGSDY
+790 AEKGNLGKRGSDY

-816 LTKQDVSNL
+816 LTKQDVSNV

-838 EKNPGLI
+838 KKNPGLI

-870 KITDTLLNDI
+870 EITDTLLNDI
-880 SRAGSESGG
+880 SRAGSKSGG
-889 SDWVRN
+889 SNWVRN

-997 GSSFDYDGEAEGQ
+997 GSSFDYDEEAEGQ

-1023 EIASTGGG
+1023 EIASAGGG

-1043 NAKDVKFGSYGTARL
+1043 NAQDVKFGSYGTARL

-1064 MGVDAQTGNT
+1064 IGVDAQAGNT

-1124 TAWEAGRDSK
+1124 TAWEAGRDSR

-1140 KQKTIDRGEHA
+1140 KQQTIDRGEHA

-1281 GYKELSAEELNDVA
+1281 GYKELSAEELNDLA

-1321 KQTDMSLWEK
+1321 QQTDMSLWEK

-1361 DTIRSSEDALNAF
+1361 DTIRSSEEALNAF

-1388 DGENVSAGTVIGN
+1388 DG
-1401 DGNSVEYLHSERV
+1401 R
-1414 TDKDTI
+1414 
-1420 DFLNSQETV
+1420 
-1429 TTYKTMQLVD
+1429 
-1439 GKLYPPMATVVAGS
+1439 
-1453 YEDYSE
+1453 
-1459 LGKWEAATEH
+1459 
-1469 PELIKFDKNGKP
+1469 
-1481 KFTLNKGKGQGSLAA
+1481 
-1496 AYNPYMHSSNLV
+1496 
-1508 LNDQFSGAY
+1508 
-1517 TRPNLVTV
+1517 
-1525 ECKVPVSELTS
+1525 
-1536 GYKAQYAK
+1536 
-1544 DSVGW
+1544 
-1549 HSWHTG
+1549 
-1555 TVAGALRQQT
+1555 
-1565 GMERKVLLSR
+1565 
-1575 WIMPVRIIPDREVA
+1575 
-1589 QMYKQL
+1589 
-1595 LGGTDIAV
+1595 
-1603 PDNVVPP
+1603 
-1610 KLLVELEKAGVKIR
+1610 
-1624 ESGRLDGQ
+1624 

-1638 GILKSSRNEQKTKT
+1638 GTLKSSRNGQKEKT

-1665 KTLELG
+1665 KTLKLG

-1711 VYSADAWTPVVPR
+1711 VYSADAWTPVVPK
-1724 IEYEADGKATDRV
+1724 IEYEADRKATDKV

-1768 REGGEKGV
+1768 RESGEKGV

-1816 EDKLLNVWDV
+1816 EDKLLNVWNV

-1841 TLREEHG
+1841 TLLEEHG

-1861 AVRMSG
+1861 TVRMSG

-1911 KKLFSGVE
+1911 KELFSGVE

-1948 LEGIVKAMRSENGG
+1948 LEGIVKAMRSENGR

-1999 LTDEQV
+1999 LTDEQI

-2011 LGNRLYKLMGTID
+2011 LGNRLYKLMSTID

-2035 ELIRMDSIGEIIS
+2035 ELIRMDSIGEIVS

-2078 EVAQFLSDISQ
+2078 EVAQLLSDISQ

-2111 IVPDTA
+2111 IAPDTA

-2136 AGNED
+2136 EGNEA
-2141 QRQQM
+2141 QRQQL
-2146 INQMDNIRFSRRISA
+2146 INQMDNIRFSRRVSA

-2206 GNANGSTTELAALL
+2206 GNANGRTTELAALL

-2306 ANTSLDQFWQEA
+2306 ANTILDQFWQEA
-2318 AAQFADQFDSELSDM
+2318 AAQFADQFDSGLSDM

-2351 TSDMEAAYYRDAE
+2351 TSDMEAAYYQNAE

-2377 DAKPVESISDK
+2377 DAKPVESVSDK

-2405 EAAQARQDGK
+2405 EAAQARRDGK

-2458 EDSYTGKIAA
+2458 EDSYTEKIAA
-2468 MGKEIIRLLRKY
+2468 MSKEIIRLLRKY
-2480 GEQDNSLEK
+2480 GEQDNGLEK

-2497 EEDTAIWQREF
+2497 EEDAAIWQREF

-2542 AKKTEERFKLERVL
+2542 ARKTEERFKLERVL

-2595 QETARRVIA
+2595 QETASRVIA

-2648 LQQAYSDFAE
+2648 LQQAYTDLAE

-2665 QEYNNKILEFI
+2665 QEYNDKILEFI

-2682 IGDSFYGELNIQQLQ
+2682 IGDSFYGKLNIQQLQ

-2757 WNNEKPYYALERMG
+2757 WNNEKPYYAFERMG
-2771 SGVMM
+2771 SNVMM

-2835 SLFAA
+2835 NLYAA

-2846 LKHLTEGGFILTG
+2846 LKHLTKGGFILTG

-2991 YHNFT
+2991 YHNFA

-3084 DAKYFAGS
+3084 DAKYFVGS

-3132 LLSGENGKGFMAAV
+3132 LLSGENGKSFMAAV

-3167 AAKRQTKAEHPGLS
+3167 AAKRQTKAEHPGLN
-3181 GEALKAEAGKLFTK
+3181 GEALKTEAGKLFTR

-3384 KNILRELR
+3384 KNVLRELR

-3409 YTKGKAIWD
+3409 YTRGKAIWD

-3439 HAIVTGSQAE
+3439 HAIVNGSQAE

-3461 KYENAVV
+3461 KFESAIV

-3482 KEKAAGNAKAAER
+3482 KEKAAGNAKEAER

-3505 FSRKQIQSAFEKQ
+3505 FNRKQIQSAFEKQ

-3604 ENAAKKTVREWGC
+3604 EDAAKKTVREWGC

-3628 KEAYIDGEIT
+3628 KEAFIDGEIT

-3682 YTKKLDEL
+3682 YTKELDEL

-3702 VFADYRSKRTECTGV
+3702 VFADYRSRRTECTGV

-3727 GSKKKEILALINS
+3727 GSKKKEILSLINS

-3745 SQKDALYFD
+3745 SQKDALYYD

>member
-18 PTTSGGSE
+18 PSTGSGTE

-35 ANTLDRAAV
+35 ANTLDRATV

-63 PSTAAQFSAGSTPQ
+63 PSDAAQFSAGSTPQ
-77 VNQRINDYLGQL
+77 VNQRVNDYLGQL

-117 LWKQNSTRISQIDT
+117 LWKQNSTRISKIDT
-131 LLKGSQAEKPKRPLL
+131 LLKGSQVEKPKRPLL
-146 EPKKYANQDA
+146 EPKKYANQDV
-156 TGAKE
+156 TGTKE
-161 NSETIK
+161 NAETIK

-211 EQYQALGSQLPGNVP
+211 EQYQALGSKLPGGVP

-245 AAEDAFKTAEN
+245 AAEDAFKTAEK

-269 EARYL
+269 QARYL

-279 LEAAKRQLDDAAK
+279 LEAAKKQLDDAAK
-292 QTKKEATKADSTGE
+292 QTKKETTKADSAGE
-306 AQNAVEEEKQQKIE
+306 AQNAADEEKQQEIE

-356 RAKKNYDAAKAA
+356 RAKKNYDTAKAA
-368 YYNLKNDADA
+368 YYKLKNDADA
-378 SERNGLIAK
+378 SERNGLIAE
-387 QEDKVQQ
+387 QEDKVQR
-394 YETYRYMDGFQE
+394 YETYRYLDGFQE
-406 DAEAGMEKGLD
+406 AAEAGMEKGLD
-417 ERNDPVSRYLANKT
+417 ERDDPVSRYLANKT

-490 YNTEITYGTSGAIGK
+490 YNTEITYGTSSAIGK
-505 TVMNAATV
+505 AVMNAATV

-521 SSAVADVSSAI
+521 SSAVADVGSAI
-532 TGKFNPYSAGHEL
+532 TGKFNPYSARHEL

-577 QAVMSGADSALGA
+577 QAVMSGADSAFGA
-590 TLFGNGYTWIMGS
+590 TLFGTGYTWIMGS

-671 GSEEVASDLANL
+671 GSEEVASDIANL
-683 VVDALLEGK
+683 ITDALLEGK
-692 NSDYRNNIQALVEQ
+692 NSDYRNSIQALVEQ

-730 YGGAVSGGLMGGAGG
+730 YGGAVSGGMMGGAGG

-764 GSYDEILKNAA
+764 GSYDEILKNAV
-775 ELGSKNKDVPKLQAK
+775 ELGSKNKDVPKLQTK
-790 AEKGELGKRGSDY
+790 AEKGKLGKRGSDY

-816 LTKQDVSNL
+816 LTKQDVSNV
-825 TEAIAAQ
+825 TNAIAEQ
-832 AEQLGA
+832 AEKLGA

-870 KITDTLLNDI
+870 EITDTLLNDI

-966 EGIDIADIE
+966 EGIDMADIE

-982 GQVDLAYNLGKQSVD
+982 GQVDLAYKLGKQSVD

-1015 DSSPVNIS
+1015 DNSPVNIS

-1043 NAKDVKFGSYGTARL
+1043 NAQDVKFGSYGTARL

-1064 MGVDAQTGNT
+1064 IGVDAQTGNT
-1074 ILEASKNSQLSNS
+1074 ILEASQKSRLSNS

-1113 NAMRLDEATRQ
+1113 NAMRLDEATREI
-1124 TAWEAGRDSK
+1124 AWEAGRDSK

-1140 KQKTIDRGEHA
+1140 KQQTIDRGEHA
-1151 AQKGSL
+1151 TQKGSL
-1157 TVKDSAKNIESLN
+1157 TVKDSAQNIESLN

-1197 EERNAGMENG
+1197 QERNAGMENG

-1249 FHRFTEIL
+1249 FHQFTEIL

-1266 VNELIAAKAAALKRQ
+1266 VNELIATKAAALKRQ
-1281 GYKELSAEELNDVA
+1281 GYKELSAEELNDLA

-1315 RISARL
+1315 RISTRL
-1321 KQTDMSLWEK
+1321 QQTDVSLWEK

-1339 VERLKEAYRGLNP
+1339 VDRLKEAYRGLNP

-1361 DTIRSSEDALNAF
+1361 DTIRSSEEALNAF
-1374 ADAASDAVVNYQLQ
+1374 ADAASDAVVNYRLQ
-1388 DGENVSAGTVIGN
+1388 DGSNISTGTVMGN
-1401 DGNSVEYLHSERV
+1401 DGNSVDYLHSGRV
-1414 TDKDTI
+1414 TDKNTL

-1439 GKLYPPMATVVAGS
+1439 GKLYPPMAAVVAGS

-1459 LGKWEAATEH
+1459 LGKWEAAIEH
-1469 PELIKFDKNGKP
+1469 PELIKLDTSGKP

-1536 GYKAQYAK
+1536 GYKAEYAK

-1565 GMERKVLLSR
+1565 GTERQVLLSR
-1575 WIMPVRIIPDREVA
+1575 WIMPVRIIPNSEVA

-1610 KLLVELEKAGVKIR
+1610 ALLAELEKAGVKIA
-1624 ESGRLDGQ
+1624 ESGRVQRQ

-1638 GILKSSRNEQKTKT
+1638 GVEHSSRNNPDIRFSSRD
-1652 LVALHN
+1652 N
-1658 LTEEKFL
+1658 LDSEY
-1665 KTLELG
+1665 LELAKDPKKNRIELDEMVRG
-1671 GFPMPSIAITKAGI
+1671 AAEKAGFVYKRNTKRKYA
-1685 PHTNFGDIT
+1685 PA
-1694 VVFGKET
+1694 
-1701 IDPKVSRYNA
+1701 NA
-1711 VYSADAWTPVVPR
+1711 VPWQMFV
-1724 IEYEADGKATDRV
+1724 
-1737 YNRLGEL
+1737 
-1744 KGKVAEYFQHDLD
+1744 KG
-1757 VVRYDIEDRLN
+1757 I
-1768 REGGEKGV
+1768 
-1776 VDSLL
+1776 
-1781 NNYALKAAFLEEQ
+1781 
-1794 GKHIEQET
+1794 
-1802 RQEERIVNAINNET
+1802 
-1816 EDKLLNVWDV
+1816 
-1826 LGNVKPEVFEHIPLK
+1826 
-1841 TLREEHG
+1841 
-1848 AELERAYPGMTKN
+1848 
-1861 AVRMSG
+1861 
-1867 VLRRLSS
+1867 
-1874 YLNGTANTTET
+1874 
-1885 YTTVDAE
+1885 
-1892 TMKKNV
+1892 
-1898 DSAIDKDAFAEWV
+1898 
-1911 KKLFSGVE
+1911 
-1919 KSKGVYN
+1919 
-1926 GKERYTPSG
+1926 
-1935 GRRSF
+1935 
-1940 KETHIAAT
+1940 
-1948 LEGIVKAMRSENGG
+1948 
-1962 NTKNVSGF
+1962 
-1970 FGVKTLRAATSE
+1970 
-1982 RFKSIADM
+1982 
-1990 HKLEGRLQN
+1990 
-1999 LTDEQV
+1999 
-2005 SNIQDD
+2005 
-2011 LGNRLYKLMGTID
+2011 
-2024 EANAKSRWSDN
+2024 DN
-2035 ELIRMDSIGEIIS
+2035 ELDGYGKYTYYATDSGAIPIGELMPKIQELAKEFYGS
-2048 EIGES
+2048 TLPEEEIDPQDIVMSAGIWDDMEF
-2053 RGYTPEN
+2053 
-2060 VQRIF
+2060 VQYLWDNYLEDVWDKTGSIPAIVTYDGMLVMDEDSTRVKSG
-2065 AKYNMEVNSQTAQ
+2065 A
-2078 EVAQFLSDISQ
+2078 
-2089 MPVNIFEAKPARAVG
+2089 PVEYDDNG
-2104 FDEIKNV
+2104 NV
-2111 IVPDTA
+2111 IP
-2117 SQRLLEEL
+2117 L
-2125 SKLGIPYQLYE
+2125 SKRFDS
-2136 AGNED
+2136 GNED
-2141 QRQQM
+2141 
-2146 INQMDNIRFSRRISA
+2146 IRFSRRISA
-2161 EEQME
+2161 EEQVE

-2172 QYLKKLVQIQKRGN
+2172 QYLKKLVQIQKQGN

-2206 GNANGSTTELAALL
+2206 GNAKGSTTELAALL

-2233 SWDGIEERAGKAAD
+2233 SWDGIAERAGKAAD

-2306 ANTSLDQFWQEA
+2306 ANTSLDQFWQKA

-2333 NMPGALAELV
+2333 NMPEALAELV
-2343 QKLKDSRS
+2343 QKLKNSRS
-2351 TSDMEAAYYRDAE
+2351 TSDMEAAYYRDAA
-2364 RKDLI
+2364 RKELI

-2377 DAKPVESISDK
+2377 DAKPVESVSDK
-2388 LKEEIAKLKK
+2388 LKGEISKLKQ

-2405 EAAQARQDGK
+2405 EAAQARLDGK
-2415 KAVEQALSDYRYQRD
+2415 KALEQALSDYHYQRD
-2430 AEAKAMKAVYEAERE
+2430 AETKAMKAVYEAERK
-2445 QIATAHQREMNKL
+2445 QIAAAHQREMNKL

-2489 IKEELSKT
+2489 IKNELSKT
-2497 EEDTAIWQREF
+2497 GEDAAIWQQEF

-2521 IDRLEKKVQAQQ
+2521 IDRLEKKVKAQQ
-2533 EAAKAKVES
+2533 EAAEAKVES
-2542 AKKTEERFKLERVL
+2542 ARKTEERFKLERVL

-2595 QETARRVIA
+2595 QETASRVIA

-2648 LQQAYSDFAE
+2648 LQQAYTNLAE
-2658 VNKGVFT
+2658 ANKGVFT
-2665 QEYNNKILEFI
+2665 QEYNDKIFEFI

-2682 IGDSFYGELNIQQLQ
+2682 IGDTFYGDLSTGQLQ

-2712 ANKLH
+2712 VNKLH

-2723 GWAETAKQAMA
+2723 GWAETAQQAMA
-2734 EFQKQPDKTPALGKL
+2734 EFREQPDKTPALGKL

-2757 WNNEKPYYALERMG
+2757 WNNKKPYYAFERMG
-2771 SGVMM
+2771 SSVMM
-2776 QLYENLRNGEDG
+2776 QLYQNLRNGEDG
-2788 WYRDFAK
+2788 WYRDFAQ

-2808 FDQWENNLVE
+2808 FDKWENNLVE

-2846 LKHLTEGGFILTG
+2846 LKHLTQDGFILTG
-2859 SKRNGK
+2859 SKRGGK
-2865 DYTDY
+2865 DYMDY

-2910 AEQNNE
+2910 AAQNNE
-2916 VSRALY
+2916 VSLALY

-2962 KPTDKNASNAVELR
+2962 KSTDKNASNAVELR

-3084 DAKYFAGS
+3084 DAKYFVGS

-3114 GLKEIGRFD
+3114 GLKDIGRFD

-3132 LLSGENGKGFMAAV
+3132 LLSGENENGFMAAV
-3146 DKFGGWMPEQM
+3146 DKFSGWMPEQM

-3167 AAKRQTKAEHPGLS
+3167 AAKRQTKAEHPGLT
-3181 GEALKAEAGKLFTK
+3181 GEMLKAEAGKLFTK

-3218 YMKMLTSFMAEPTTT
+3218 YMKMLTAFMAEPTTT
-3233 INMMGSAVQDIRGK
+3233 INMMESAMRDVRGK
-3247 NFKTAG
+3247 KWGAAN
-3253 KKISSV
+3253 KKMASV
-3259 AAALILNSLLASLVY
+3259 TAALILNSLLASLVY

-3293 ASELVD
+3293 SSELVD

-3350 DPEDEEAKKE
+3350 DPEDEEARKE

-3409 YTKGKAIWD
+3409 YTRGKAIWD

-3430 SNGKTERLY
+3430 SNGKTEQLY
-3439 HAIVTGSQAE
+3439 SAIVAGSQAE

-3482 KEKAAGNAKAAER
+3482 KEKAAGNAKEAER
-3495 ILAEIEAEGN
+3495 ILSEIEAEGN
-3505 FSRKQIQSAFEKQ
+3505 FSRKQIDSAFEKK

-3545 KQLNGVLGMRKKDA
+3545 KQLTGVLGMHKKDA

-3604 ENAAKKTVREWGC
+3604 EDAAKKTVREWGC

-3628 KEAYIDGEIT
+3628 KEAFIDGEIT

-3682 YTKKLDEL
+3682 YTKELDEL

-3702 VFADYRSKRTECTGV
+3702 VFADYRSRRTECTGV

-3727 GSKKKEILALINS
+3727 GSKKKEILNLIDS
-3740 LPISD
+3740 LPISN
-3745 SQKDALYFD
+3745 SQKDALYYD

-3760 GLKKAPWHKR
+3760 GLKKAPWHRR

>member
-26 RYNQAKQFV
+26 RKNEAKQFV

-117 LWKQNSTRISQIDT
+117 LWQQNSTRISKIDT

-146 EPKKYANQDA
+146 EPKKYANQDV
-156 TGAKE
+156 TGTKE
-161 NSETIK
+161 SSETIK

-211 EQYQALGSQLPGNVP
+211 EQYQALNSQLPGGVP

-245 AAEDAFKTAEN
+245 AAEDAFKAAEN

-279 LEAAKRQLDDAAK
+279 LEAAKKQLDDAAK

-306 AQNAVEEEKQQKIE
+306 AQNAAEEEKQQKIE

-378 SERNGLIAK
+378 SERNGLIAA
-387 QEDKVQQ
+387 QEDKVQR

-406 DAEAGMEKGLD
+406 DAEAGMEKGLV

-436 AALSGTSISRYNW
+436 AALSGTSISRYDW

-521 SSAVADVSSAI
+521 SSAAADVSSAI

-577 QAVMSGADSALGA
+577 QAVMAGADSALGA
-590 TLFGNGYTWIMGS
+590 TLFGTGYTWIMGS

-608 RAQELYEKGASGTQ
+608 RAQELYEKGASDTQ

-638 KYSIEY
+638 KYSVEY
-644 FTSHFLEGNVTGFRD
+644 FTSQFLEGNVTGFRD

-671 GSEEVASDLANL
+671 GSEEVASDIANL
-683 VVDALLEGK
+683 ITDALLEGK
-692 NSDYRNNIQALVEQ
+692 NSDYRNNIQELVEH
-706 GGMSREEAQKQAFI
+706 GMSREEAQKQAFI

-730 YGGAVSGGLMGGAGG
+730 YGGAVSGGLMGGTGG

-764 GSYDEILKNAA
+764 GSYDEILKNAV
-775 ELGSKNKDVPKLQAK
+775 ELGSKNKDVPKLQSK
-790 AEKGELGKRGSDY
+790 AEKGNLGKRGSDY
-803 AKLTNIYQENIAA
+803 AKLTNIYQENISA
-816 LTKQDVSNL
+816 LTKQDVSNV
-825 TEAIAAQ
+825 TNAIQAQ

-870 KITDTLLNDI
+870 EITDTLLNDI

-903 EIFGTRETETEKSAK
+903 EIFGARETETEKSAK

-1023 EIASTGGG
+1023 EIASAGGG

-1064 MGVDAQTGNT
+1064 IGVDAQTGNT

-1124 TAWEAGRDSK
+1124 TAWEAGRDSR

-1140 KQKTIDRGEHA
+1140 KQQTIDRGEHA
-1151 AQKGSL
+1151 TQKGSL

-1170 AQQKSGMDAARLLSE
+1170 EQQKSGMDAARLLSE
-1185 MGLNITVYASTE
+1185 MGLNITVYVSTE

-1281 GYKELSAEELNDVA
+1281 GYKELSAEELNDLA

-1321 KQTDMSLWEK
+1321 QQTDMSLWEK

-1388 DGENVSAGTVIGN
+1388 DGQ
-1401 DGNSVEYLHSERV
+1401 
-1414 TDKDTI
+1414 TDTD
-1420 DFLNSQETV
+1420 
-1429 TTYKTMQLVD
+1429 
-1439 GKLYPPMATVVAGS
+1439 A
-1453 YEDYSE
+1453 
-1459 LGKWEAATEH
+1459 
-1469 PELIKFDKNGKP
+1469 
-1481 KFTLNKGKGQGSLAA
+1481 KG
-1496 AYNPYMHSSNLV
+1496 V
-1508 LNDQFSGAY
+1508 
-1517 TRPNLVTV
+1517 
-1525 ECKVPVSELTS
+1525 
-1536 GYKAQYAK
+1536 
-1544 DSVGW
+1544 
-1549 HSWHTG
+1549 
-1555 TVAGALRQQT
+1555 
-1565 GMERKVLLSR
+1565 
-1575 WIMPVRIIPDREVA
+1575 
-1589 QMYKQL
+1589 
-1595 LGGTDIAV
+1595 
-1603 PDNVVPP
+1603 
-1610 KLLVELEKAGVKIR
+1610 
-1624 ESGRLDGQ
+1624 
-1632 KNNAPE
+1632 
-1638 GILKSSRNEQKTKT
+1638 LKSSRNEQKTKT

-1671 GFPMPSIAITKAGI
+1671 GFPMPSIAITRAGI

-1701 IDPKVSRYNA
+1701 VDPKVSRYNA

-1724 IEYEADGKATDRV
+1724 IEYEADRKATDRV

-1744 KGKVAEYFQHDLD
+1744 KEKVAEYFQHDLD

-1802 RQEERIVNAINNET
+1802 RQEKRIVSAINNET
-1816 EDKLLNVWDV
+1816 EDKLLNVWDI
-1826 LGNVKPEVFEHIPLK
+1826 LGNVTPEVFEHIPLK
-1841 TLREEHG
+1841 TLLEEHG

-1861 AVRMSG
+1861 TVRMSG

-1911 KKLFSGVE
+1911 KELFSGVE

-1935 GRRSF
+1935 GRRPF
-1940 KETHIAAT
+1940 EKTHIAAT

-2078 EVAQFLSDISQ
+2078 EVAQLLSDISQ

-2111 IVPDTA
+2111 IAPDTA

-2136 AGNED
+2136 AGNEA
-2141 QRQQM
+2141 QRQQL

-2161 EEQME
+2161 EEQVE

-2206 GNANGSTTELAALL
+2206 GNAKGSTTELAALL

-2233 SWDGIEERAGKAAD
+2233 SWDGIAERAGKAAD

-2296 IRGSIIIDQN
+2296 IRGSIVIDQN

-2318 AAQFADQFDSELSDM
+2318 AAQFADQFDSELSNM
-2333 NMPGALAELV
+2333 NMPEALAELV

-2351 TSDMEAAYYRDAE
+2351 TSDMEAAYYHDAA

-2377 DAKPVESISDK
+2377 DAKPVESVSDK
-2388 LKEEIAKLKK
+2388 LKGEISKLKQ

-2415 KAVEQALSDYRYQRD
+2415 KAVKQALSDYRYQRD

-2445 QIATAHQREMNKL
+2445 QIATAHQREMNRL

-2480 GEQDNSLEK
+2480 GEQDDSLEK
-2489 IKEELSKT
+2489 IKKELSKT
-2497 EEDTAIWQREF
+2497 EEDAAIWQREF

-2533 EAAKAKVES
+2533 NTAKAKVEN

-2571 VPDSLQPAVTMAMQS
+2571 VPDSLQPALTMAMQS

-2595 QETARRVIA
+2595 QETASRVIA

-2648 LQQAYSDFAE
+2648 LQQAYTDLAE

-2665 QEYNNKILEFI
+2665 QDYNKGILEFI
-2676 SDAKEA
+2676 SDAKNA
-2682 IGDSFYGELNIQQLQ
+2682 IGDTFYGDLSTQQLQ
-2697 AVRNAYTAILNTIRN
+2697 AVRRAYTAILNTIRN

-2757 WNNEKPYYALERMG
+2757 WNNEKPYYAFERMG
-2771 SGVMM
+2771 SSVMM

-2808 FDQWENNLVE
+2808 FDKWENNLVE

-3070 IQQPSAVGRAFSII
+3070 IQQPSAVGRAFSVI
-3084 DAKYFAGS
+3084 DAKYFVGS

-3167 AAKRQTKAEHPGLS
+3167 AAKRQTKAEHPGLN
-3181 GEALKAEAGKLFTK
+3181 GEALKTEAGKLFTR

-3233 INMMGSAVQDIRGK
+3233 INMMGSAVQDIQGK

-3253 KKISSV
+3253 KKFSSV

-3392 GVKNTYETVST
+3392 GIKNTYETVST

-3439 HAIVTGSQAE
+3439 HAIVAGSQAE

-3495 ILAEIEAEGN
+3495 ILTEIEAEGN

-3545 KQLNGVLGMRKKDA
+3545 KQLNGVLGMRKKDS

-3604 ENAAKKTVREWGC
+3604 EDAAKKTVREWGC

-3628 KEAYIDGEIT
+3628 KEAFIDGEIT

-3671 DSDLSSEQVLA
+3671 DFDLSSEQVLA

-3702 VFADYRSKRTECTGV
+3702 VFADYRSRRTECTGV

-3727 GSKKKEILALINS
+3727 GSKKKEILDLIDS

-3745 SQKDALYFD
+3745 SQKDALYYD

>member
-63 PSTAAQFSAGSTPQ
+63 PSTAVQFSAGSTPQ

-102 SQLENENKWL
+102 SRLENENKWL

-117 LWKQNSTRISQIDT
+117 LWKQNSTRISKIDT

-146 EPKKYANQDA
+146 EPKKYANQDV
-156 TGAKE
+156 TGTKE

-211 EQYQALGSQLPGNVP
+211 EQYQALGSQLPGGVP

-245 AAEDAFKTAEN
+245 AAEDAFKAAEN

-279 LEAAKRQLDDAAK
+279 LEAAKKQLDDAAK

-306 AQNAVEEEKQQKIE
+306 AQNAAEEEKQQKIE

-378 SERNGLIAK
+378 NERNGLIAK
-387 QEDKVQQ
+387 QEDKVQR

-406 DAEAGMEKGLD
+406 DAEAGMEKGLV

-521 SSAVADVSSAI
+521 SSAVADVGSAI

-570 AVAANTY
+570 AVAENTY

-730 YGGAVSGGLMGGAGG
+730 YGGAVSGGLMGSAGG

-764 GSYDEILKNAA
+764 GSYDEILKNAV

-816 LTKQDVSNL
+816 LTKQDVSNV
-825 TEAIAAQ
+825 TNAIAAQ

-1015 DSSPVNIS
+1015 DNSPVNIS

-1036 TDEGKQV
+1036 TDEGKQINV
-1043 NAKDVKFGSYGTARL
+1043 QDVKFGSYGTARL

-1064 MGVDAQTGNT
+1064 IGVDAQTGNT
-1074 ILEASKNSQLSNS
+1074 ILEASRKSQLSNS

-1113 NAMRLDEATRQ
+1113 NAMRLDEATRE
-1124 TAWEAGRDSK
+1124 TAWEAGRDSR

-1140 KQKTIDRGEHA
+1140 KQQTIDRGEHA

-1157 TVKDSAKNIESLN
+1157 TVKDSAKNIETLN

-1197 EERNAGMENG
+1197 QQRKAGMENG

-1281 GYKELSAEELNDVA
+1281 GYKGLSAEELNDVA

-1300 AEMMETALTDTDVME
+1300 AEMMETALTETDVME

-1321 KQTDMSLWEK
+1321 QQTDMSLWEK

-1388 DGENVSAGTVIGN
+1388 DG
-1401 DGNSVEYLHSERV
+1401 R
-1414 TDKDTI
+1414 
-1420 DFLNSQETV
+1420 
-1429 TTYKTMQLVD
+1429 
-1439 GKLYPPMATVVAGS
+1439 
-1453 YEDYSE
+1453 
-1459 LGKWEAATEH
+1459 
-1469 PELIKFDKNGKP
+1469 
-1481 KFTLNKGKGQGSLAA
+1481 
-1496 AYNPYMHSSNLV
+1496 
-1508 LNDQFSGAY
+1508 
-1517 TRPNLVTV
+1517 
-1525 ECKVPVSELTS
+1525 
-1536 GYKAQYAK
+1536 
-1544 DSVGW
+1544 
-1549 HSWHTG
+1549 
-1555 TVAGALRQQT
+1555 
-1565 GMERKVLLSR
+1565 
-1575 WIMPVRIIPDREVA
+1575 
-1589 QMYKQL
+1589 
-1595 LGGTDIAV
+1595 
-1603 PDNVVPP
+1603 
-1610 KLLVELEKAGVKIR
+1610 
-1624 ESGRLDGQ
+1624 

-1638 GILKSSRNEQKTKT
+1638 GMRFSTRENKQTVAKMETVASVPRYDGSLRASDVIQAVSEFFNSVGNTAENEELGSIILRKRGVKDDVSHGIGREKVAAFMAVPDVLKRGKVVDYRENWKGRGYDTAVVAAPIKISDEDYIAGVCVKRASGENRFYVHEVLPIKEGATPFDRAALETSVDSGGDTPSMNNILSELLYVKGVLKSSRNQ
-1652 LVALHN
+1652 
-1658 LTEEKFL
+1658 TETASFKQWFGDWQNDPEHASKVVNEDGTPKVVYHGTNAEFTAFNSSDGTYWFSESRDYAESMAEERSGDVLMQAFLDIKNPYYAKLPVGKFSDPNSEA
-1665 KTLELG
+1665 KIIRE
-1671 GFPMPSIAITKAGI
+1671 AKAGGYDGLVI
-1685 PHTNFGDIT
+1685 
-1694 VVFGKET
+1694 
-1701 IDPKVSRYNA
+1701 
-1711 VYSADAWTPVVPR
+1711 
-1724 IEYEADGKATDRV
+1724 EADTTNELLKDTFYVAFQPNQIKSATD
-1737 YNRLGEL
+1737 NIGTFD
-1744 KGKVAEYFQHDLD
+1744 K
-1757 VVRYDIEDRLN
+1757 
-1768 REGGEKGV
+1768 
-1776 VDSLL
+1776 
-1781 NNYALKAAFLEEQ
+1781 NN
-1794 GKHIEQET
+1794 
-1802 RQEERIVNAINNET
+1802 
-1816 EDKLLNVWDV
+1816 
-1826 LGNVKPEVFEHIPLK
+1826 
-1841 TLREEHG
+1841 
-1848 AELERAYPGMTKN
+1848 
-1861 AVRMSG
+1861 
-1867 VLRRLSS
+1867 
-1874 YLNGTANTTET
+1874 
-1885 YTTVDAE
+1885 
-1892 TMKKNV
+1892 
-1898 DSAIDKDAFAEWV
+1898 
-1911 KKLFSGVE
+1911 
-1919 KSKGVYN
+1919 
-1926 GKERYTPSG
+1926 
-1935 GRRSF
+1935 
-1940 KETHIAAT
+1940 
-1948 LEGIVKAMRSENGG
+1948 
-1962 NTKNVSGF
+1962 
-1970 FGVKTLRAATSE
+1970 
-1982 RFKSIADM
+1982 
-1990 HKLEGRLQN
+1990 
-1999 LTDEQV
+1999 
-2005 SNIQDD
+2005 
-2011 LGNRLYKLMGTID
+2011 
-2024 EANAKSRWSDN
+2024 
-2035 ELIRMDSIGEIIS
+2035 
-2048 EIGES
+2048 
-2053 RGYTPEN
+2053 
-2060 VQRIF
+2060 
-2065 AKYNMEVNSQTAQ
+2065 
-2078 EVAQFLSDISQ
+2078 
-2089 MPVNIFEAKPARAVG
+2089 
-2104 FDEIKNV
+2104 
-2111 IVPDTA
+2111 PD
-2117 SQRLLEEL
+2117 
-2125 SKLGIPYQLYE
+2125 
-2136 AGNED
+2136 
-2141 QRQQM
+2141 
-2146 INQMDNIRFSRRISA
+2146 IRFSRRVSA
-2161 EEQME
+2161 EEQVE

-2186 KDYTLDRNSLN
+2186 KDYTLDKNSLN

-2206 GNANGSTTELAALL
+2206 GNANGRTTELAALL

-2282 IEYSYGSV
+2282 IEYSYGSL

-2296 IRGSIIIDQN
+2296 IRGSIVIDQN

-2318 AAQFADQFDSELSDM
+2318 AAQFADQFDSELSNM

-2497 EEDTAIWQREF
+2497 EEDAAIWQREF

-2533 EAAKAKVES
+2533 DAAKAKVES
-2542 AKKTEERFKLERVL
+2542 ARKTEERFKLERVL

-2571 VPDSLQPAVTMAMQS
+2571 VPDSLQPALTMAMQS

-2617 VKNAQAIAET
+2617 VKNARAIAET

-2648 LQQAYSDFAE
+2648 LQQAYSDLAE

-2665 QEYNNKILEFI
+2665 QDYNKGILEFI
-2676 SDAKEA
+2676 SDAKNA
-2682 IGDSFYGELNIQQLQ
+2682 IGDTFYGDLNTQQLQ
-2697 AVRNAYTAILNTIRN
+2697 AVRRAYTAILNTIRN

-2757 WNNEKPYYALERMG
+2757 WNNEKPYYAFERMG

-2795 ARAIMLGCMDKYH
+2795 ARAFTLGCMDKYN
-2808 FDQWENNLVE
+2808 FDKWENNLVE

-2865 DYTDY
+2865 DYMDY

-2962 KPTDKNASNAVELR
+2962 KTTDKNASNAVELR

-3028 DYVDTFLK
+3028 DYVDTLLK

-3167 AAKRQTKAEHPGLS
+3167 AAKRQTKAEHPGLN
-3181 GEALKAEAGKLFTK
+3181 GEALKTEAGKLFTK

-3360 NLGKFGIASLDA
+3360 NLGKFGVASLDA

-3566 NSVRDTG
+3566 NSVRDAG

-3604 ENAAKKTVREWGC
+3604 EDAAKKTVREWGC

-3628 KEAYIDGEIT
+3628 KEAFIDGEIT

-3682 YTKKLDEL
+3682 YTKELDEL

-3702 VFADYRSKRTECTGV
+3702 VFADYRNRRTECTGV

-3727 GSKKKEILALINS
+3727 GSKKKEILDLIDS

-3745 SQKDALYFD
+3745 SQKDALYYD

>member
-18 PTTSGGSE
+18 PSTGSGTE

-63 PSTAAQFSAGSTPQ
+63 PSATTQFSAGSTPQ
-77 VNQRINDYLGQL
+77 VNQLVNDYLGQL
-89 KSYKDALLLQDEK
+89 KSYENVLLLQNEK

-112 SSKDP
+112 PSEDP
-117 LWKQNSTRISQIDT
+117 IWKQNSTRISKIDT
-131 LLKGSQAEKPKRPLL
+131 MLKEAKTEKPKRPLF

-156 TGAKE
+156 SGTKE

-211 EQYQALGSQLPGNVP
+211 EQYQALGSQLPSGVP
-226 EISATDYSSPLAR
+226 EVSATDYSSPLAR

-245 AAEDAFKTAEN
+245 AAEDAFKTAES
-256 DYYNVPDGDFDGV
+256 DYYNVPDGDFNGV
-269 EARYL
+269 QARYL

-279 LEAAKRQLDDAAK
+279 LEAAKKQLDDATK
-292 QTKKEATKADSTGE
+292 QTKAATKADGAGE
-306 AQNAVEEEKQQKIE
+306 AQNVAEEEKQQEIE

-356 RAKKNYDAAKAA
+356 RAKKNYDAAKEA
-368 YYNLKNDADA
+368 YFKLKNDADA
-378 SERNGLIAK
+378 SERNGLLAE
-387 QEDKVQQ
+387 QEERVQR
-394 YETYRYMDGFQE
+394 YETYRYLDGFQE
-406 DAEAGMEKGLD
+406 AAEAGMKKGLD
-417 ERNDPVSRYLANKT
+417 ERDDPVSRYLANKT

-436 AALSGTSISRYNW
+436 AALSGTSISRYNF
-449 LADNELKMYYFL
+449 LADSELTMYYFL

-474 SDLEVTLD
+474 NDLEVTLD

-521 SSAVADVSSAI
+521 SSAVADVGSAI

-608 RAQELYEKGASGTQ
+608 RAQELYEKGVSGAQ

-671 GSEEVASDLANL
+671 GSEEVASDIANL
-683 VVDALLEGK
+683 ITDALLEGK
-692 NSDYRNNIQALVEQ
+692 NSDYRNSIQALVEQ

-730 YGGAVSGGLMGGAGG
+730 YGGAVSGGMMGGAGG

-764 GSYDEILKNAA
+764 GSYDEILKNAV

-816 LTKQDVSNL
+816 LTKQDVSNV
-825 TEAIAAQ
+825 TNAIAAQ
-832 AEQLGA
+832 AEKLGA

-870 KITDTLLNDI
+870 TIADTLLNDI

-895 IGTYTLAP
+895 IGTYRFAP
-903 EIFGTRETETEKSAK
+903 EVFGTRETETEKSAK

-942 QMYYPGQSRGRY
+942 QMYYPGQNRGRY

-966 EGIDIADIE
+966 EGIDMADIE

-982 GQVDLAYNLGKQSVD
+982 GQVDLAYKLGKQSVD
-997 GSSFDYDGEAEGQ
+997 GSSFDYDGKAEGQ

-1015 DSSPVNIS
+1015 DNSPVNIS

-1043 NAKDVKFGSYGTARL
+1043 NAQDVKFGSYGTARL

-1064 MGVDAQTGNT
+1064 IGVDAQTGNA
-1074 ILEASKNSQLSNS
+1074 ILEASQNSRLSNS

-1105 MNAIGRDS
+1105 MNAMGRDS
-1113 NAMRLDEATRQ
+1113 NAMRLDEATREI
-1124 TAWEAGRDSK
+1124 AWEAGRDSK

-1140 KQKTIDRGEHA
+1140 KQQTIDRGKHA
-1151 AQKGSL
+1151 ARESGL
-1157 TVKDSAKNIESLN
+1157 TVKDSAKNIEALN
-1170 AQQKSGMDAARLLSE
+1170 EQQKSGMDAARLLSE

-1197 EERNAGMENG
+1197 QERNAGMENG

-1257 FEAVGTDVN
+1257 FEAVATDVN

-1281 GYKELSAEELNDVA
+1281 GYKELSAEGLNDLA

-1300 AEMMETALTDTDVME
+1300 AELMETALTDTDVME

-1321 KQTDMSLWEK
+1321 QQTDMSLWGK

-1361 DTIRSSEDALNAF
+1361 DTIRSSEEALNAF
-1374 ADAASDAVVNYQLQ
+1374 ADAASDAVVNYRLQ
-1388 DGENVSAGTVIGN
+1388 DGG
-1401 DGNSVEYLHSERV
+1401 
-1414 TDKDTI
+1414 
-1420 DFLNSQETV
+1420 
-1429 TTYKTMQLVD
+1429 
-1439 GKLYPPMATVVAGS
+1439 
-1453 YEDYSE
+1453 
-1459 LGKWEAATEH
+1459 
-1469 PELIKFDKNGKP
+1469 
-1481 KFTLNKGKGQGSLAA
+1481 
-1496 AYNPYMHSSNLV
+1496 
-1508 LNDQFSGAY
+1508 
-1517 TRPNLVTV
+1517 
-1525 ECKVPVSELTS
+1525 
-1536 GYKAQYAK
+1536 
-1544 DSVGW
+1544 
-1549 HSWHTG
+1549 
-1555 TVAGALRQQT
+1555 
-1565 GMERKVLLSR
+1565 
-1575 WIMPVRIIPDREVA
+1575 
-1589 QMYKQL
+1589 
-1595 LGGTDIAV
+1595 
-1603 PDNVVPP
+1603 
-1610 KLLVELEKAGVKIR
+1610 
-1624 ESGRLDGQ
+1624 

-1638 GILKSSRNEQKTKT
+1638 GVEHSPRNNPDIRFSSRD
-1652 LVALHN
+1652 N
-1658 LTEEKFL
+1658 LDSEY
-1665 KTLELG
+1665 LELAKDPEKNRIELDEMVRG
-1671 GFPMPSIAITKAGI
+1671 AAEKAGFVYKRNTKRKYA
-1685 PHTNFGDIT
+1685 PA
-1694 VVFGKET
+1694 
-1701 IDPKVSRYNA
+1701 NA
-1711 VYSADAWTPVVPR
+1711 VPWQMFV
-1724 IEYEADGKATDRV
+1724 
-1737 YNRLGEL
+1737 
-1744 KGKVAEYFQHDLD
+1744 KG
-1757 VVRYDIEDRLN
+1757 I
-1768 REGGEKGV
+1768 
-1776 VDSLL
+1776 
-1781 NNYALKAAFLEEQ
+1781 
-1794 GKHIEQET
+1794 
-1802 RQEERIVNAINNET
+1802 
-1816 EDKLLNVWDV
+1816 
-1826 LGNVKPEVFEHIPLK
+1826 
-1841 TLREEHG
+1841 
-1848 AELERAYPGMTKN
+1848 
-1861 AVRMSG
+1861 
-1867 VLRRLSS
+1867 
-1874 YLNGTANTTET
+1874 
-1885 YTTVDAE
+1885 
-1892 TMKKNV
+1892 
-1898 DSAIDKDAFAEWV
+1898 
-1911 KKLFSGVE
+1911 
-1919 KSKGVYN
+1919 
-1926 GKERYTPSG
+1926 
-1935 GRRSF
+1935 
-1940 KETHIAAT
+1940 
-1948 LEGIVKAMRSENGG
+1948 
-1962 NTKNVSGF
+1962 
-1970 FGVKTLRAATSE
+1970 
-1982 RFKSIADM
+1982 
-1990 HKLEGRLQN
+1990 
-1999 LTDEQV
+1999 
-2005 SNIQDD
+2005 
-2011 LGNRLYKLMGTID
+2011 
-2024 EANAKSRWSDN
+2024 DN
-2035 ELIRMDSIGEIIS
+2035 ELDGYGKYTYYATDAGAIPIGELMPKIQELAEEFYGS
-2048 EIGES
+2048 TLPEEEIDPQDIVMSAGIWDDMEF
-2053 RGYTPEN
+2053 
-2060 VQRIF
+2060 VQYLWDNYLEDVWDKTGSIPAIVTYDGMLVMDEDSTRVKSG
-2065 AKYNMEVNSQTAQ
+2065 A
-2078 EVAQFLSDISQ
+2078 
-2089 MPVNIFEAKPARAVG
+2089 PVEYDDNG
-2104 FDEIKNV
+2104 NV
-2111 IVPDTA
+2111 IP
-2117 SQRLLEEL
+2117 L
-2125 SKLGIPYQLYE
+2125 SKRFDS
-2136 AGNED
+2136 GND
-2141 QRQQM
+2141 
-2146 INQMDNIRFSRRISA
+2146 DIRFSRRISA
-2161 EEQME
+2161 EEQVE
-2166 RMETEI
+2166 QMETEI
-2172 QYLKKLVQIQKRGN
+2172 QYLKKLVQIQKQGN

-2206 GNANGSTTELAALL
+2206 GNAKGSTTELAALL

-2296 IRGSIIIDQN
+2296 IRGSIIIDQDS
-2306 ANTSLDQFWQEA
+2306 NTSLDQFWQEA

-2343 QKLKDSRS
+2343 QKLKNSRS
-2351 TSDMEAAYYRDAE
+2351 TSDMEAAYYRDAA

-2377 DAKPVESISDK
+2377 DAKPVESVSDK
-2388 LKEEIAKLKK
+2388 LKGEISKLKQ

-2415 KAVEQALSDYRYQRD
+2415 KAVEQALSEYRYQRD
-2430 AEAKAMKAVYEAERE
+2430 AETKAMKAVYEAERK
-2445 QIATAHQREMNKL
+2445 QIAAAHQREMNKL

-2489 IKEELSKT
+2489 IKNELSKT
-2497 EEDTAIWQREF
+2497 EEDAAIWQREF

-2521 IDRLEKKVQAQQ
+2521 IDRLEKKVKAQQ
-2533 EAAKAKVES
+2533 DAAKAKVES
-2542 AKKTEERFKLERVL
+2542 ARKTEERFKLERVL

-2595 QETARRVIA
+2595 QETASRVIA

-2648 LQQAYSDFAE
+2648 LQQAYTNLAE
-2658 VNKGVFT
+2658 ANKGVFT
-2665 QEYNNKILEFI
+2665 QEYNDKILEFI
-2676 SDAKEA
+2676 SDAQEA
-2682 IGDSFYGELNIQQLQ
+2682 IGDTFYGDLSTKQLQ

-2712 ANKLH
+2712 VNKLH

-2723 GWAETAKQAMA
+2723 GWAETAQQAMA
-2734 EFQKQPDKTPALGKL
+2734 EFREQPDKTPALGKL

-2757 WNNEKPYYALERMG
+2757 WNNKKPYYAFERMG
-2771 SGVMM
+2771 SSVMM
-2776 QLYENLRNGEDG
+2776 QLYQNLRNGEDG

-2795 ARAIMLGCMDKYH
+2795 ARAFLFGCMDKYH
-2808 FDQWENNLVE
+2808 FEQWENNLVE

-2846 LKHLTEGGFILTG
+2846 LKHLTQDGFILTG
-2859 SKRNGK
+2859 SKRGGK
-2865 DYTDY
+2865 DYMDY

-2916 VSRALY
+2916 VSLALY
-2922 GVSKAKEKD
+2922 GVNKAKEKD

-2947 SQESPGNRQKNAGHM
+2947 SRESPGNRQKNAGHM
-2962 KPTDKNASNAVELR
+2962 KSTTKNASNAVELR
-2976 GFMETW
+2976 GFMATW
-2982 ANHVNDTAM
+2982 ADHVNDTAM

-3046 RETVYNMFLSGF
+3046 RESAYNMFLSGF
-3058 KKAAVSASLSVA
+3058 KKGAVSASLSVA

-3084 DAKYFAGS
+3084 DAKYFVGS

-3100 SATWEEMKK
+3100 SASWEEMKE

-3114 GLKEIGRFD
+3114 GLKDIGRFD

-3132 LLSGENGKGFMAAV
+3132 LLSGENEKGFMAAV
-3146 DKFGGWMPEQM
+3146 DKFSGWMPEQM

-3181 GEALKAEAGKLFTK
+3181 GEMLKAEAGKLFTK

-3218 YMKMLTSFMAEPTTT
+3218 YMKMLTAFMAEPTTT
-3233 INMMGSAVQDIRGK
+3233 INMMESAVQDIRGK

-3259 AAALILNSLLASLVY
+3259 SAALILNSLLASLVY

-3350 DPEDEEAKKE
+3350 DPEDEEARKE

-3392 GVKNTYETVST
+3392 GAKNTYETVST

-3409 YTKGKAIWD
+3409 YTRGKAIWD

-3439 HAIVTGSQAE
+3439 SAIVAGSQAE

-3482 KEKAAGNAKAAER
+3482 KEKAAGNAKEAER

-3505 FSRKQIQSAFEKQ
+3505 FSRKQIDSAFEKK

-3545 KQLNGVLGMRKKDA
+3545 KQLTGVLGMRKKDA

-3566 NSVRDTG
+3566 NSIRDTG

-3589 ESKAAQMLVRYGGKS
+3589 ENKAVQMLVRYGGKS
-3604 ENAAKKTVREWGC
+3604 EDAAKKTVREWGC

-3628 KEAYIDGEIT
+3628 KEAFIDGEIT
-3638 EQQLKNALV
+3638 EQQLKNALI

-3655 EAEETVNAYR
+3655 EAEETVKAYR

-3671 DSDLSSEQVLA
+3671 DSDLSSSQILSF
-3682 YTKKLDEL
+3682 TKELDGL
-3690 GKSIEET
+3690 GKSIEAT

-3727 GSKKKEILALINS
+3727 GSKKNEILALIDS

-3760 GLKKAPWHKR
+3760 GLKKAPWHRR

>member
-112 SSKDP
+112 SFKDP
-117 LWKQNSTRISQIDT
+117 IWKQNSTRISQIDT
-131 LLKGSQAEKPKRPLL
+131 LLKGSQVEKPKRPLL
-146 EPKKYANQDA
+146 EPKKYANQDV
-156 TGAKE
+156 TGTKE

-211 EQYQALGSQLPGNVP
+211 EQYQALGSHLPGGVP

-245 AAEDAFKTAEN
+245 AAEDALKAAEN

-279 LEAAKRQLDDAAK
+279 LEAAKKQLDDAAK

-306 AQNAVEEEKQQKIE
+306 AQNAAEEEKQQKIE

-341 NSTGEDITQYSAAYN
+341 NSTGEDITQYSAAYDL
-356 RAKKNYDAAKAA
+356 AKKNYDAAKAA

-387 QEDKVQQ
+387 QEDKVQR
-394 YETYRYMDGFQE
+394 YETYRYMDDFQE
-406 DAEAGMEKGLD
+406 DAEAGMEKGLV

-521 SSAVADVSSAI
+521 SSAVADVGSAI

-577 QAVMSGADSALGA
+577 QAVMAGADSALGA

-638 KYSIEY
+638 KYSVEY
-644 FTSHFLEGNVTGFRD
+644 FTSQFLEGNVTGFRD

-671 GSEEVASDLANL
+671 GSEEVASDIANL
-683 VVDALLEGK
+683 ITDALLEGK

-754 RKIGKDMVDS
+754 RIIGKDMVDS

-790 AEKGELGKRGSDY
+790 AEKGELGKRGNDY

-816 LTKQDVSNL
+816 LTKQDVSNV
-825 TEAIAAQ
+825 TNAIAAQ

-982 GQVDLAYNLGKQSVD
+982 GQVGLAYNLGKQSVD

-1010 SYLIS
+1010 SYLMG
-1015 DSSPVNIS
+1015 DNSPVNIS
-1023 EIASTGGG
+1023 EIASAGGG

-1087 NFAVAVLDAY
+1087 NFAVAMLDAY

-1113 NAMRLDEATRQ
+1113 NAMRLDEATRE
-1124 TAWEAGRDSK
+1124 TAWEAGRDSN

-1140 KQKTIDRGEHA
+1140 KQQTIDRGEHA

-1157 TVKDSAKNIESLN
+1157 TVKDSARNIESLN

-1197 EERNAGMENG
+1197 QQRKAGMENG

-1281 GYKELSAEELNDVA
+1281 GYKGLSAEELNDVA

-1300 AEMMETALTDTDVME
+1300 AEMMETALTETDVME

-1321 KQTDMSLWEK
+1321 QQTDMSLWEK

-1374 ADAASDAVVNYQLQ
+1374 ADAAEDAVVNYRLQ
-1388 DGENVSAGTVIGN
+1388 D
-1401 DGNSVEYLHSERV
+1401 
-1414 TDKDTI
+1414 
-1420 DFLNSQETV
+1420 
-1429 TTYKTMQLVD
+1429 
-1439 GKLYPPMATVVAGS
+1439 
-1453 YEDYSE
+1453 
-1459 LGKWEAATEH
+1459 
-1469 PELIKFDKNGKP
+1469 
-1481 KFTLNKGKGQGSLAA
+1481 
-1496 AYNPYMHSSNLV
+1496 
-1508 LNDQFSGAY
+1508 
-1517 TRPNLVTV
+1517 
-1525 ECKVPVSELTS
+1525 
-1536 GYKAQYAK
+1536 
-1544 DSVGW
+1544 
-1549 HSWHTG
+1549 
-1555 TVAGALRQQT
+1555 
-1565 GMERKVLLSR
+1565 
-1575 WIMPVRIIPDREVA
+1575 
-1589 QMYKQL
+1589 
-1595 LGGTDIAV
+1595 
-1603 PDNVVPP
+1603 
-1610 KLLVELEKAGVKIR
+1610 VK
-1624 ESGRLDGQ
+1624 

-1638 GILKSSRNEQKTKT
+1638 GVRYSLRETTGGNIVAVVDEDILSGIDLTQWNDTTKKAVKAAAREALKKFDGGIVVDGITRKVNKVTRKEYTGSNYSEKIAKKFPTLYADKMRSANALDDIVLATTDWARDGKLVHPRVDNFVDFDHGNVLIETAGRQYSAEVVVGITDKGESVFYDVVDIEPVNFILKKQEPSTNVTTNESPDAVHEDSFTNSIRKSARNVNSISENQ
-1652 LVALHN
+1652 AARGN
-1658 LTEEKFL
+1658 LDSEY
-1665 KTLELG
+1665 LELAKDPEG
-1671 GFPMPSIAITKAGI
+1671 NLIELDEMVRDAAEKAGFVYKRNTRRK
-1685 PHTNFGDIT
+1685 HT
-1694 VVFGKET
+1694 
-1701 IDPKVSRYNA
+1701 PANA
-1711 VYSADAWTPVVPR
+1711 VPWQMFV
-1724 IEYEADGKATDRV
+1724 
-1737 YNRLGEL
+1737 
-1744 KGKVAEYFQHDLD
+1744 KG
-1757 VVRYDIEDRLN
+1757 I
-1768 REGGEKGV
+1768 
-1776 VDSLL
+1776 
-1781 NNYALKAAFLEEQ
+1781 
-1794 GKHIEQET
+1794 
-1802 RQEERIVNAINNET
+1802 
-1816 EDKLLNVWDV
+1816 
-1826 LGNVKPEVFEHIPLK
+1826 
-1841 TLREEHG
+1841 
-1848 AELERAYPGMTKN
+1848 
-1861 AVRMSG
+1861 
-1867 VLRRLSS
+1867 
-1874 YLNGTANTTET
+1874 
-1885 YTTVDAE
+1885 
-1892 TMKKNV
+1892 
-1898 DSAIDKDAFAEWV
+1898 
-1911 KKLFSGVE
+1911 
-1919 KSKGVYN
+1919 
-1926 GKERYTPSG
+1926 
-1935 GRRSF
+1935 
-1940 KETHIAAT
+1940 
-1948 LEGIVKAMRSENGG
+1948 
-1962 NTKNVSGF
+1962 
-1970 FGVKTLRAATSE
+1970 
-1982 RFKSIADM
+1982 
-1990 HKLEGRLQN
+1990 
-1999 LTDEQV
+1999 
-2005 SNIQDD
+2005 
-2011 LGNRLYKLMGTID
+2011 
-2024 EANAKSRWSDN
+2024 DN
-2035 ELIRMDSIGEIIS
+2035 ELDNYGDYTYYATDAGAIPIGELMPRIQELAEEFYGS
-2048 EIGES
+2048 TLPDEEIGPQDIVMSAGIWDDMEFVQYLWDNYLEDIWYQTGRMPAIVTNDGMLVMGEDS
-2053 RGYTPEN
+2053 TRVKSGY
-2060 VQRIF
+2060 
-2065 AKYNMEVNSQTAQ
+2065 
-2078 EVAQFLSDISQ
+2078 
-2089 MPVNIFEAKPARAVG
+2089 PVEYDDNG
-2104 FDEIKNV
+2104 NV
-2111 IVPDTA
+2111 IP
-2117 SQRLLEEL
+2117 L
-2125 SKLGIPYQLYE
+2125 SKRFDS
-2136 AGNED
+2136 GND
-2141 QRQQM
+2141 
-2146 INQMDNIRFSRRISA
+2146 DIRFSRRISA

-2282 IEYSYGSV
+2282 IEYSYGSL

-2296 IRGSIIIDQN
+2296 IRGSIVIDQN

-2318 AAQFADQFDSELSDM
+2318 AAQFADQFDSELSNM

-2497 EEDTAIWQREF
+2497 EEDAAIWQREF

-2533 EAAKAKVES
+2533 DAAKAKVES
-2542 AKKTEERFKLERVL
+2542 ARKTEERFKLERVL

-2571 VPDSLQPAVTMAMQS
+2571 VPDSLQPALTMAMQS

-2617 VKNAQAIAET
+2617 VKNARAIAET

-2648 LQQAYSDFAE
+2648 LQQAYSDLAE

-2665 QEYNNKILEFI
+2665 QDYNKGILEFI
-2676 SDAKEA
+2676 SDAKNA
-2682 IGDSFYGELNIQQLQ
+2682 IGDTFYGDLNTQQLQ
-2697 AVRNAYTAILNTIRN
+2697 AVRRAYTAILNTIRN

-2757 WNNEKPYYALERMG
+2757 WNNEKPYYAFERMG

-2795 ARAIMLGCMDKYH
+2795 ARAFTLGCMDKYN
-2808 FDQWENNLVE
+2808 FDKWENNLVE

-2865 DYTDY
+2865 DYMDY

-2962 KPTDKNASNAVELR
+2962 KTTDKNASNAVELR

-3028 DYVDTFLK
+3028 DYVDTLLK

-3167 AAKRQTKAEHPGLS
+3167 AAKRQTKAEHPGLN
-3181 GEALKAEAGKLFTK
+3181 GEALKTEAGKLFTK

-3360 NLGKFGIASLDA
+3360 NLGKFGVASLDA

-3545 KQLNGVLGMRKKDA
+3545 KQLNGVLGMRKKDS

-3604 ENAAKKTVREWGC
+3604 EDAAKKTVREWGC

-3628 KEAYIDGEIT
+3628 KEAFIDGEIT

-3682 YTKKLDEL
+3682 YTKELDEL

-3702 VFADYRSKRTECTGV
+3702 VFADYRNRRTECTGV

-3727 GSKKKEILALINS
+3727 GSKKKEILDLIDS

-3745 SQKDALYFD
+3745 SQKDALYYD

>member
-18 PTTSGGSE
+18 PSTSGGTE
-26 RYNQAKQFV
+26 RYNEAKQFV

-63 PSTAAQFSAGSTPQ
+63 PSTATQFSAGSTPQ

-117 LWKQNSTRISQIDT
+117 LWKQNSTRISKIDT
-131 LLKGSQAEKPKRPLL
+131 LLKGSQVEKPKRPLL

-211 EQYQALGSQLPGNVP
+211 EQYQALGSQLPGGVP
-226 EISATDYSSPLAR
+226 EISATDYISSLAR

-245 AAEDAFKTAEN
+245 AAEDAFKAAEN

-279 LEAAKRQLDDAAK
+279 LEAAKKQLDDAAK
-292 QTKKEATKADSTGE
+292 QTKKEATKADSTEE
-306 AQNAVEEEKQQKIE
+306 AQNAAEEEKQQKIE

-378 SERNGLIAK
+378 NERNGLIAK
-387 QEDKVQQ
+387 QEDKVQR

-406 DAEAGMEKGLD
+406 DAEAGMEKGLV

-603 SAASQ
+603 SAANQ

-638 KYSIEY
+638 KYSVEY

-671 GSEEVASDLANL
+671 GSEEVASDIANL
-683 VVDALLEGK
+683 ITDALLEGK

-754 RKIGKDMVDS
+754 RIIGKDMVDS
-764 GSYDEILKNAA
+764 GSYDEILKNAV

-790 AEKGELGKRGSDY
+790 AEKGNLGKRGSDY

-1015 DSSPVNIS
+1015 DNSPVNIS
-1023 EIASTGGG
+1023 EIASAGGG

-1043 NAKDVKFGSYGTARL
+1043 NAQNVKFGSYGTARL

-1064 MGVDAQTGNT
+1064 IGVDAQTGNT
-1074 ILEASKNSQLSNS
+1074 ILEASRKSQLSNS

-1124 TAWEAGRDSK
+1124 TAWEAGRDS
-1134 RAKNRQ
+1134 RNAQTRQ
-1140 KQKTIDRGEHA
+1140 RQQTIDRGEHA

-1157 TVKDSAKNIESLN
+1157 TMKDSAKNIESLN

-1281 GYKELSAEELNDVA
+1281 GYKELSAEELNDLA

-1321 KQTDMSLWEK
+1321 QQTDMSLWEK

-1361 DTIRSSEDALNAF
+1361 DTIRSNEEALNAF

-1388 DGENVSAGTVIGN
+1388 DG
-1401 DGNSVEYLHSERV
+1401 R
-1414 TDKDTI
+1414 
-1420 DFLNSQETV
+1420 
-1429 TTYKTMQLVD
+1429 
-1439 GKLYPPMATVVAGS
+1439 
-1453 YEDYSE
+1453 
-1459 LGKWEAATEH
+1459 
-1469 PELIKFDKNGKP
+1469 
-1481 KFTLNKGKGQGSLAA
+1481 
-1496 AYNPYMHSSNLV
+1496 
-1508 LNDQFSGAY
+1508 
-1517 TRPNLVTV
+1517 
-1525 ECKVPVSELTS
+1525 
-1536 GYKAQYAK
+1536 
-1544 DSVGW
+1544 
-1549 HSWHTG
+1549 
-1555 TVAGALRQQT
+1555 
-1565 GMERKVLLSR
+1565 
-1575 WIMPVRIIPDREVA
+1575 
-1589 QMYKQL
+1589 
-1595 LGGTDIAV
+1595 
-1603 PDNVVPP
+1603 
-1610 KLLVELEKAGVKIR
+1610 
-1624 ESGRLDGQ
+1624 

-1638 GILKSSRNEQKTKT
+1638 GVMHSARGQTQQELTANYQAEVDKVLHSQFETARQLIVGYTPALYEKIGMPSLPLTIGSGHVYSSAKTEAEAKQDGNYKRGVHYHGLGDAAVKNIYSAIQDPVMVIAAKDVNPNVSPMRSTHSVVAIVDVGTAQKSLLVPIEITAERTVNGMQMDVNTISSVYEKPVKNLVAEAIAQENSGDIGLYYAKKEALTLPVAGVQFPTRLQQSIASNGIVHRFSEKVNMKISENTQSQQFKRWFGDWQNDPAHASKVVNEDGTPKVVYHQTDADFTIFDPRHEGAGTRDSDTPFGIFLKSSDKNIGLQGSKQMALYADIKNPLTVENREQLINELQKLSDGYAQA
-1652 LVALHN
+1652 LVEHQMLDAEYKRKSDNAIKEMREYMVQWRKDNPGASGRALYDDN
-1658 LTEEKFL
+1658 RFMQLLDAEDNITDEWESKAREI
-1665 KTLELG
+1665 ELR
-1671 GFPMPSIAITKAGI
+1671 SKEAITKDLEKHGYDGVI
-1685 PHTNFGDIT
+1685 IQFDKGSWGRST
-1694 VVFGKET
+1694 
-1701 IDPKVSRYNA
+1701 
-1711 VYSADAWTPVVPR
+1711 DAYIALRPEQV
-1724 IEYEADGKATDRV
+1724 KSATD
-1737 YNRLGEL
+1737 NIGTFD
-1744 KGKVAEYFQHDLD
+1744 K
-1757 VVRYDIEDRLN
+1757 
-1768 REGGEKGV
+1768 
-1776 VDSLL
+1776 
-1781 NNYALKAAFLEEQ
+1781 NN
-1794 GKHIEQET
+1794 
-1802 RQEERIVNAINNET
+1802 
-1816 EDKLLNVWDV
+1816 
-1826 LGNVKPEVFEHIPLK
+1826 
-1841 TLREEHG
+1841 
-1848 AELERAYPGMTKN
+1848 
-1861 AVRMSG
+1861 
-1867 VLRRLSS
+1867 
-1874 YLNGTANTTET
+1874 
-1885 YTTVDAE
+1885 
-1892 TMKKNV
+1892 
-1898 DSAIDKDAFAEWV
+1898 
-1911 KKLFSGVE
+1911 
-1919 KSKGVYN
+1919 
-1926 GKERYTPSG
+1926 
-1935 GRRSF
+1935 
-1940 KETHIAAT
+1940 
-1948 LEGIVKAMRSENGG
+1948 
-1962 NTKNVSGF
+1962 
-1970 FGVKTLRAATSE
+1970 
-1982 RFKSIADM
+1982 
-1990 HKLEGRLQN
+1990 
-1999 LTDEQV
+1999 
-2005 SNIQDD
+2005 
-2011 LGNRLYKLMGTID
+2011 
-2024 EANAKSRWSDN
+2024 
-2035 ELIRMDSIGEIIS
+2035 
-2048 EIGES
+2048 
-2053 RGYTPEN
+2053 
-2060 VQRIF
+2060 
-2065 AKYNMEVNSQTAQ
+2065 
-2078 EVAQFLSDISQ
+2078 
-2089 MPVNIFEAKPARAVG
+2089 
-2104 FDEIKNV
+2104 
-2111 IVPDTA
+2111 PD
-2117 SQRLLEEL
+2117 
-2125 SKLGIPYQLYE
+2125 
-2136 AGNED
+2136 
-2141 QRQQM
+2141 
-2146 INQMDNIRFSRRISA
+2146 IRFSRRISA

-2197 QLAARLIRE
+2197 QLAAQLIRE
-2206 GNANGSTTELAALL
+2206 GNASGSAAELAALL

-2233 SWDGIEERAGKAAD
+2233 SWDGIEKRAGKAAD

-2296 IRGSIIIDQN
+2296 IRGSVIIDQN

-2333 NMPGALAELV
+2333 NMPEALAELV

-2364 RKDLI
+2364 RKKLI

-2388 LKEEIAKLKK
+2388 LKGEIAKLKK

-2415 KAVEQALSDYRYQRD
+2415 EAVEQALSDYRYQRD

-2489 IKEELSKT
+2489 IEEELSKT

-2648 LQQAYSDFAE
+2648 LQQAYTDLAE

-2665 QEYNNKILEFI
+2665 QEYNDKILEFI
-2676 SDAKEA
+2676 SDAKNA
-2682 IGDSFYGELNIQQLQ
+2682 IGDTFYGELNIQQLQ

-2757 WNNEKPYYALERMG
+2757 WNNEKPYYAFERMG
-2771 SGVMM
+2771 SNVMM

-2788 WYRDFAK
+2788 WYRDFVK

-2808 FDQWENNLVE
+2808 FDKWENNLVE

-2916 VSRALY
+2916 VYRALY

-2962 KPTDKNASNAVELR
+2962 KSTDKNASNAVELR

-3028 DYVDTFLK
+3028 DYVDTLLK

-3084 DAKYFAGS
+3084 DAKYFVGS
-3092 KVDSAGGI
+3092 KVDSTSGI

-3167 AAKRQTKAEHPGLS
+3167 AAKRQTKAEHPGLN
-3181 GEALKAEAGKLFTK
+3181 GETLKTEAGKLFTK

-3360 NLGKFGIASLDA
+3360 NLGKFGVASLDA

-3545 KQLNGVLGMRKKDA
+3545 KQLNGVLGMRKEDA

-3604 ENAAKKTVREWGC
+3604 EDAAKKTVREWGC

-3628 KEAYIDGEIT
+3628 KEAFIDGEIT

-3682 YTKKLDEL
+3682 YTKELDEL

-3702 VFADYRSKRTECTGV
+3702 VFADYRSRRTECVGV

-3727 GSKKKEILALINS
+3727 GSKKKEILALIDS

>member
-63 PSTAAQFSAGSTPQ
+63 PSIAAQFSAGSTPQ

-117 LWKQNSTRISQIDT
+117 LWKQNSTRISKIDT

-146 EPKKYANQDA
+146 EPKKYANQDV
-156 TGAKE
+156 TGTKE

-197 RDYADAK
+197 RDFADAK

-211 EQYQALGSQLPGNVP
+211 EQYQALGSQLPGGVP

-245 AAEDAFKTAEN
+245 AAEDAFKAAEK

-269 EARYL
+269 QARYL

-279 LEAAKRQLDDAAK
+279 LASAKKQLDDAAK
-292 QTKKEATKADSTGE
+292 QTKKEATKADSTEE
-306 AQNAVEEEKQQKIE
+306 AQNAAEEEKQQKIE

-378 SERNGLIAK
+378 SERNGLIAA
-387 QEDKVQQ
+387 QEDKVQR

-406 DAEAGMEKGLD
+406 DAEAGMEKGLV

-521 SSAVADVSSAI
+521 SSAAADVSSAI

-545 SDYANTVR
+545 SNYANTVR

-638 KYSIEY
+638 KYSVEY
-644 FTSHFLEGNVTGFRD
+644 FTSQFLEGNVTGFRD

-671 GSEEVASDLANL
+671 GSEEVASDIANL
-683 VVDALLEGK
+683 ITDALLEGK
-692 NSDYRNNIQALVEQ
+692 NSDYRNNIQELVEH
-706 GGMSREEAQKQAFI
+706 GMSRGEAQKQAFI

-745 IVNATTSDA
+745 IVNATISDA

-764 GSYDEILKNAA
+764 GSYDEILKNAV

-790 AEKGELGKRGSDY
+790 AEKGNLGKRGSDY

-838 EKNPGLI
+838 KKNPGLI

-870 KITDTLLNDI
+870 EITDTLLNDI
-880 SRAGSESGG
+880 SRAGSKSDG

-1023 EIASTGGG
+1023 EIASAGGG

-1043 NAKDVKFGSYGTARL
+1043 NAQDVKFGSYGTARL

-1064 MGVDAQTGNT
+1064 IGVDAQTGNT

-1113 NAMRLDEATRQ
+1113 NAMRLDEATREI
-1124 TAWEAGRDSK
+1124 AWEAGRDSN

-1140 KQKTIDRGEHA
+1140 KQQTIDQGKHA

-1157 TVKDSAKNIESLN
+1157 TVKDSARNIESLN

-1185 MGLNITVYASTE
+1185 MGLNITVYVSTE

-1217 VDLNAGA
+1217 IDLNAGA

-1300 AEMMETALTDTDVME
+1300 AEMMETALADTDVME

-1321 KQTDMSLWEK
+1321 QQTDMSLWEK

-1361 DTIRSSEDALNAF
+1361 DTIRSSEEALNAF

-1388 DGENVSAGTVIGN
+1388 DGE
-1401 DGNSVEYLHSERV
+1401 
-1414 TDKDTI
+1414 
-1420 DFLNSQETV
+1420 
-1429 TTYKTMQLVD
+1429 
-1439 GKLYPPMATVVAGS
+1439 
-1453 YEDYSE
+1453 
-1459 LGKWEAATEH
+1459 
-1469 PELIKFDKNGKP
+1469 
-1481 KFTLNKGKGQGSLAA
+1481 
-1496 AYNPYMHSSNLV
+1496 
-1508 LNDQFSGAY
+1508 
-1517 TRPNLVTV
+1517 
-1525 ECKVPVSELTS
+1525 
-1536 GYKAQYAK
+1536 
-1544 DSVGW
+1544 
-1549 HSWHTG
+1549 
-1555 TVAGALRQQT
+1555 
-1565 GMERKVLLSR
+1565 
-1575 WIMPVRIIPDREVA
+1575 
-1589 QMYKQL
+1589 
-1595 LGGTDIAV
+1595 
-1603 PDNVVPP
+1603 
-1610 KLLVELEKAGVKIR
+1610 
-1624 ESGRLDGQ
+1624 

-1638 GILKSSRNEQKTKT
+1638 GELFSIRNTQKMSWEDQIRGALYGKNTIRRNDTLVAGTVSDFLVNDGVSQKPLAIPLSVLAKASSGKDVSHSIKKGKLAKLDSGIKNAPLVIVNPGRNAIVYVTNIKQGGAPLLAAFNMDSEFDGDYVHKATSIHLQIDVQTMLNNLPAEATIYVQNKNELAAVGATNNLRGLAANVKFISDGIVAQPDADVKGILKSSRNGQKEKT

-1671 GFPMPSIAITKAGI
+1671 GFPMPSIAITRAGI

-1701 IDPKVSRYNA
+1701 VDPKVNRYNA
-1711 VYSADAWTPVVPR
+1711 VYSADAWTPVVPK
-1724 IEYEADGKATDRV
+1724 IEYEADRKATDRV

-1816 EDKLLNVWDV
+1816 EDKLLNVWNV

-1841 TLREEHG
+1841 TLLEEHG

-1861 AVRMSG
+1861 TVRMSG

-1911 KKLFSGVE
+1911 KELFSGVE

-1935 GRRSF
+1935 GRRPF
-1940 KETHIAAT
+1940 EKTHIAAT

-1999 LTDEQV
+1999 LTDEQI

-2011 LGNRLYKLMGTID
+2011 LGNRLYKLMSTID

-2035 ELIRMDSIGEIIS
+2035 ELIRMDSIGEIVS

-2078 EVAQFLSDISQ
+2078 EVAQLLSDISQ

-2125 SKLGIPYQLYE
+2125 NKLGIPYQLYE

-2161 EEQME
+2161 EE
-2166 RMETEI
+2166 
-2172 QYLKKLVQIQKRGN
+2172 
-2186 KDYTLDRNSLN
+2186 
-2197 QLAARLIRE
+2197 
-2206 GNANGSTTELAALL
+2206 
-2220 EDTYNYISRDADV
+2220 
-2233 SWDGIEERAGKAAD
+2233 
-2247 WLEEHRKEQRDE
+2247 
-2259 YAQEVLDWM
+2259 
-2268 AKRRVRLSEGQIGE
+2268 RV
-2282 IEYSYGSV
+2282 
-2290 KDFQKA
+2290 
-2296 IRGSIIIDQN
+2296 
-2306 ANTSLDQFWQEA
+2306 
-2318 AAQFADQFDSELSDM
+2318 
-2333 NMPGALAELV
+2333 
-2343 QKLKDSRS
+2343 
-2351 TSDMEAAYYRDAE
+2351 
-2364 RKDLI
+2364 
-2369 EKIVAMAW
+2369 
-2377 DAKPVESISDK
+2377 
-2388 LKEEIAKLKK
+2388 
-2398 ERNAALQ
+2398 
-2405 EAAQARQDGK
+2405 DGK

-2497 EEDTAIWQREF
+2497 EEDAAIWQREF

-2533 EAAKAKVES
+2533 DTAKAKVES

-2571 VPDSLQPAVTMAMQS
+2571 VPDSLQPALTMAMQS

-2648 LQQAYSDFAE
+2648 LQQAYTDLAE

-2665 QEYNNKILEFI
+2665 QDYNKGILEFI
-2676 SDAKEA
+2676 SDAKNA
-2682 IGDSFYGELNIQQLQ
+2682 IGDTFYGDLSTQQLQ
-2697 AVRNAYTAILNTIRN
+2697 AVRRAYTAILNTVRN

-2757 WNNEKPYYALERMG
+2757 WNNEKPYYAFERMG
-2771 SGVMM
+2771 SNVMM

-2865 DYTDY
+2865 DYMDY

-3036 DVNGGVRADN
+3036 DANGGVRADN

-3084 DAKYFAGS
+3084 DAKYFVGS

-3100 SATWEEMKK
+3100 SASWEEMKK

-3167 AAKRQTKAEHPGLS
+3167 AAKRQTKAEHPGLN
-3181 GEALKAEAGKLFTK
+3181 GEALKTEAGKLFTK
-3195 CITQTQVYDS
+3195 CITRTQVYDS

-3306 YPGFKDV
+3306 YPGFKDI

-3409 YTKGKAIWD
+3409 YTRGKAIWD

-3439 HAIVTGSQAE
+3439 HAIVAGSQAE

-3495 ILAEIEAEGN
+3495 ILTEIEAEGN

-3545 KQLNGVLGMRKKDA
+3545 KQLNGVLGMRRKDA

-3604 ENAAKKTVREWGC
+3604 EDAAKKTVREWGC

-3628 KEAYIDGEIT
+3628 KEAFIDGEIT

-3671 DSDLSSEQVLA
+3671 DSDLSNEQVLA

-3702 VFADYRSKRTECTGV
+3702 VFADYRSRRTECTGV

-3727 GSKKKEILALINS
+3727 GSKKKEILALIDS

>member
-18 PTTSGGSE
+18 PSTSGGTE
-26 RYNQAKQFV
+26 RYNEAKQFV

-117 LWKQNSTRISQIDT
+117 IWKQNSTRISKIDT
-131 LLKGSQAEKPKRPLL
+131 LLKSSQVEKPKRPLL
-146 EPKKYANQDA
+146 EPKKYANQDV
-156 TGAKE
+156 TGTKE

-211 EQYQALGSQLPGNVP
+211 EQYQALGSQLPGGVP
-226 EISATDYSSPLAR
+226 EVSATDYSSPLAR

-245 AAEDAFKTAEN
+245 AAEDAFKAAEN

-279 LEAAKRQLDDAAK
+279 LASAKKQLDDAAK

-306 AQNAVEEEKQQKIE
+306 AQNAAEEEKQQKIE

-328 AQQQLENAQNNMA
+328 AQQQLEDAQNNMA

-368 YYNLKNDADA
+368 YYNLKNDADV
-378 SERNGLIAK
+378 SERNGLIAA
-387 QEDKVQQ
+387 QQDKVQR

-406 DAEAGMEKGLD
+406 DAEAGMEKGLV

-436 AALSGTSISRYNW
+436 ASLSGTSISRYNW

-482 KRISDFKN
+482 KRISNFKN
-490 YNTEITYGTSGAIGK
+490 YNTEITYGTSGSIGK

-521 SSAVADVSSAI
+521 SSAAADVSSAI

-608 RAQELYEKGASGTQ
+608 RAQELYEKGASSTQ

-631 LIEAATE
+631 LIEEATE
-638 KYSIEY
+638 KYSVEY
-644 FTSHFLEGNVTGFRD
+644 FTSQFLEGNVTGFRD

-671 GSEEVASDLANL
+671 GSEEVASDIANL
-683 VVDALLEGK
+683 ITDALLEGK
-692 NSDYRNNIQALVEQ
+692 NSDYRNNIQELVEH
-706 GGMSREEAQKQAFI
+706 GMSREEAQKQAFI

-764 GSYDEILKNAA
+764 GSYDEILKNAV

-790 AEKGELGKRGSDY
+790 AEKGDLGKRGSDY

-816 LTKQDVSNL
+816 LTKQDVSNV
-825 TEAIAAQ
+825 TNAIAAQ

-870 KITDTLLNDI
+870 KIVDTLLNDI

-895 IGTYTLAP
+895 IGTYTLEP

-1023 EIASTGGG
+1023 EIASAGGG

-1064 MGVDAQTGNT
+1064 IGVDAQTGKT

-1140 KQKTIDRGEHA
+1140 KQQTIDRGEHA
-1151 AQKGSL
+1151 AKKGSL
-1157 TVKDSAKNIESLN
+1157 TVKDSAKNIETLN
-1170 AQQKSGMDAARLLSE
+1170 EQQKSGMDAARLLSE

-1197 EERNAGMENG
+1197 EEQNAGMENG

-1281 GYKELSAEELNDVA
+1281 GYKELSAEELNDLA

-1321 KQTDMSLWEK
+1321 QQTDMSLWEK

-1339 VERLKEAYRGLNP
+1339 VERLKEAYRELNP

-1374 ADAASDAVVNYQLQ
+1374 ADAASDAVVNYRLQ
-1388 DGENVSAGTVIGN
+1388 DGE
-1401 DGNSVEYLHSERV
+1401 
-1414 TDKDTI
+1414 
-1420 DFLNSQETV
+1420 
-1429 TTYKTMQLVD
+1429 
-1439 GKLYPPMATVVAGS
+1439 
-1453 YEDYSE
+1453 
-1459 LGKWEAATEH
+1459 
-1469 PELIKFDKNGKP
+1469 
-1481 KFTLNKGKGQGSLAA
+1481 
-1496 AYNPYMHSSNLV
+1496 
-1508 LNDQFSGAY
+1508 
-1517 TRPNLVTV
+1517 
-1525 ECKVPVSELTS
+1525 
-1536 GYKAQYAK
+1536 
-1544 DSVGW
+1544 
-1549 HSWHTG
+1549 
-1555 TVAGALRQQT
+1555 
-1565 GMERKVLLSR
+1565 
-1575 WIMPVRIIPDREVA
+1575 
-1589 QMYKQL
+1589 
-1595 LGGTDIAV
+1595 
-1603 PDNVVPP
+1603 
-1610 KLLVELEKAGVKIR
+1610 
-1624 ESGRLDGQ
+1624 

-1638 GILKSSRNEQKTKT
+1638 GERYSVRTSFANELQKWFDTTTHDERKVSGKRFLVGTTTDVLKSIGVRDYQIYFGGSKIDKILEKNSSMNLDTIKRAVNLLEAPILIMQSRT
-1652 LVALHN
+1652 VDD
-1658 LTEEKFL
+1658 
-1665 KTLELG
+1665 
-1671 GFPMPSIAITKAGI
+1671 SIVL
-1685 PHTNFGDIT
+1685 FGDVYT
-1694 VVFGKET
+1694 SGGK
-1701 IDPKVSRYNA
+1701 
-1711 VYSADAWTPVVPR
+1711 PVM
-1724 IEYEADGKATDRV
+1724 
-1737 YNRLGEL
+1737 L
-1744 KGKVAEYFQHDLD
+1744 
-1757 VVRYDIEDRLN
+1757 
-1768 REGGEKGV
+1768 
-1776 VDSLL
+1776 SLL
-1781 NNYALKAAFLEEQ
+1781 LNPKNKSGEILDYAV
-1794 GKHIEQET
+1794 IT
-1802 RQEERIVNAINNET
+1802 S
-1816 EDKLLNVWDV
+1816 
-1826 LGNVKPEVFEHIPLK
+1826 
-1841 TLREEHG
+1841 
-1848 AELERAYPGMTKN
+1848 AY
-1861 AVRMSG
+1861 
-1867 VLRRLSS
+1867 
-1874 YLNGTANTTET
+1874 
-1885 YTTVDAE
+1885 
-1892 TMKKNV
+1892 
-1898 DSAIDKDAFAEWV
+1898 
-1911 KKLFSGVE
+1911 
-1919 KSKGVYN
+1919 
-1926 GKERYTPSG
+1926 
-1935 GRRSF
+1935 GRR
-1940 KETHIAAT
+1940 T
-1948 LEGIVKAMRSENGG
+1948 N
-1962 NTKNVSGF
+1962 N
-1970 FGVKTLRAATSE
+1970 
-1982 RFKSIADM
+1982 
-1990 HKLEGRLQN
+1990 LQN
-1999 LTDEQV
+1999 LLDSSQIYFVNEDKNRTDEWLQALGLQLPSAV
-2005 SNIQDD
+2005 TKLGSIGKIADLNGNVNSLSDQTETDSFKKWFGDWQNDPEHASKVVNQDGTPKVVYHGTNAEFTAFNSSD
-2011 LGNRLYKLMGTID
+2011 GTYWFSESRDYAESMAEERSGDVLMQAFLDIKNPYYAKLPAGKFSD
-2024 EANAKSRWSDN
+2024 PNSEAKIIREAKVGGYDGLVIEADTTN
-2035 ELIRMDSIGEIIS
+2035 ELLKDTFYVAFQPNQIKSATDNIG
-2048 EIGES
+2048 
-2053 RGYTPEN
+2053 T
-2060 VQRIF
+2060 
-2065 AKYNMEVNSQTAQ
+2065 
-2078 EVAQFLSDISQ
+2078 
-2089 MPVNIFEAKPARAVG
+2089 
-2104 FDEIKNV
+2104 FDKNN
-2111 IVPDTA
+2111 PD
-2117 SQRLLEEL
+2117 
-2125 SKLGIPYQLYE
+2125 
-2136 AGNED
+2136 
-2141 QRQQM
+2141 
-2146 INQMDNIRFSRRISA
+2146 IRFSRRISA
-2161 EEQME
+2161 EEQIE

-2247 WLEEHRKEQRDE
+2247 WLDEHRKEQRDE

-2364 RKDLI
+2364 RKKLI

-2388 LKEEIAKLKK
+2388 LKGEIAKLKK

-2458 EDSYTGKIAA
+2458 EDSYAGKIAA
-2468 MGKEIIRLLRKY
+2468 IGKEIIRLLRKY

-2489 IKEELSKT
+2489 IKKEISKT
-2497 EEDTAIWQREF
+2497 KEDAAIWQENF
-2508 KRLLREYDTSGRN
+2508 EVLLKKYKTSGNN
-2521 IDRLEKKVQAQQ
+2521 IDRLEKKVKAQQ
-2533 EAAKAKVES
+2533 DAAKAKVES
-2542 AKKTEERFKLERVL
+2542 ARKTEERFKLERVL

-2571 VPDSLQPAVTMAMQS
+2571 VPDSLQPALTMAMQS

-2595 QETARRVIA
+2595 QETASRVIA

-2648 LQQAYSDFAE
+2648 LQQAYTDLAE

-2665 QEYNNKILEFI
+2665 QDYNKGILEFI
-2676 SDAKEA
+2676 SDAKNA
-2682 IGDSFYGELNIQQLQ
+2682 IGDTFYGDLSTQQLQ
-2697 AVRNAYTAILNTIRN
+2697 AVRRAYTAILNTIRN

-2757 WNNEKPYYALERMG
+2757 WNNEKPYYAFERMG
-2771 SGVMM
+2771 SSVMM

-2788 WYRDFAK
+2788 WYRDFTK

-2808 FDQWENNLVE
+2808 FDKWENNLVE

-2991 YHNFT
+2991 YHNFA

-3084 DAKYFAGS
+3084 DAKHFVGS

-3132 LLSGENGKGFMAAV
+3132 LLSGENAKGFMAAV

-3157 DKITWVAMWE
+3157 DKITWIAMWE
-3167 AAKRQTKAEHPGLS
+3167 AAKRQTKAEHPGLN
-3181 GEALKAEAGKLFTK
+3181 GEALKTEAGKLFTR
-3195 CITQTQVYDS
+3195 CITKTQVYDS

-3233 INMMGSAVQDIRGK
+3233 INMMGSAVQDIQGK

-3336 TQKATDSW
+3336 TKKATDSW

-3409 YTKGKAIWD
+3409 YTRGKAIWD

-3439 HAIVTGSQAE
+3439 HAIVNGSQAE

-3461 KYENAVV
+3461 KFESAIV

-3495 ILAEIEAEGN
+3495 ILTEIEAEGN

-3604 ENAAKKTVREWGC
+3604 EDAAKKTVREWGC

-3628 KEAYIDGEIT
+3628 KEAFIDGEIT

-3655 EAEETVNAYR
+3655 EAEETVKAYR

-3671 DSDLSSEQVLA
+3671 DSDLSSSQILA
-3682 YTKKLDEL
+3682 YTKELDGL
-3690 GKSIEET
+3690 GKSIEAT

-3702 VFADYRSKRTECTGV
+3702 VFTDYRNKRTECTGV

-3727 GSKKKEILALINS
+3727 GSKKKEILALIDS

-3760 GLKKAPWHKR
+3760 GLKKAPWHRR

>member
-63 PSTAAQFSAGSTPQ
+63 PSTDAQYSAGSTPQ

-117 LWKQNSTRISQIDT
+117 LWKQNSTRISKIDT
-131 LLKGSQAEKPKRPLL
+131 LLKGSQVEKPKRPLL

-156 TGAKE
+156 TDTKE

-197 RDYADAK
+197 RDFADAK

-211 EQYQALGSQLPGNVP
+211 EQYQALGSQLPGGVP

-245 AAEDAFKTAEN
+245 AAEDAFKAAEN

-279 LEAAKRQLDDAAK
+279 LEAAKKQLDDAAK
-292 QTKKEATKADSTGE
+292 QTKKEATKTDSTGE
-306 AQNAVEEEKQQKIE
+306 AQNAAEEEKQQKIE

-328 AQQQLENAQNNMA
+328 AQQQLEDAQNNMA
-341 NSTGEDITQYSAAYN
+341 NSTGEDITQYSAAYDL
-356 RAKKNYDAAKAA
+356 AKKNYDAAKAA

-378 SERNGLIAK
+378 SERSGLIAA
-387 QEDKVQQ
+387 QEDKVQR

-406 DAEAGMEKGLD
+406 DAEAGMEKGLV

-505 TVMNAATV
+505 TVMNAARV
-513 PANIFGGV
+513 PANVFGGFF
-521 SSAVADVSSAI
+521 SAAADVSSAI

-545 SDYANTVR
+545 SDYANTVLN
-553 GITAQ
+553 ITAQ

-638 KYSIEY
+638 KYSVEY
-644 FTSHFLEGNVTGFRD
+644 FTSQFLEGNVTGFRD

-671 GSEEVASDLANL
+671 GSEEVASDIANL
-683 VVDALLEGK
+683 ITDALLEGK
-692 NSDYRNNIQALVEQ
+692 NSDYRNNIQALVEH
-706 GGMSREEAQKQAFI
+706 GMSRGEAQKQAFI

-764 GSYDEILKNAA
+764 GSYDEILKNAV
-775 ELGSKNKDVPKLQAK
+775 ELGSKNKDVPKLQSK
-790 AEKGELGKRGSDY
+790 AEKGNLGKRGSDY

-816 LTKQDVSNL
+816 LTKQDVSNV

-838 EKNPGLI
+838 KKNPGLI

-870 KITDTLLNDI
+870 EITDTLLNDI

-918 AAVHDQLSEAA
+918 AAVHDQLNEAA

-942 QMYYPGQSRGRY
+942 QMYYPGQNRGRY

-966 EGIDIADIE
+966 EKIDIADIE

-997 GSSFDYDGEAEGQ
+997 RSSFDYDGEAEGQ

-1015 DSSPVNIS
+1015 DNSPVNIS
-1023 EIASTGGG
+1023 EIASAGGG

-1043 NAKDVKFGSYGTARL
+1043 NAQDVKFGSYGTARL

-1064 MGVDAQTGNT
+1064 IGVDAQTGNT

-1113 NAMRLDEATRQ
+1113 NAMRLDDATRQ
-1124 TAWEAGRDSK
+1124 TAWEAGRDSR

-1140 KQKTIDRGEHA
+1140 KQQTIDRGEHA

-1157 TVKDSAKNIESLN
+1157 TVKNSAKNIESLN

-1257 FEAVGTDVN
+1257 FEAMGTDVN

-1281 GYKELSAEELNDVA
+1281 GYKELSAEELNDLA

-1321 KQTDMSLWEK
+1321 QQTDMSLWEK

-1339 VERLKEAYRGLNP
+1339 VDRLKEAYRGLNP

-1374 ADAASDAVVNYQLQ
+1374 ADAASDAVANYQLQ
-1388 DGENVSAGTVIGN
+1388 DGG
-1401 DGNSVEYLHSERV
+1401 
-1414 TDKDTI
+1414 
-1420 DFLNSQETV
+1420 
-1429 TTYKTMQLVD
+1429 
-1439 GKLYPPMATVVAGS
+1439 
-1453 YEDYSE
+1453 
-1459 LGKWEAATEH
+1459 
-1469 PELIKFDKNGKP
+1469 
-1481 KFTLNKGKGQGSLAA
+1481 
-1496 AYNPYMHSSNLV
+1496 
-1508 LNDQFSGAY
+1508 
-1517 TRPNLVTV
+1517 
-1525 ECKVPVSELTS
+1525 
-1536 GYKAQYAK
+1536 
-1544 DSVGW
+1544 
-1549 HSWHTG
+1549 
-1555 TVAGALRQQT
+1555 
-1565 GMERKVLLSR
+1565 
-1575 WIMPVRIIPDREVA
+1575 
-1589 QMYKQL
+1589 
-1595 LGGTDIAV
+1595 
-1603 PDNVVPP
+1603 
-1610 KLLVELEKAGVKIR
+1610 
-1624 ESGRLDGQ
+1624 

-1638 GILKSSRNEQKTKT
+1638 GVMYSERANKYSYEYFVEKDDMLVTTVDESQHRDRGLIIQAALHNAKEVGQENKNGNALVYVKDIGKNVLIGKKAITHGLDRRTNTQAPVLAKIGDVLKNAIKLNELTPRSESIKESYILVGAARSETGFYVASFVVNQYSNEITSIDVLYAANAKKEPAALLPKFTEKSATPTGSRISIAKLLDVVNELYPDILPEGVLKHYGHSSRPDGKLGKSVLYSSRNTRDSQEKQ
-1652 LVALHN
+1652 
-1658 LTEEKFL
+1658 LTEAQRKYFE
-1665 KTLELG
+1665 G
-1671 GFPMPSIAITKAGI
+1671 
-1685 PHTNFGDIT
+1685 
-1694 VVFGKET
+1694 
-1701 IDPKVSRYNA
+1701 SRVRDNEGNLLP
-1711 VYSADAWTPVVPR
+1711 VYHRT
-1724 IEYEADGKATDRV
+1724 YEDFYSFDRK
-1737 YNRLGEL
+1737 RLGENSFGNAQDAAL
-1744 KGKVAEYFQHDLD
+1744 AATALIGHWFSDHDIGEAMGGRAVQSYVNIRNPYAVSLTGLAEEIRQHS
-1757 VVRYDIEDRLN
+1757 N
-1768 REGGEKGV
+1768 
-1776 VDSLL
+1776 DSLQMQDDYEYGDYTL
-1781 NNYALKAAFLEEQ
+1781 
-1794 GKHIEQET
+1794 T
-1802 RQEERIVNAINNET
+1802 RQAADEFVRWLRGEGYDGLTVEDEE
-1816 EDKLLNVWDV
+1816 
-1826 LGNVKPEVFEHIPLK
+1826 F
-1841 TLREEHG
+1841 
-1848 AELERAYPGMTKN
+1848 
-1861 AVRMSG
+1861 
-1867 VLRRLSS
+1867 
-1874 YLNGTANTTET
+1874 
-1885 YTTVDAE
+1885 
-1892 TMKKNV
+1892 
-1898 DSAIDKDAFAEWV
+1898 
-1911 KKLFSGVE
+1911 
-1919 KSKGVYN
+1919 
-1926 GKERYTPSG
+1926 
-1935 GRRSF
+1935 
-1940 KETHIAAT
+1940 
-1948 LEGIVKAMRSENGG
+1948 GG
-1962 NTKNVSGF
+1962 NSYVILDSNQAKLTTNKNPTES
-1970 FGVKTLRAATSE
+1970 
-1982 RFKSIADM
+1982 
-1990 HKLEGRLQN
+1990 
-1999 LTDEQV
+1999 
-2005 SNIQDD
+2005 DD
-2011 LGNRLYKLMGTID
+2011 
-2024 EANAKSRWSDN
+2024 
-2035 ELIRMDSIGEIIS
+2035 
-2048 EIGES
+2048 
-2053 RGYTPEN
+2053 
-2060 VQRIF
+2060 
-2065 AKYNMEVNSQTAQ
+2065 
-2078 EVAQFLSDISQ
+2078 
-2089 MPVNIFEAKPARAVG
+2089 
-2104 FDEIKNV
+2104 
-2111 IVPDTA
+2111 
-2117 SQRLLEEL
+2117 
-2125 SKLGIPYQLYE
+2125 
-2136 AGNED
+2136 
-2141 QRQQM
+2141 
-2146 INQMDNIRFSRRISA
+2146 IRFSRRVSA
-2161 EEQME
+2161 EE
-2166 RMETEI
+2166 
-2172 QYLKKLVQIQKRGN
+2172 
-2186 KDYTLDRNSLN
+2186 
-2197 QLAARLIRE
+2197 
-2206 GNANGSTTELAALL
+2206 
-2220 EDTYNYISRDADV
+2220 
-2233 SWDGIEERAGKAAD
+2233 
-2247 WLEEHRKEQRDE
+2247 
-2259 YAQEVLDWM
+2259 
-2268 AKRRVRLSEGQIGE
+2268 RV
-2282 IEYSYGSV
+2282 
-2290 KDFQKA
+2290 
-2296 IRGSIIIDQN
+2296 
-2306 ANTSLDQFWQEA
+2306 
-2318 AAQFADQFDSELSDM
+2318 
-2333 NMPGALAELV
+2333 
-2343 QKLKDSRS
+2343 
-2351 TSDMEAAYYRDAE
+2351 
-2364 RKDLI
+2364 
-2369 EKIVAMAW
+2369 
-2377 DAKPVESISDK
+2377 
-2388 LKEEIAKLKK
+2388 
-2398 ERNAALQ
+2398 
-2405 EAAQARQDGK
+2405 DGK
-2415 KAVEQALSDYRYQRD
+2415 KAVEQALSNYRYQRD

-2445 QIATAHQREMNKL
+2445 QIATAHQREMNRL

-2497 EEDTAIWQREF
+2497 EEDAAIWKENF
-2508 KRLLREYDTSGRN
+2508 EVLLKKYKTSGNN
-2521 IDRLEKKVQAQQ
+2521 IDRLEKKVKAQQ

-2571 VPDSLQPAVTMAMQS
+2571 VPDSLQPALTMAMQS

-2648 LQQAYSDFAE
+2648 LQQAYTDLAE

-2665 QEYNNKILEFI
+2665 QEYNKGILEFI
-2676 SDAKEA
+2676 SDAKNA
-2682 IGDSFYGELNIQQLQ
+2682 IGDTFYGDLSTQQLQ
-2697 AVRNAYTAILNTIRN
+2697 AVRRAYTAILNTVRN

-2757 WNNEKPYYALERMG
+2757 WNNEKPYYAFERMG
-2771 SGVMM
+2771 SSVMM

-2808 FDQWENNLVE
+2808 FDKWENNLVE

-2835 SLFAA
+2835 SLYAA

-2881 QIRNGQVLGLTA
+2881 QIRNGQVLGLTS

-2904 YLSTVC
+2904 YLTTVC

-2991 YHNFT
+2991 YHNFA

-3084 DAKYFAGS
+3084 DAKHFVGS

-3167 AAKRQTKAEHPGLS
+3167 AAKRQTKAEHPGLN
-3181 GEALKAEAGKLFTK
+3181 GEALKTEAGKLFTK

-3299 GVNPITY
+3299 GVNPITH

-3336 TQKATDSW
+3336 TKKATDSW

-3384 KNILRELR
+3384 KNVLRELR

-3439 HAIVTGSQAE
+3439 HAIVNGSQAE

-3495 ILAEIEAEGN
+3495 ILTEIEAEGN

-3518 LKKVPGGSKES
+3518 LKKIPGGSKES

-3536 GEIDRTAAI
+3536 GKIDRTAAI

-3604 ENAAKKTVREWGC
+3604 EDAAKKTVREWGC

-3628 KEAYIDGEIT
+3628 KEAFIDGEIT

-3702 VFADYRSKRTECTGV
+3702 VFADYRSRRTECTGV

-3727 GSKKKEILALINS
+3727 GSKKKEILALIDS
-3740 LPISD
+3740 LPIPD

>member
-18 PTTSGGSE
+18 PSTGGGTE

-63 PSTAAQFSAGSTPQ
+63 PSAAAQFSAGSTLQ
-77 VNQRINDYLGQL
+77 VNQLVNNYLGQL

-146 EPKKYANQDA
+146 EPKKYANQDV
-156 TGAKE
+156 TVTKE

-197 RDYADAK
+197 RDFADAK

-211 EQYQALGSQLPGNVP
+211 EQYQALGSQLPGGVP

-245 AAEDAFKTAEN
+245 AAEDAFKTAEK

-269 EARYL
+269 QARYL

-279 LEAAKRQLDDAAK
+279 LEAAKKQLDDAAK
-292 QTKKEATKADSTGE
+292 QTKKEAAKADSTGE
-306 AQNAVEEEKQQKIE
+306 AQNAAEEEKQQKIE

-328 AQQQLENAQNNMA
+328 AQQQLEDAQNNMA
-341 NSTGEDITQYSAAYN
+341 NSTGEDITQYSAAYDL
-356 RAKKNYDAAKAA
+356 AKKNYDAAKAA
-368 YYNLKNDADA
+368 YYKLKNDADA
-378 SERNGLIAK
+378 NERNGMLAE
-387 QEDKVQQ
+387 QEDKVQR
-394 YETYRYMDGFQE
+394 YETYRYLDGFQE
-406 DAEAGMEKGLD
+406 DAEAGMEKGLV

-436 AALSGTSISRYNW
+436 AALSGTSVSRYNW

-461 LNRYGLGEAKQYL
+461 LDRYGLGEAKQYL

-490 YNTEITYGTSGAIGK
+490 YNTEITYGTSDAIGK

-521 SSAVADVSSAI
+521 SSAVADVGSTI

-570 AVAANTY
+570 AVAENTY

-638 KYSIEY
+638 KYSVEY

-671 GSEEVASDLANL
+671 GSEEVASDIANL
-683 VVDALLEGK
+683 ITDALLEGK

-706 GGMSREEAQKQAFI
+706 GMSREEAQKQAFI

-745 IVNATTSDA
+745 IVNAATSDA
-754 RKIGKDMVDS
+754 RKTGKDMVDS
-764 GSYDEILKNAA
+764 GSYEEILKNAV

-790 AEKGELGKRGSDY
+790 AEKGNLGKRGSDY

-816 LTKQDVSNL
+816 LTKQDVSNV
-825 TEAIAAQ
+825 TNAIAAQ
-832 AEQLGA
+832 AERLGA

-903 EIFGTRETETEKSAK
+903 EIFGTRETETEKGAK

-942 QMYYPGQSRGRY
+942 QMYYPGQNRGRY

-966 EGIDIADIE
+966 EGIDMADIE

-982 GQVDLAYNLGKQSVD
+982 GQVDLAYKLGKQSVD

-1015 DSSPVNIS
+1015 DNSPVNIS

-1043 NAKDVKFGSYGTARL
+1043 NAQDVKFGSYGTARL

-1064 MGVDAQTGNT
+1064 IGVDAQTGNT

-1140 KQKTIDRGEHA
+1140 KQQTIDRGEHA
-1151 AQKGSL
+1151 TRKGSL
-1157 TVKDSAKNIESLN
+1157 TVKDSAQNIELLN
-1170 AQQKSGMDAARLLSE
+1170 EQQKSGMDAARLLSE
-1185 MGLNITVYASTE
+1185 MGLNITVYDSTE

-1281 GYKELSAEELNDVA
+1281 GYKELSAKELNDVA

-1321 KQTDMSLWEK
+1321 QQTDMSLWEK

-1339 VERLKEAYRGLNP
+1339 VDRLKEAYRGLNP

-1361 DTIRSSEDALNAF
+1361 DTIQSSEEALNAF
-1374 ADAASDAVVNYQLQ
+1374 ADAASDAVVNYRLQ
-1388 DGENVSAGTVIGN
+1388 DGE
-1401 DGNSVEYLHSERV
+1401 
-1414 TDKDTI
+1414 
-1420 DFLNSQETV
+1420 
-1429 TTYKTMQLVD
+1429 
-1439 GKLYPPMATVVAGS
+1439 
-1453 YEDYSE
+1453 
-1459 LGKWEAATEH
+1459 
-1469 PELIKFDKNGKP
+1469 
-1481 KFTLNKGKGQGSLAA
+1481 
-1496 AYNPYMHSSNLV
+1496 
-1508 LNDQFSGAY
+1508 
-1517 TRPNLVTV
+1517 
-1525 ECKVPVSELTS
+1525 
-1536 GYKAQYAK
+1536 
-1544 DSVGW
+1544 
-1549 HSWHTG
+1549 
-1555 TVAGALRQQT
+1555 
-1565 GMERKVLLSR
+1565 
-1575 WIMPVRIIPDREVA
+1575 
-1589 QMYKQL
+1589 
-1595 LGGTDIAV
+1595 
-1603 PDNVVPP
+1603 
-1610 KLLVELEKAGVKIR
+1610 
-1624 ESGRLDGQ
+1624 

-1638 GILKSSRNEQKTKT
+1638 GVRYSVRTSFANELQKWFDTTTHDERKVSGKRFLVGATTDVLKSIGVRDYQIYFGGSKIDKILEKNSSMNLDTIKRAVNLLEAPILIMQSRT
-1652 LVALHN
+1652 VDD
-1658 LTEEKFL
+1658 
-1665 KTLELG
+1665 
-1671 GFPMPSIAITKAGI
+1671 SIVL
-1685 PHTNFGDIT
+1685 FGDVYT
-1694 VVFGKET
+1694 SGGK
-1701 IDPKVSRYNA
+1701 
-1711 VYSADAWTPVVPR
+1711 PVM
-1724 IEYEADGKATDRV
+1724 
-1737 YNRLGEL
+1737 L
-1744 KGKVAEYFQHDLD
+1744 
-1757 VVRYDIEDRLN
+1757 
-1768 REGGEKGV
+1768 
-1776 VDSLL
+1776 SLL
-1781 NNYALKAAFLEEQ
+1781 LNPKNKSGEILDYAV
-1794 GKHIEQET
+1794 IT
-1802 RQEERIVNAINNET
+1802 S
-1816 EDKLLNVWDV
+1816 
-1826 LGNVKPEVFEHIPLK
+1826 
-1841 TLREEHG
+1841 
-1848 AELERAYPGMTKN
+1848 AY
-1861 AVRMSG
+1861 
-1867 VLRRLSS
+1867 
-1874 YLNGTANTTET
+1874 
-1885 YTTVDAE
+1885 
-1892 TMKKNV
+1892 
-1898 DSAIDKDAFAEWV
+1898 
-1911 KKLFSGVE
+1911 
-1919 KSKGVYN
+1919 
-1926 GKERYTPSG
+1926 
-1935 GRRSF
+1935 GRR
-1940 KETHIAAT
+1940 T
-1948 LEGIVKAMRSENGG
+1948 N
-1962 NTKNVSGF
+1962 N
-1970 FGVKTLRAATSE
+1970 
-1982 RFKSIADM
+1982 
-1990 HKLEGRLQN
+1990 LQN
-1999 LTDEQV
+1999 LLDSSQIYFVNEDKNRTDGWLQALGLQLPSAV
-2005 SNIQDD
+2005 TKLGSIGKIAD
-2011 LGNRLYKLMGTID
+2011 LNGNVNSLSDQTETDSFKKWFGDWQNDPAHASKVVNEDGTPKVVYHGTNAEFTAFNSSDGTYWFSESRDYAESMAEERSGDVLMQAFLDIKNPYYAKLPVGKFSD
-2024 EANAKSRWSDN
+2024 PNSEAKIIREAKAGGYDGLVIEADTTN
-2035 ELIRMDSIGEIIS
+2035 ELLKDTFYVAFQPNQIKSATDNIG
-2048 EIGES
+2048 
-2053 RGYTPEN
+2053 T
-2060 VQRIF
+2060 
-2065 AKYNMEVNSQTAQ
+2065 
-2078 EVAQFLSDISQ
+2078 
-2089 MPVNIFEAKPARAVG
+2089 
-2104 FDEIKNV
+2104 FDKNN
-2111 IVPDTA
+2111 PD
-2117 SQRLLEEL
+2117 
-2125 SKLGIPYQLYE
+2125 
-2136 AGNED
+2136 
-2141 QRQQM
+2141 
-2146 INQMDNIRFSRRISA
+2146 IRFSRRISA

-2206 GNANGSTTELAALL
+2206 GNANGSTAELAALL

-2268 AKRRVRLSEGQIGE
+2268 AKRRVRLSEGQLGE
-2282 IEYSYGSV
+2282 IEYSYGSL

-2306 ANTSLDQFWQEA
+2306 ANTSLDQFWHEA

-2364 RKDLI
+2364 RKNLI

-2377 DAKPVESISDK
+2377 DAKPVESVSDK
-2388 LKEEIAKLKK
+2388 LKEEIAKLKM

-2445 QIATAHQREMNKL
+2445 QIATANQREMNKL

-2480 GEQDNSLEK
+2480 GEQDNGLEK

-2497 EEDTAIWQREF
+2497 EEDAAIWQREF

-2521 IDRLEKKVQAQQ
+2521 IDRLEKKVKAQQ

-2542 AKKTEERFKLERVL
+2542 ARKTEERFKLERVL

-2595 QETARRVIA
+2595 QETASRVIA

-2640 TVQNALER
+2640 TVQNALAR
-2648 LQQAYSDFAE
+2648 LQQAYTDLAE

-2665 QEYNNKILEFI
+2665 QEYNDKILEFI

-2682 IGDSFYGELNIQQLQ
+2682 IGDTFYGELNIQQLQ

-2734 EFQKQPDKTPALGKL
+2734 EFQGQPDKTPALGKL

-2757 WNNEKPYYALERMG
+2757 WNNEKPYYAFERMG

-2808 FDQWENNLVE
+2808 FDKWENNLVE

-2865 DYTDY
+2865 DYMDY
-2870 SSHVLALETVI
+2870 SSHRLALETVI

-2893 EQIAFANEMQE
+2893 EQIAYANEMQE

-2947 SQESPGNRQKNAGHM
+2947 SKESPGNRQKNAGHM
-2962 KPTDKNASNAVELR
+2962 KSTDKNASNAVELR

-3084 DAKYFAGS
+3084 DAKYFVGS
-3092 KVDSAGGI
+3092 KVDSIRGI

-3218 YMKMLTSFMAEPTTT
+3218 YMKMLTAFMAEPTTT
-3233 INMMGSAVQDIRGK
+3233 INMMGSAVQDIRVK

-3392 GVKNTYETVST
+3392 GIKNTYETVST

-3495 ILAEIEAEGN
+3495 ILSEIEAEGN

-3545 KQLNGVLGMRKKDA
+3545 KQLNGVLGMHKKDA

-3604 ENAAKKTVREWGC
+3604 EDAAKKTVREWGC

-3628 KEAYIDGEIT
+3628 KEAFIDGEIT

-3665 WQKQHP
+3665 WQEQHP
-3671 DSDLSSEQVLA
+3671 DSDLSSEQILA
-3682 YTKKLDEL
+3682 YTKELDEL

-3702 VFADYRSKRTECTGV
+3702 VFADYRSRRTECTGV

-3727 GSKKKEILALINS
+3727 GSKKKEILALIDS

>member
-18 PTTSGGSE
+18 PSTGSGTE

-63 PSTAAQFSAGSTPQ
+63 PSATTQFSAGSTPQ
-77 VNQRINDYLGQL
+77 VNQRVNDYLGQL
-89 KSYKDALLLQDEK
+89 KSYENVLLLQNEK

-112 SSKDP
+112 PSKDP
-117 LWKQNSTRISQIDT
+117 IWKQNSTRISKIDT
-131 LLKGSQAEKPKRPLL
+131 MLKGAKTERPKRPLL

-156 TGAKE
+156 SGTKE
-161 NSETIK
+161 NTETIK

-173 KLLQQSEKE
+173 KLLQQGEKE

-211 EQYQALGSQLPGNVP
+211 EQYQALGAQLPGGVP
-226 EISATDYSSPLAR
+226 EVSATDYSSPLAR

-245 AAEDAFKTAEN
+245 AAEDAFKTAES

-269 EARYL
+269 QARYL

-279 LEAAKRQLDDAAK
+279 LEAAKKQLDDATK
-292 QTKKEATKADSTGE
+292 QTKAATKADGAGE
-306 AQNAVEEEKQQKIE
+306 AQNVAEEEKQQEIE

-341 NSTGEDITQYSAAYN
+341 NSTGEDITQYSSAYN
-356 RAKKNYDAAKAA
+356 RAKKNYDAAKEA
-368 YYNLKNDADA
+368 YFKLKNDADA
-378 SERNGLIAK
+378 SERNGLLAE
-387 QEDKVQQ
+387 QEDRVQR
-394 YETYRYMDGFQE
+394 YETYRYLDGFQE
-406 DAEAGMEKGLD
+406 AAEAGMEKGLD
-417 ERNDPVSRYLANKT
+417 ERDDPVSRYLANKT

-436 AALSGTSISRYNW
+436 AALSGTSISRYNF
-449 LADNELKMYYFL
+449 LADSELTMYYFL

-474 SDLEVTLD
+474 NDLEVTLD

-490 YNTEITYGTSGAIGK
+490 YNTEITYGTSDAIGK

-513 PANIFGGV
+513 PANVLGGV
-521 SSAVADVSSAI
+521 FSAAADVGSAI

-608 RAQELYEKGASGTQ
+608 RAQELYEKGVSGAQ

-671 GSEEVASDLANL
+671 GSEEVASDIANL
-683 VVDALLEGK
+683 ITDALLEGK
-692 NSDYRNNIQALVEQ
+692 NSDYRNSIQELMEHD
-706 GGMSREEAQKQAFI
+706 MSREEAQKQAFI

-764 GSYDEILKNAA
+764 GSYDEILKNAV
-775 ELGSKNKDVPKLQAK
+775 ELGSKNKNVPKLQAK

-816 LTKQDVSNL
+816 LTKQDVSNV
-825 TEAIAAQ
+825 TNAIAAQ
-832 AEQLGA
+832 AEKLGA

-870 KITDTLLNDI
+870 TIADTLLNDI

-895 IGTYTLAP
+895 IGTYRLAP
-903 EIFGTRETETEKSAK
+903 EVFGTRETETEKSAK
-918 AAVHDQLSEAA
+918 AAVHDQLDEAA

-942 QMYYPGQSRGRY
+942 QMYYPGQNRGRY

-966 EGIDIADIE
+966 EGIDMADIE

-1015 DSSPVNIS
+1015 DNSPVNIS

-1043 NAKDVKFGSYGTARL
+1043 NAQDVKFDSYGTARL

-1064 MGVDAQTGNT
+1064 IGVDAQTGNT
-1074 ILEASKNSQLSNS
+1074 ILEASRSSRLSNS

-1105 MNAIGRDS
+1105 VNAIGRDS
-1113 NAMRLDEATRQ
+1113 NAMRLDDATREI
-1124 TAWEAGRDSK
+1124 AWEAGRDSK
-1134 RAKNRQ
+1134 RAKNQQ
-1140 KQKTIDRGEHA
+1140 KQQTIDRGEHA
-1151 AQKGSL
+1151 ARESGL
-1157 TVKDSAKNIESLN
+1157 TVKDSAKNIETLN
-1170 AQQKSGMDAARLLSE
+1170 EQQKSGMDAARLLSE

-1197 EERNAGMENG
+1197 QERNAGMENG

-1244 FSPEK
+1244 FSPKK

-1257 FEAVGTDVN
+1257 FEAVATDVN

-1281 GYKELSAEELNDVA
+1281 GYKELSAEELNDLA

-1300 AEMMETALTDTDVME
+1300 AELMETALTDTDVME

-1321 KQTDMSLWEK
+1321 QQTDMSLWGK

-1339 VERLKEAYRGLNP
+1339 VERLKKAYQGLKP

-1361 DTIRSSEDALNAF
+1361 DTIRSSEEALNAF
-1374 ADAASDAVVNYQLQ
+1374 TDAASDAVVNYRLQ
-1388 DGENVSAGTVIGN
+1388 DGKKNNATEGVELSSRNNPDIRHSARNNHDSEGNTLTKAQEQYFENSQVRDA
-1401 DGNSVEYLHSERV
+1401 DGNLIPVYHTSYDDFFTFDRQRLGENTLGNAVDAGLAATALVGHWFNTQDLSEQIGGKAATYYLNVENPYVVSSLNELSSEIMSLS
-1414 TDKDTI
+1414 DDPEMA
-1420 DFLNSQETV
+1420 QEE
-1429 TTYKTMQLVD
+1429 YE
-1439 GKLYPPMATVVAGS
+1439 AGS
-1453 YEDYSE
+1453 YSAIR
-1459 LGKWEAATEH
+1459 AA
-1469 PELIKFDKNGKP
+1469 
-1481 KFTLNKGKGQGSLAA
+1481 AA
-1496 AYNPYMHSSNLV
+1496 AY
-1508 LNDQFSGAY
+1508 
-1517 TRPNLVTV
+1517 
-1525 ECKVPVSELTS
+1525 
-1536 GYKAQYAK
+1536 
-1544 DSVGW
+1544 
-1549 HSWHTG
+1549 
-1555 TVAGALRQQT
+1555 
-1565 GMERKVLLSR
+1565 
-1575 WIMPVRIIPDREVA
+1575 
-1589 QMYKQL
+1589 
-1595 LGGTDIAV
+1595 
-1603 PDNVVPP
+1603 
-1610 KLLVELEKAGVKIR
+1610 
-1624 ESGRLDGQ
+1624 
-1632 KNNAPE
+1632 
-1638 GILKSSRNEQKTKT
+1638 
-1652 LVALHN
+1652 
-1658 LTEEKFL
+1658 
-1665 KTLELG
+1665 
-1671 GFPMPSIAITKAGI
+1671 
-1685 PHTNFGDIT
+1685 
-1694 VVFGKET
+1694 
-1701 IDPKVSRYNA
+1701 
-1711 VYSADAWTPVVPR
+1711 
-1724 IEYEADGKATDRV
+1724 
-1737 YNRLGEL
+1737 
-1744 KGKVAEYFQHDLD
+1744 
-1757 VVRYDIEDRLN
+1757 
-1768 REGGEKGV
+1768 
-1776 VDSLL
+1776 
-1781 NNYALKAAFLEEQ
+1781 
-1794 GKHIEQET
+1794 
-1802 RQEERIVNAINNET
+1802 VNS
-1816 EDKLLNVWDV
+1816 
-1826 LGNVKPEVFEHIPLK
+1826 
-1841 TLREEHG
+1841 LRENGYDGIITPDEEFG
-1848 AELERAYPGMTKN
+1848 GKSY
-1861 AVRMSG
+1861 V
-1867 VLRRLSS
+1867 VL
-1874 YLNGTANTTET
+1874 
-1885 YTTVDAE
+1885 
-1892 TMKKNV
+1892 
-1898 DSAIDKDAFAEWV
+1898 DSAQAKFTTN
-1911 KKLFSGVE
+1911 K
-1919 KSKGVYN
+1919 N
-1926 GKERYTPSG
+1926 PT
-1935 GRRSF
+1935 
-1940 KETHIAAT
+1940 
-1948 LEGIVKAMRSENGG
+1948 EN
-1962 NTKNVSGF
+1962 
-1970 FGVKTLRAATSE
+1970 
-1982 RFKSIADM
+1982 
-1990 HKLEGRLQN
+1990 
-1999 LTDEQV
+1999 
-2005 SNIQDD
+2005 
-2011 LGNRLYKLMGTID
+2011 
-2024 EANAKSRWSDN
+2024 
-2035 ELIRMDSIGEIIS
+2035 
-2048 EIGES
+2048 
-2053 RGYTPEN
+2053 
-2060 VQRIF
+2060 
-2065 AKYNMEVNSQTAQ
+2065 
-2078 EVAQFLSDISQ
+2078 
-2089 MPVNIFEAKPARAVG
+2089 
-2104 FDEIKNV
+2104 
-2111 IVPDTA
+2111 PDV
-2117 SQRLLEEL
+2117 
-2125 SKLGIPYQLYE
+2125 
-2136 AGNED
+2136 
-2141 QRQQM
+2141 
-2146 INQMDNIRFSRRISA
+2146 RFSRRVSA
-2161 EEQME
+2161 EEQVE

-2172 QYLKKLVQIQKRGN
+2172 QYLKKLVQIQKRGD

-2206 GNANGSTTELAALL
+2206 GNAKGSTTELAALL

-2233 SWDGIEERAGKAAD
+2233 SWDGIAERAGKAAD

-2282 IEYSYGSV
+2282 IEYSYGSM

-2296 IRGSIIIDQN
+2296 IRGSIIIDQDS
-2306 ANTSLDQFWQEA
+2306 NTSLDQFWQEA

-2351 TSDMEAAYYRDAE
+2351 TSDMEAAYYHDAA

-2377 DAKPVESISDK
+2377 DAKPVESVSDK
-2388 LKEEIAKLKK
+2388 LKGEISKLKQ

-2430 AEAKAMKAVYEAERE
+2430 AETKAMKAVYEAKQK
-2445 QIATAHQREMNKL
+2445 QIAAAHQREMNKL

-2489 IKEELSKT
+2489 IKNELSKT
-2497 EEDTAIWQREF
+2497 EEDAAIWQENF
-2508 KRLLREYDTSGRN
+2508 EVLLKEYKTSGN
-2521 IDRLEKKVQAQQ
+2521 SIDRLEKKVKAQQ

-2542 AKKTEERFKLERVL
+2542 ARKTEERFKLERVL

-2595 QETARRVIA
+2595 QETASRVIA

-2648 LQQAYSDFAE
+2648 LQQAYTDLAE

-2665 QEYNNKILEFI
+2665 QEYNDKILEFI

-2682 IGDSFYGELNIQQLQ
+2682 IGDTFYGDLSTGQLK

-2712 ANKLH
+2712 VNKLH

-2723 GWAETAKQAMA
+2723 GWAETAQQAMA
-2734 EFQKQPDKTPALGKL
+2734 EFREQPDKTPALGKL

-2757 WNNEKPYYALERMG
+2757 WNNKKPYYAFERMG
-2771 SGVMM
+2771 SSVMM
-2776 QLYENLRNGEDG
+2776 QLYENLRSGEDG
-2788 WYRDFAK
+2788 WYRDFAQ
-2795 ARAIMLGCMDKYH
+2795 ARAFLFGCMDKYH
-2808 FDQWENNLVE
+2808 YDQWENNLVE

-2846 LKHLTEGGFILTG
+2846 LKHLTQDGFILTG
-2859 SKRNGK
+2859 SKRGGK
-2865 DYTDY
+2865 DYMDY

-2916 VSRALY
+2916 VSLALY

-2947 SQESPGNRQKNAGHM
+2947 SRESPGNRQKNADHM
-2962 KPTDKNASNAVELR
+2962 KSTTKNASNAVELR
-2976 GFMETW
+2976 GFMTTW
-2982 ANHVNDTAM
+2982 ADHVNDTAM

-3046 RETVYNMFLSGF
+3046 RESAFNMLLSGF
-3058 KKAAVSASLSVA
+3058 KKGAVSASLSVA

-3084 DAKYFAGS
+3084 DAKYFVGS

-3114 GLKEIGRFD
+3114 GLKDIGRFD

-3132 LLSGENGKGFMAAV
+3132 LLSGENEKGFMAAV
-3146 DKFGGWMPEQM
+3146 DKFSGWMPEQM

-3181 GEALKAEAGKLFTK
+3181 GEMLKAEAGKLFTQ

-3218 YMKMLTSFMAEPTTT
+3218 YMKMLTAFMAEPTTT
-3233 INMMGSAVQDIRGK
+3233 INMMESAVQDIHGK

-3409 YTKGKAIWD
+3409 YTRGKAIWD

-3430 SNGKTERLY
+3430 SNGKTEQLY
-3439 HAIVTGSQAE
+3439 SAIVAGSQAE
-3449 QERLKT
+3449 QERLKA

-3482 KEKAAGNAKAAER
+3482 KEKAAGNAKEAER

-3505 FSRKQIQSAFEKQ
+3505 FSRKQIDSAFEKK

-3545 KQLNGVLGMRKKDA
+3545 KQLTGVLGMRKKDA

-3604 ENAAKKTVREWGC
+3604 EDAAKKTVREWGC

-3628 KEAYIDGEIT
+3628 KEAFIDGEIT
-3638 EQQLKNALV
+3638 EQQLKNALI

-3655 EAEETVNAYR
+3655 EAEETVKAYR

-3671 DSDLSSEQVLA
+3671 DSDLSSSQILA
-3682 YTKKLDEL
+3682 FTKELDGL
-3690 GKSIEET
+3690 GTSIEAA
-3697 GIQPN
+3697 GIQPD
-3702 VFADYRSKRTECTGV
+3702 VFADYRNKRTECTGV

-3727 GSKKKEILALINS
+3727 GSRKKEILELIDS

-3760 GLKKAPWHKR
+3760 GLKKAPWHRR

>member
-18 PTTSGGSE
+18 PSTSGGTE

-63 PSTAAQFSAGSTPQ
+63 PSATTQFSAGSTPQ
-77 VNQRINDYLGQL
+77 VNQRVNDYLGQL
-89 KSYKDALLLQDEK
+89 KSYENVLLLQNEK

-112 SSKDP
+112 PSKDP
-117 LWKQNSTRISQIDT
+117 IWKQNSARISKIDT
-131 LLKGSQAEKPKRPLL
+131 MLKGAKTERPKRPLL

-156 TGAKE
+156 SGTKE
-161 NSETIK
+161 NTETIK

-211 EQYQALGSQLPGNVP
+211 EQYQALGAQLPGGVP
-226 EISATDYSSPLAR
+226 EVSATDYSSPLAR

-245 AAEDAFKTAEN
+245 AAEDAFKTAES

-269 EARYL
+269 QARYL

-279 LEAAKRQLDDAAK
+279 LEAAKKQLDDATK
-292 QTKKEATKADSTGE
+292 QTKAATKADGAGE
-306 AQNAVEEEKQQKIE
+306 AQNVAEEEKQQEIE

-341 NSTGEDITQYSAAYN
+341 NSTGEDITQYSSAYN
-356 RAKKNYDAAKAA
+356 RAKKNYNAAKEA
-368 YYNLKNDADA
+368 YFKLKNDADV
-378 SERNGLIAK
+378 SERNGLLAE
-387 QEDKVQQ
+387 QEERVQR
-394 YETYRYMDGFQE
+394 YETYRYLDGFQE
-406 DAEAGMEKGLD
+406 AAEAGMEKGLD
-417 ERNDPVSRYLANKT
+417 ERDDPVSRYLANKT

-436 AALSGTSISRYNW
+436 AALSGTSISRYNF
-449 LADNELKMYYFL
+449 LADSELTMYYFL

-474 SDLEVTLD
+474 NDLEVTLD

-505 TVMNAATV
+505 TVINAATV

-521 SSAVADVSSAI
+521 SSAAADVGSAI

-608 RAQELYEKGASGTQ
+608 RAQELYEKGVSGAQ

-671 GSEEVASDLANL
+671 GSEEVASDIANL
-683 VVDALLEGK
+683 ITDALLEGK

-730 YGGAVSGGLMGGAGG
+730 YGGAVSGGMMGGAGG

-764 GSYDEILKNAA
+764 GSYDEILKNAV

-816 LTKQDVSNL
+816 LTKQDVSNV
-825 TEAIAAQ
+825 TNAIAAQ
-832 AEQLGA
+832 AEKLGA

-895 IGTYTLAP
+895 IGTYRLAP
-903 EIFGTRETETEKSAK
+903 EVFGTRETETEKSAK

-942 QMYYPGQSRGRY
+942 QMYYPGQNRGRY

-966 EGIDIADIE
+966 EGIDMADIE

-982 GQVDLAYNLGKQSVD
+982 GQVDLAYKLGKQSVD

-1015 DSSPVNIS
+1015 DNSPVNIS

-1036 TDEGKQV
+1036 TDEGKRV
-1043 NAKDVKFGSYGTARL
+1043 NAQDVKFGSYGTARL

-1064 MGVDAQTGNT
+1064 IGVDAQTGNT
-1074 ILEASKNSQLSNS
+1074 ILEASQKSRLSNS

-1113 NAMRLDEATRQ
+1113 NAMRLDEATREI
-1124 TAWEAGRDSK
+1124 AWEAGRDSK

-1140 KQKTIDRGEHA
+1140 KQQTIDRGKHA
-1151 AQKGSL
+1151 ARESGL
-1157 TVKDSAKNIESLN
+1157 TVKDSVKNIETLN
-1170 AQQKSGMDAARLLSE
+1170 EQQKSGMDAARLLSE

-1197 EERNAGMENG
+1197 QQRNAGMENG

-1281 GYKELSAEELNDVA
+1281 GYKELSAEELNDLA

-1300 AEMMETALTDTDVME
+1300 AETMETALTDTDVME

-1321 KQTDMSLWEK
+1321 QQTDMSLWGK

-1339 VERLKEAYRGLNP
+1339 VERLKKAYQGLNP

-1361 DTIRSSEDALNAF
+1361 DTIQSSEEALNAF
-1374 ADAASDAVVNYQLQ
+1374 ADAASDAVVNYRLQ
-1388 DGENVSAGTVIGN
+1388 DGGKNNATEGVEHSSRNNPDIRYSSRDSNGKQLTEAQMRYFKNSQVRDA
-1401 DGNSVEYLHSERV
+1401 DGNLIPVYHTSYDDFFTFDRQRLGENTLGNAVDAGLAATALVGHWFNTQDLSEQIGGKAATYYLNVENPYVVSSLNELSSEIMSLS
-1414 TDKDTI
+1414 DDPEMA
-1420 DFLNSQETV
+1420 QEE
-1429 TTYKTMQLVD
+1429 YE
-1439 GKLYPPMATVVAGS
+1439 AGS
-1453 YEDYSE
+1453 YS
-1459 LGKWEAATEH
+1459 A
-1469 PELIKFDKNGKP
+1469 IR
-1481 KFTLNKGKGQGSLAA
+1481 AA
-1496 AYNPYMHSSNLV
+1496 AN
-1508 LNDQFSGAY
+1508 AY
-1517 TRPNLVTV
+1517 V
-1525 ECKVPVSELTS
+1525 EHLREN
-1536 GYKAQYAK
+1536 GY
-1544 DSVGW
+1544 DG
-1549 HSWHTG
+1549 
-1555 TVAGALRQQT
+1555 
-1565 GMERKVLLSR
+1565 
-1575 WIMPVRIIPDREVA
+1575 IITPD
-1589 QMYKQL
+1589 
-1595 LGGTDIAV
+1595 
-1603 PDNVVPP
+1603 
-1610 KLLVELEKAGVKIR
+1610 
-1624 ESGRLDGQ
+1624 
-1632 KNNAPE
+1632 
-1638 GILKSSRNEQKTKT
+1638 
-1652 LVALHN
+1652 
-1658 LTEEKFL
+1658 EEF
-1665 KTLELG
+1665 
-1671 GFPMPSIAITKAGI
+1671 
-1685 PHTNFGDIT
+1685 
-1694 VVFGKET
+1694 
-1701 IDPKVSRYNA
+1701 
-1711 VYSADAWTPVVPR
+1711 
-1724 IEYEADGKATDRV
+1724 
-1737 YNRLGEL
+1737 
-1744 KGKVAEYFQHDLD
+1744 
-1757 VVRYDIEDRLN
+1757 
-1768 REGGEKGV
+1768 GGESYV
-1776 VDSLL
+1776 VLDS
-1781 NNYALKAAFLEEQ
+1781 EQ
-1794 GKHIEQET
+1794 
-1802 RQEERIVNAINNET
+1802 
-1816 EDKLLNVWDV
+1816 
-1826 LGNVKPEVFEHIPLK
+1826 
-1841 TLREEHG
+1841 
-1848 AELERAYPGMTKN
+1848 
-1861 AVRMSG
+1861 
-1867 VLRRLSS
+1867 
-1874 YLNGTANTTET
+1874 
-1885 YTTVDAE
+1885 
-1892 TMKKNV
+1892 
-1898 DSAIDKDAFAEWV
+1898 
-1911 KKLFSGVE
+1911 
-1919 KSKGVYN
+1919 
-1926 GKERYTPSG
+1926 
-1935 GRRSF
+1935 
-1940 KETHIAAT
+1940 
-1948 LEGIVKAMRSENGG
+1948 
-1962 NTKNVSGF
+1962 
-1970 FGVKTLRAATSE
+1970 
-1982 RFKSIADM
+1982 
-1990 HKLEGRLQN
+1990 
-1999 LTDEQV
+1999 
-2005 SNIQDD
+2005 
-2011 LGNRLYKLMGTID
+2011 
-2024 EANAKSRWSDN
+2024 AK
-2035 ELIRMDSIGEIIS
+2035 IIS
-2048 EIGES
+2048 NKNPTQ
-2053 RGYTPEN
+2053 TP
-2060 VQRIF
+2060 
-2065 AKYNMEVNSQTAQ
+2065 
-2078 EVAQFLSDISQ
+2078 DI
-2089 MPVNIFEAKPARAVG
+2089 RY
-2104 FDEIKNV
+2104 
-2111 IVPDTA
+2111 
-2117 SQRLLEEL
+2117 
-2125 SKLGIPYQLYE
+2125 SK
-2136 AGNED
+2136 
-2141 QRQQM
+2141 RV
-2146 INQMDNIRFSRRISA
+2146 SA
-2161 EEQME
+2161 EEQVE

-2206 GNANGSTTELAALL
+2206 GNAKGSTTELAALL

-2233 SWDGIEERAGKAAD
+2233 SWDGIAERAGKAAD

-2282 IEYSYGSV
+2282 IEYSYGSM

-2296 IRGSIIIDQN
+2296 IRGSIIIDQDS
-2306 ANTSLDQFWQEA
+2306 NTSLDQFWQEA

-2377 DAKPVESISDK
+2377 DAKPVESVSDK
-2388 LKEEIAKLKK
+2388 LKGEISKLKQ

-2405 EAAQARQDGK
+2405 EAAQARQDRK

-2430 AEAKAMKAVYEAERE
+2430 AETKAMKAVYEAEQK
-2445 QIATAHQREMNKL
+2445 QIAAAHQREMNKL

-2489 IKEELSKT
+2489 IKNELSKT
-2497 EEDTAIWQREF
+2497 EEDAAIWQQEF

-2521 IDRLEKKVQAQQ
+2521 IDRLEKKVKAQQ
-2533 EAAKAKVES
+2533 KAAEAKVES
-2542 AKKTEERFKLERVL
+2542 ARKTEERFKLERVL

-2595 QETARRVIA
+2595 QETASRVIA
-2604 RYGAQLERLGKDP
+2604 RYDAQLERLGKDP

-2648 LQQAYSDFAE
+2648 LQQAYTNLAE
-2658 VNKGVFT
+2658 TNKGVFT
-2665 QEYNNKILEFI
+2665 QEYNDKILEFI

-2682 IGDSFYGELNIQQLQ
+2682 IGDTFYGDLSTGQLQ

-2723 GWAETAKQAMA
+2723 GWAETAQQAMA
-2734 EFQKQPDKTPALGKL
+2734 EFREQPDKTPALGKL

-2757 WNNEKPYYALERMG
+2757 WNNKKPYYAFERMG
-2771 SGVMM
+2771 SSVMM
-2776 QLYENLRNGEDG
+2776 QLYQNLRNGEDG

-2795 ARAIMLGCMDKYH
+2795 ARAFLFGCMDKYH
-2808 FDQWENNLVE
+2808 YGQWENNLVE

-2846 LKHLTEGGFILTG
+2846 LKHLTQDGFILTG
-2859 SKRNGK
+2859 SKRGGK
-2865 DYTDY
+2865 DYMDY

-2910 AEQNNE
+2910 AAQNNE
-2916 VSRALY
+2916 VSLALY

-2947 SQESPGNRQKNAGHM
+2947 SRESPGNRQKNAGHM
-2962 KPTDKNASNAVELR
+2962 KSTTKNASNAVELR
-2976 GFMETW
+2976 GFMTTW
-2982 ANHVNDTAM
+2982 ADHVNDTAM

-3046 RETVYNMFLSGF
+3046 RESAFNMMLSGF
-3058 KKAAVSASLSVA
+3058 KKGAVSASLSVA

-3084 DAKYFAGS
+3084 DAKYFVGS

-3100 SATWEEMKK
+3100 SASWEEMKK

-3114 GLKEIGRFD
+3114 GLKDIGRFD

-3132 LLSGENGKGFMAAV
+3132 LLSGENEKGFMAAV

-3181 GEALKAEAGKLFTK
+3181 GETLKAEAGKLFTK

-3218 YMKMLTSFMAEPTTT
+3218 YMKMLTAFMAEPTTT
-3233 INMMGSAVQDIRGK
+3233 INMMESAVQDIRGK

-3293 ASELVD
+3293 SSELVD

-3350 DPEDEEAKKE
+3350 DPEDEEARKE

-3403 PRASDS
+3403 PRASDP
-3409 YTKGKAIWD
+3409 YTRGKAIWD

-3439 HAIVTGSQAE
+3439 SAIVAGSQAE
-3449 QERLKT
+3449 QERLKA

-3482 KEKAAGNAKAAER
+3482 KEKAAGNAKEAER

-3505 FSRKQIQSAFEKQ
+3505 FSRKQIDSAFEKK

-3545 KQLNGVLGMRKKDA
+3545 KQLTGVLGMRKKDA

-3566 NSVRDTG
+3566 NSIRDTG

-3589 ESKAAQMLVRYGGKS
+3589 ESKATQMLVRYGGKS
-3604 ENAAKKTVREWGC
+3604 EDAAKKTVREWGC

-3628 KEAYIDGEIT
+3628 KEAFIDGEIT
-3638 EQQLKNALV
+3638 EQQLKNALI
-3647 RYGGKDAE
+3647 RYGGNDAE
-3655 EAEETVNAYR
+3655 EAEETVKAYR

-3671 DSDLSSEQVLA
+3671 DSDLSSSQILA
-3682 YTKKLDEL
+3682 FTKELDGL
-3690 GKSIEET
+3690 GTSIEAT

-3702 VFADYRSKRTECTGV
+3702 VFADYRNKRTECTGV

-3727 GSKKKEILALINS
+3727 GSKKKEILALIDS

-3760 GLKKAPWHKR
+3760 GLKKAPWHRR

>member
-18 PTTSGGSE
+18 PSTSGGTE
-26 RYNQAKQFV
+26 RYNEAKQFV

-63 PSTAAQFSAGSTPQ
+63 PSTAAQYSAGSTPQ

-89 KSYKDALLLQDEK
+89 KSYEDVLLLQNEK

-117 LWKQNSTRISQIDT
+117 IWKQNSTRISKIDT
-131 LLKGSQAEKPKRPLL
+131 LLKGSQIEKPKRPLL

-211 EQYQALGSQLPGNVP
+211 EQYQALGSQLPGGVP

-245 AAEDAFKTAEN
+245 TAEDAFKAAEN

-279 LEAAKRQLDDAAK
+279 LEAAKKQLDDAAK

-306 AQNAVEEEKQQKIE
+306 AQNAAEEEKQQKIE

-328 AQQQLENAQNNMA
+328 AQQQLEDAQNNMA
-341 NSTGEDITQYSAAYN
+341 NSTGEDITQYSAAYDL
-356 RAKKNYDAAKAA
+356 AKKNYDTAKAA

-378 SERNGLIAK
+378 SERNGLIAA
-387 QEDKVQQ
+387 QEDKVQR

-406 DAEAGMEKGLD
+406 DAEAGMEKGLV

-505 TVMNAATV
+505 TVMNAARV
-513 PANIFGGV
+513 PANVFGGFF
-521 SSAVADVSSAI
+521 SAAADVSSAI

-545 SDYANTVR
+545 SNYANTVL

-638 KYSIEY
+638 KYSVEY
-644 FTSHFLEGNVTGFRD
+644 FTSQFLEGNVTGFRD

-706 GGMSREEAQKQAFI
+706 KKMSREEAQKQAFI

-764 GSYDEILKNAA
+764 GSYDEILKNAV

-790 AEKGELGKRGSDY
+790 AEKGNLGKRGSDY

-816 LTKQDVSNL
+816 MTKQDVSNL

-1023 EIASTGGG
+1023 EIASAGGG

-1043 NAKDVKFGSYGTARL
+1043 NAQNVKFGSYGTARL

-1064 MGVDAQTGNT
+1064 IGVDAQTGNT

-1087 NFAVAVLDAY
+1087 NFAVAILDAY

-1113 NAMRLDEATRQ
+1113 NAMRLDEATRGI
-1124 TAWEAGRDSK
+1124 AWEAGRDSNM
-1134 RAKNRQ
+1134 AKNRQ
-1140 KQKTIDRGEHA
+1140 KQQMIDRGEHA
-1151 AQKGSL
+1151 AKKGSL
-1157 TVKDSAKNIESLN
+1157 TVKDSAKNIETLN

-1281 GYKELSAEELNDVA
+1281 GYKELSAEELNDLA

-1300 AEMMETALTDTDVME
+1300 AEMMETALADTDVME

-1321 KQTDMSLWEK
+1321 QQTDMSLWEK

-1361 DTIRSSEDALNAF
+1361 DTIRSSEEALNAF

-1388 DGENVSAGTVIGN
+1388 DGQ
-1401 DGNSVEYLHSERV
+1401 
-1414 TDKDTI
+1414 TDAD
-1420 DFLNSQETV
+1420 
-1429 TTYKTMQLVD
+1429 
-1439 GKLYPPMATVVAGS
+1439 A
-1453 YEDYSE
+1453 
-1459 LGKWEAATEH
+1459 
-1469 PELIKFDKNGKP
+1469 
-1481 KFTLNKGKGQGSLAA
+1481 KG
-1496 AYNPYMHSSNLV
+1496 V
-1508 LNDQFSGAY
+1508 
-1517 TRPNLVTV
+1517 
-1525 ECKVPVSELTS
+1525 
-1536 GYKAQYAK
+1536 
-1544 DSVGW
+1544 
-1549 HSWHTG
+1549 
-1555 TVAGALRQQT
+1555 
-1565 GMERKVLLSR
+1565 
-1575 WIMPVRIIPDREVA
+1575 
-1589 QMYKQL
+1589 
-1595 LGGTDIAV
+1595 
-1603 PDNVVPP
+1603 
-1610 KLLVELEKAGVKIR
+1610 
-1624 ESGRLDGQ
+1624 
-1632 KNNAPE
+1632 
-1638 GILKSSRNEQKTKT
+1638 LKSSRNEQKTKT

-1701 IDPKVSRYNA
+1701 IDPKVNRYNA
-1711 VYSADAWTPVVPR
+1711 VYSADAWTPVVPK
-1724 IEYEADGKATDRV
+1724 IEYEADRKATDRV

-1816 EDKLLNVWDV
+1816 EDKLLNVWNV

-1841 TLREEHG
+1841 TLLEEHG

-1861 AVRMSG
+1861 TVRMSG

-1911 KKLFSGVE
+1911 KELFSGVE

-1935 GRRSF
+1935 GRRPF
-1940 KETHIAAT
+1940 EKTHIAAT

-2035 ELIRMDSIGEIIS
+2035 EIIRMDSIGEIIS

-2078 EVAQFLSDISQ
+2078 EVAQLLSDISQ

-2125 SKLGIPYQLYE
+2125 SKLDIPYQLYE

-2146 INQMDNIRFSRRISA
+2146 INQMDNIRFSRRIST

-2282 IEYSYGSV
+2282 IEYSYGSL

-2296 IRGSIIIDQN
+2296 IRGSIVIDQN

-2364 RKDLI
+2364 RKKLI

-2377 DAKPVESISDK
+2377 DAKPVESVSDK

-2405 EAAQARQDGK
+2405 EAAQTRQDGK

-2445 QIATAHQREMNKL
+2445 QIATAHQREMNRL

-2468 MGKEIIRLLRKY
+2468 MGKEIICLLRKY
-2480 GEQDNSLEK
+2480 GEQDDSLEK
-2489 IKEELSKT
+2489 IKKELSKT
-2497 EEDTAIWQREF
+2497 EEDAAIWQREF

-2533 EAAKAKVES
+2533 NTAKAKVET

-2571 VPDSLQPAVTMAMQS
+2571 VPDSLQPALTMAMQS

-2648 LQQAYSDFAE
+2648 LQQAYTDLAE

-2665 QEYNNKILEFI
+2665 QDYNKGILEFI
-2676 SDAKEA
+2676 SDAKNA
-2682 IGDSFYGELNIQQLQ
+2682 IGDTFYGDLSTQQLQ
-2697 AVRNAYTAILNTIRN
+2697 AVRRAYTAILHTVRN

-2734 EFQKQPDKTPALGKL
+2734 EFQKQSDKTPALGKL

-2757 WNNEKPYYALERMG
+2757 WNNEKPYYAFERMG
-2771 SGVMM
+2771 SNVMM

-2808 FDQWENNLVE
+2808 FDKWENNLVE

-2846 LKHLTEGGFILTG
+2846 LKHLTKGGFILTG

-2910 AEQNNE
+2910 AAQNNE

-2991 YHNFT
+2991 YHNFA

-3084 DAKYFAGS
+3084 DAKHFVGS

-3157 DKITWVAMWE
+3157 DKITWIAMWE
-3167 AAKRQTKAEHPGLS
+3167 AAKRQTKAEHPGLN
-3181 GEALKAEAGKLFTK
+3181 GETLKTEAGKLFTK

-3233 INMMGSAVQDIRGK
+3233 INMMGSAVQDIQGK

-3259 AAALILNSLLASLVY
+3259 AAALILNSLLASFVY

-3336 TQKATDSW
+3336 TKKATDSW

-3384 KNILRELR
+3384 KNVLRELR

-3482 KEKAAGNAKAAER
+3482 KEKAAGNAKEAER
-3495 ILAEIEAEGN
+3495 ILTEIEAEGN
-3505 FSRKQIQSAFEKQ
+3505 FNRKQIQSAFEKQ

-3604 ENAAKKTVREWGC
+3604 EDAAKKTVREWGC

-3628 KEAYIDGEIT
+3628 KEAFIDGEIT

-3702 VFADYRSKRTECTGV
+3702 VFADYRSRRTECTGV

-3727 GSKKKEILALINS
+3727 GSKKTEILALIDS

-3745 SQKDALYFD
+3745 SQKDALYYD

>member
-18 PTTSGGSE
+18 PSTGGGTE

-63 PSTAAQFSAGSTPQ
+63 PSAAAQFSAGSTPQ
-77 VNQRINDYLGQL
+77 VNQLVNNYLGQL

-117 LWKQNSTRISQIDT
+117 LWKQNSTRIFKIDT

-146 EPKKYANQDA
+146 EPKKYANQDV
-156 TGAKE
+156 TGTKE

-197 RDYADAK
+197 HDYADAK

-211 EQYQALGSQLPGNVP
+211 EQYQALGSQLPGGVP
-226 EISATDYSSPLAR
+226 EVSATDYSSPLAR

-245 AAEDAFKTAEN
+245 AAEDAFKTAES

-269 EARYL
+269 QARYL

-279 LEAAKRQLDDAAK
+279 LEAAKKQLDDAAK

-306 AQNAVEEEKQQKIE
+306 TQNAVEEEKQQKIE

-328 AQQQLENAQNNMA
+328 AQQQLEDAQNNMA
-341 NSTGEDITQYSAAYN
+341 NSIGEDITQYSAAYN
-356 RAKKNYDAAKAA
+356 RAKKNYDTAKAA

-378 SERNGLIAK
+378 SERNGLIAE
-387 QEDKVQQ
+387 QEDRVQR

-436 AALSGTSISRYNW
+436 TALSGTSISRYNW

-490 YNTEITYGTSGAIGK
+490 YNTEITYGTSSAIGK

-521 SSAVADVSSAI
+521 SSAVADVGSAI

-638 KYSIEY
+638 KYSVEY

-671 GSEEVASDLANL
+671 GSEEVASDIANL
-683 VVDALLEGK
+683 ITDALLEGK
-692 NSDYRNNIQALVEQ
+692 NSDYRNNIQTLVEQ
-706 GGMSREEAQKQAFI
+706 GMSREEAQKQAFI
-720 NQAIDTFWSF
+720 NQAINTFWSF

-754 RKIGKDMVDS
+754 RKTGKDMVDS
-764 GSYDEILKNAA
+764 GSYDEILKNAV

-790 AEKGELGKRGSDY
+790 AEKGNLGKRGSDY

-816 LTKQDVSNL
+816 MTKQDVSNL

-832 AEQLGA
+832 AEKLGA

-870 KITDTLLNDI
+870 KIADTLLNDI

-918 AAVHDQLSEAA
+918 TAVHDQLSEAA

-966 EGIDIADIE
+966 EGIDIGDID

-1023 EIASTGGG
+1023 EIASAGGG

-1064 MGVDAQTGNT
+1064 IRVDAQTGNT

-1124 TAWEAGRDSK
+1124 TAWEAGRDSN

-1140 KQKTIDRGEHA
+1140 KQQTIDRGEHA

-1170 AQQKSGMDAARLLSE
+1170 EQQKSGMDAARLLSE
-1185 MGLNITVYASTE
+1185 MGLNITVYASTK
-1197 EERNAGMENG
+1197 EERNSGMENG

-1249 FHRFTEIL
+1249 FYRFTEIL
-1257 FEAVGTDVN
+1257 FEAMGTDVN

-1281 GYKELSAEELNDVA
+1281 GYKELSAEELNDLA

-1321 KQTDMSLWEK
+1321 RQTDMSLWEK
-1331 IKKFLQGL
+1331 IKKFLQRL
-1339 VERLKEAYRGLNP
+1339 VDRLKEAYRGLNP

-1374 ADAASDAVVNYQLQ
+1374 ADAASDAVVNYRLQ
-1388 DGENVSAGTVIGN
+1388 
-1401 DGNSVEYLHSERV
+1401 
-1414 TDKDTI
+1414 
-1420 DFLNSQETV
+1420 
-1429 TTYKTMQLVD
+1429 
-1439 GKLYPPMATVVAGS
+1439 
-1453 YEDYSE
+1453 
-1459 LGKWEAATEH
+1459 
-1469 PELIKFDKNGKP
+1469 
-1481 KFTLNKGKGQGSLAA
+1481 
-1496 AYNPYMHSSNLV
+1496 
-1508 LNDQFSGAY
+1508 
-1517 TRPNLVTV
+1517 
-1525 ECKVPVSELTS
+1525 
-1536 GYKAQYAK
+1536 
-1544 DSVGW
+1544 
-1549 HSWHTG
+1549 
-1555 TVAGALRQQT
+1555 
-1565 GMERKVLLSR
+1565 
-1575 WIMPVRIIPDREVA
+1575 
-1589 QMYKQL
+1589 
-1595 LGGTDIAV
+1595 
-1603 PDNVVPP
+1603 
-1610 KLLVELEKAGVKIR
+1610 
-1624 ESGRLDGQ
+1624 DGQ

-1638 GILKSSRNEQKTKT
+1638 GERYSVRTSFANELQKWFDTTTHDERKVSGKRFLVGTTTDVLKSIGVRDYQIYFGGSKIDKILEKNSSMNLDTIKRAVNLLEAPILIMQSRT
-1652 LVALHN
+1652 VDD
-1658 LTEEKFL
+1658 
-1665 KTLELG
+1665 
-1671 GFPMPSIAITKAGI
+1671 SIVL
-1685 PHTNFGDIT
+1685 FGDVYT
-1694 VVFGKET
+1694 SGGK
-1701 IDPKVSRYNA
+1701 
-1711 VYSADAWTPVVPR
+1711 PVM
-1724 IEYEADGKATDRV
+1724 
-1737 YNRLGEL
+1737 L
-1744 KGKVAEYFQHDLD
+1744 
-1757 VVRYDIEDRLN
+1757 
-1768 REGGEKGV
+1768 
-1776 VDSLL
+1776 SLL
-1781 NNYALKAAFLEEQ
+1781 LNPKNKSGEILDYAV
-1794 GKHIEQET
+1794 IT
-1802 RQEERIVNAINNET
+1802 S
-1816 EDKLLNVWDV
+1816 
-1826 LGNVKPEVFEHIPLK
+1826 
-1841 TLREEHG
+1841 
-1848 AELERAYPGMTKN
+1848 AY
-1861 AVRMSG
+1861 
-1867 VLRRLSS
+1867 
-1874 YLNGTANTTET
+1874 
-1885 YTTVDAE
+1885 
-1892 TMKKNV
+1892 
-1898 DSAIDKDAFAEWV
+1898 
-1911 KKLFSGVE
+1911 
-1919 KSKGVYN
+1919 
-1926 GKERYTPSG
+1926 
-1935 GRRSF
+1935 GRR
-1940 KETHIAAT
+1940 T
-1948 LEGIVKAMRSENGG
+1948 N
-1962 NTKNVSGF
+1962 N
-1970 FGVKTLRAATSE
+1970 
-1982 RFKSIADM
+1982 
-1990 HKLEGRLQN
+1990 LQN
-1999 LTDEQV
+1999 LLDSSQIYFVNEDKNRTDGWLQALGLQLPSAV
-2005 SNIQDD
+2005 TKLGSIGKIAD
-2011 LGNRLYKLMGTID
+2011 LNGNVNSLSDQTETDSFKKWFGDWQNDPAHASKVVNEDGTPKVVYHGTNAEFTAFNSSDGTYWFSESRDYAESMAEERSGDVLMQAFLDIKNPYYAKLPVGKFSD
-2024 EANAKSRWSDN
+2024 PNSEAKIIREAKAGGYDGLVIEADTTN
-2035 ELIRMDSIGEIIS
+2035 ELLKDTFYVAFQPNQIKSATDNIG
-2048 EIGES
+2048 
-2053 RGYTPEN
+2053 T
-2060 VQRIF
+2060 
-2065 AKYNMEVNSQTAQ
+2065 
-2078 EVAQFLSDISQ
+2078 
-2089 MPVNIFEAKPARAVG
+2089 
-2104 FDEIKNV
+2104 FDKNN
-2111 IVPDTA
+2111 PD
-2117 SQRLLEEL
+2117 
-2125 SKLGIPYQLYE
+2125 
-2136 AGNED
+2136 
-2141 QRQQM
+2141 
-2146 INQMDNIRFSRRISA
+2146 IRFSRRISA

-2206 GNANGSTTELAALL
+2206 GNANGRTTELAALL
-2220 EDTYNYISRDADV
+2220 EDTYNYISRDANV
-2233 SWDGIEERAGKAAD
+2233 PWNGIEERAGKAAD

-2268 AKRRVRLSEGQIGE
+2268 AKRHVRLSEGQIGE
-2282 IEYSYGSV
+2282 IEYSYGSL

-2318 AAQFADQFDSELSDM
+2318 AAQFADQFDSNLSDM

-2364 RKDLI
+2364 RKKLI

-2445 QIATAHQREMNKL
+2445 QIATANQREMNKL

-2497 EEDTAIWQREF
+2497 EEDAAIWQREF

-2521 IDRLEKKVQAQQ
+2521 IDRLEKKVKAQQ
-2533 EAAKAKVES
+2533 DAAKAKVES
-2542 AKKTEERFKLERVL
+2542 ARKTEERFKLERVL

-2571 VPDSLQPAVTMAMQS
+2571 VPDSLQPALTMAMQS

-2604 RYGAQLERLGKDP
+2604 RYGVQLERLGKDP

-2648 LQQAYSDFAE
+2648 LQQAYTDLAE

-2665 QEYNNKILEFI
+2665 QEYNDKILEFI

-2757 WNNEKPYYALERMG
+2757 WNNEKPYYAFERMG

-2835 SLFAA
+2835 SLYAA

-2846 LKHLTEGGFILTG
+2846 LKHLTKGGFILTG
-2859 SKRNGK
+2859 SKRGGK
-2865 DYTDY
+2865 DYMDY
-2870 SSHVLALETVI
+2870 SSHRLALETVI

-2893 EQIAFANEMQE
+2893 EQIAYANEMQE

-2947 SQESPGNRQKNAGHM
+2947 SKESPGNRQKNAGHM
-2962 KPTDKNASNAVELR
+2962 KSTDKNASNAVELR

-3084 DAKYFAGS
+3084 DAKYFVGS
-3092 KVDSAGGI
+3092 KVDSISGI

-3167 AAKRQTKAEHPGLS
+3167 AAKRQTKAEHPGLN
-3181 GEALKAEAGKLFTK
+3181 GEALKTEAGKLFTK

-3299 GVNPITY
+3299 GVNPIIY

-3392 GVKNTYETVST
+3392 GLKNTYETVST

-3545 KQLNGVLGMRKKDA
+3545 KQLNGVLGMHKKDA

-3589 ESKAAQMLVRYGGKS
+3589 ESKAAQMLVLYGGKS
-3604 ENAAKKTVREWGC
+3604 EDAAKKAVREWGC

-3628 KEAYIDGEIT
+3628 KEAFIDGEIT

-3655 EAEETVNAYR
+3655 EAEETVKAYR

-3682 YTKKLDEL
+3682 YTKELDEL

-3727 GSKKKEILALINS
+3727 GSKKKEILALIDS

-3760 GLKKAPWHKR
+3760 GLKKAPWHRR

>member
-18 PTTSGGSE
+18 PSKSGGSE

-35 ANTLDRAAV
+35 ANTLDRSAV

-63 PSTAAQFSAGSTPQ
+63 PSTDAQYSAGSTPQ

-117 LWKQNSTRISQIDT
+117 LWKQNSTRISKIDT
-131 LLKGSQAEKPKRPLL
+131 LLKGSQIEKPKRPLL

-156 TGAKE
+156 TDTKK

-197 RDYADAK
+197 RDFADAK

-211 EQYQALGSQLPGNVP
+211 EQYQALGSQLPGGVP

-245 AAEDAFKTAEN
+245 AAEDAFKAAEK

-279 LEAAKRQLDDAAK
+279 LEAAKKQLDDAAK

-306 AQNAVEEEKQQKIE
+306 AQNAAEEGKQQKIE

-387 QEDKVQQ
+387 QENKVQR

-406 DAEAGMEKGLD
+406 DAEAGMEKGLV

-521 SSAVADVSSAI
+521 SSAAADVSSAL

-590 TLFGNGYTWIMGS
+590 TLFGTGYTWIMGS

-638 KYSIEY
+638 KYSVEY
-644 FTSHFLEGNVTGFRD
+644 FTSQFLEGNVTGFRD
-659 WAKKTLIQALNE
+659 WAKKTLIQTLNE
-671 GSEEVASDLANL
+671 GSEEVASDIANL
-683 VVDALLEGK
+683 ITDALLEGK
-692 NSDYRNNIQALVEQ
+692 NSDYRNNIQELVEH
-706 GGMSREEAQKQAFI
+706 GMSRGEAQKQAFI

-764 GSYDEILKNAA
+764 GSYDEILKNAV
-775 ELGSKNKDVPKLQAK
+775 ELGSKNKDVPKLQSK
-790 AEKGELGKRGSDY
+790 AEKGNLGKRGSDY

-816 LTKQDVSNL
+816 LTKQDVSNV

-838 EKNPGLI
+838 KKNPGLI

-870 KITDTLLNDI
+870 EITDTLLNDI

-1015 DSSPVNIS
+1015 DNSPVNIS
-1023 EIASTGGG
+1023 EIASAGGG

-1043 NAKDVKFGSYGTARL
+1043 NAQDVKFGSYGTARL

-1064 MGVDAQTGNT
+1064 IGVDAQAGNT

-1124 TAWEAGRDSK
+1124 TAWEAGRDSR

-1140 KQKTIDRGEHA
+1140 KQQTIDRGEHA

-1185 MGLNITVYASTE
+1185 MGLNITVYDSTE

-1281 GYKELSAEELNDVA
+1281 GYKELSAEELNDLA

-1300 AEMMETALTDTDVME
+1300 AEIMETALTDTDVME

-1321 KQTDMSLWEK
+1321 QQTDMSLWEK

-1388 DGENVSAGTVIGN
+1388 DV
-1401 DGNSVEYLHSERV
+1401 
-1414 TDKDTI
+1414 
-1420 DFLNSQETV
+1420 
-1429 TTYKTMQLVD
+1429 
-1439 GKLYPPMATVVAGS
+1439 
-1453 YEDYSE
+1453 
-1459 LGKWEAATEH
+1459 
-1469 PELIKFDKNGKP
+1469 
-1481 KFTLNKGKGQGSLAA
+1481 
-1496 AYNPYMHSSNLV
+1496 
-1508 LNDQFSGAY
+1508 
-1517 TRPNLVTV
+1517 
-1525 ECKVPVSELTS
+1525 
-1536 GYKAQYAK
+1536 
-1544 DSVGW
+1544 
-1549 HSWHTG
+1549 
-1555 TVAGALRQQT
+1555 
-1565 GMERKVLLSR
+1565 
-1575 WIMPVRIIPDREVA
+1575 
-1589 QMYKQL
+1589 
-1595 LGGTDIAV
+1595 
-1603 PDNVVPP
+1603 
-1610 KLLVELEKAGVKIR
+1610 
-1624 ESGRLDGQ
+1624 Q

-1638 GILKSSRNEQKTKT
+1638 GMRFSTRENKQTVAKMETVASVPRYDGSLRASDVIQAVSEFFNSVGNTAENEELGSIILRKRGVKDDVSHGIGREKVAAFMAVPDVLKRGKVVDYRENWKGRGYDTAVVAAPIKISDEDYIAGVCVKRASGENRFYVHEVLPIKEGATPFDRAALETSVDSGGDTPSMNNILSELLYVKGILRFSSRNSNGKQ
-1652 LVALHN
+1652 
-1658 LTEEKFL
+1658 LTEAQMRYFKNSQVRDADGNLIPVYHTSYDNFFSFDRQRLGEN
-1665 KTLELG
+1665 TLG
-1671 GFPMPSIAITKAGI
+1671 
-1685 PHTNFGDIT
+1685 
-1694 VVFGKET
+1694 
-1701 IDPKVSRYNA
+1701 NA
-1711 VYSADAWTPVVPR
+1711 VDAGLAATALVGHWFNTQDLSEQIGGKAATYYLNVENPYVVSSLNELSSEIMSFSDDPE
-1724 IEYEADGKATDRV
+1724 IAQEEYEAGSYSAIRAAANAYVEHLRENGYDGIITPD
-1737 YNRLGEL
+1737 E
-1744 KGKVAEYFQHDLD
+1744 EF
-1757 VVRYDIEDRLN
+1757 
-1768 REGGEKGV
+1768 GGESYV
-1776 VDSLL
+1776 VL
-1781 NNYALKAAFLEEQ
+1781 
-1794 GKHIEQET
+1794 
-1802 RQEERIVNAINNET
+1802 
-1816 EDKLLNVWDV
+1816 
-1826 LGNVKPEVFEHIPLK
+1826 
-1841 TLREEHG
+1841 
-1848 AELERAYPGMTKN
+1848 
-1861 AVRMSG
+1861 
-1867 VLRRLSS
+1867 
-1874 YLNGTANTTET
+1874 
-1885 YTTVDAE
+1885 
-1892 TMKKNV
+1892 
-1898 DSAIDKDAFAEWV
+1898 DSAQA
-1911 KKLFSGVE
+1911 KLISN
-1919 KSKGVYN
+1919 KNPTQTPDIRYSKRV
-1926 GKERYTPSG
+1926 
-1935 GRRSF
+1935 
-1940 KETHIAAT
+1940 
-1948 LEGIVKAMRSENGG
+1948 
-1962 NTKNVSGF
+1962 
-1970 FGVKTLRAATSE
+1970 
-1982 RFKSIADM
+1982 
-1990 HKLEGRLQN
+1990 
-1999 LTDEQV
+1999 
-2005 SNIQDD
+2005 
-2011 LGNRLYKLMGTID
+2011 
-2024 EANAKSRWSDN
+2024 
-2035 ELIRMDSIGEIIS
+2035 
-2048 EIGES
+2048 
-2053 RGYTPEN
+2053 
-2060 VQRIF
+2060 
-2065 AKYNMEVNSQTAQ
+2065 
-2078 EVAQFLSDISQ
+2078 
-2089 MPVNIFEAKPARAVG
+2089 
-2104 FDEIKNV
+2104 
-2111 IVPDTA
+2111 
-2117 SQRLLEEL
+2117 
-2125 SKLGIPYQLYE
+2125 
-2136 AGNED
+2136 
-2141 QRQQM
+2141 
-2146 INQMDNIRFSRRISA
+2146 SA

-2186 KDYTLDRNSLN
+2186 KDYTLDKNSLN

-2282 IEYSYGSV
+2282 IEYSYGSL

-2296 IRGSIIIDQN
+2296 IRGSIVIDQN

-2318 AAQFADQFDSELSDM
+2318 AAQFSDQFDSELSDM

-2377 DAKPVESISDK
+2377 DAKPVESVSDK

-2489 IKEELSKT
+2489 IKKELSKT
-2497 EEDTAIWQREF
+2497 EEDAAIWQREF

-2533 EAAKAKVES
+2533 DTAKAKVEN
-2542 AKKTEERFKLERVL
+2542 ARKTEERFKLERVL

-2571 VPDSLQPAVTMAMQS
+2571 VPDSLQPALTMAMQS

-2648 LQQAYSDFAE
+2648 LQQAYTDLAE

-2665 QEYNNKILEFI
+2665 QDYNKGILEFI
-2676 SDAKEA
+2676 S
-2682 IGDSFYGELNIQQLQ
+2682 
-2697 AVRNAYTAILNTIRN
+2697 V
-2712 ANKLH
+2712 
-2717 GENLKQ
+2717 
-2723 GWAETAKQAMA
+2723 
-2734 EFQKQPDKTPALGKL
+2734 
-2749 KKTMEKLS
+2749 
-2757 WNNEKPYYALERMG
+2757 
-2771 SGVMM
+2771 
-2776 QLYENLRNGEDG
+2776 LR
-2788 WYRDFAK
+2788 
-2795 ARAIMLGCMDKYH
+2795 
-2808 FDQWENNLVE
+2808 
-2818 VEMADGE
+2818 
-2825 KVALDLQERM
+2825 
-2835 SLFAA
+2835 
-2840 SKREQY
+2840 
-2846 LKHLTEGGFILTG
+2846 
-2859 SKRNGK
+2859 
-2865 DYTDY
+2865 
-2870 SSHVLALETVI
+2870 
-2881 QIRNGQVLGLTA
+2881 
-2893 EQIAFANEMQE
+2893 
-2904 YLSTVC
+2904 
-2910 AEQNNE
+2910 
-2916 VSRALY
+2916 
-2922 GVSKAKEKD
+2922 
-2931 YWPIKSSAI
+2931 
-2940 RSERVRD
+2940 
-2947 SQESPGNRQKNAGHM
+2947 SP
-2962 KPTDKNASNAVELR
+2962 
-2976 GFMETW
+2976 
-2982 ANHVNDTAM
+2982 
-2991 YHNFT
+2991 
-2996 LPMEDFYR
+2996 
-3004 VYNYNTSGDGIRQ
+3004 
-3017 QMLRKHGEASV
+3017 
-3028 DYVDTFLK
+3028 
-3036 DVNGGVRADN
+3036 
-3046 RETVYNMFLSGF
+3046 
-3058 KKAAVSASLSVA
+3058 
-3070 IQQPSAVGRAFSII
+3070 
-3084 DAKYFAGS
+3084 
-3092 KVDSAGGI
+3092 
-3100 SATWEEMKK
+3100 
-3109 YAPVV
+3109 
-3114 GLKEIGRFD
+3114 
-3123 TDMGRSTQE
+3123 
-3132 LLSGENGKGFMAAV
+3132 
-3146 DKFGGWMPEQM
+3146 
-3157 DKITWVAMWE
+3157 
-3167 AAKRQTKAEHPGLS
+3167 
-3181 GEALKAEAGKLFTK
+3181 
-3195 CITQTQVYDS
+3195 
-3205 VFSRSGNMRSKSV
+3205 
-3218 YMKMLTSFMAEPTTT
+3218 
-3233 INMMGSAVQDIRGK
+3233 
-3247 NFKTAG
+3247 
-3253 KKISSV
+3253 
-3259 AAALILNSLLASLVY
+3259 
-3274 AARDDDEEK
+3274 
-3283 TYLEK
+3283 
-3288 YLSSL
+3288 
-3293 ASELVD
+3293 
-3299 GVNPITY
+3299 
-3306 YPGFKDV
+3306 
-3313 WSIVQGYDVERN
+3313 
-3325 DMSLVSDMYNA
+3325 
-3336 TQKATDSW
+3336 
-3344 KKFLET
+3344 
-3350 DPEDEEAKKE
+3350 
-3360 NLGKFGIASLDA
+3360 
-3372 AAGLL
+3372 
-3377 NMGGIPL
+3377 
-3384 KNILRELR
+3384 
-3392 GVKNTYETVST
+3392 
-3403 PRASDS
+3403 
-3409 YTKGKAIWD
+3409 
-3418 GIQENIPAIFRG
+3418 
-3430 SNGKTERLY
+3430 
-3439 HAIVTGSQAE
+3439 
-3449 QERLKT
+3449 
-3455 TYSTEQ
+3455 
-3461 KYENAVV
+3461 
-3468 TALADQDSRIRQAA
+3468 
-3482 KEKAAGNAKAAER
+3482 
-3495 ILAEIEAEGN
+3495 
-3505 FSRKQIQSAFEKQ
+3505 
-3518 LKKVPGGSKES
+3518 
-3529 VKEQYLN
+3529 
-3536 GEIDRTAAI
+3536 
-3545 KQLNGVLGMRKKDA
+3545 
-3559 EEQVTQW
+3559 
-3566 NSVRDTG
+3566 
-3573 IEYDEIRDSY
+3573 
-3583 LNNSLT
+3583 
-3589 ESKAAQMLVRYGGKS
+3589 
-3604 ENAAKKTVREWGC
+3604 
-3617 KKDLDVNYSEV
+3617 
-3628 KEAYIDGEIT
+3628 
-3638 EQQLKNALV
+3638 
-3647 RYGGKDAE
+3647 
-3655 EAEETVNAYR
+3655 
-3665 WQKQHP
+3665 
-3671 DSDLSSEQVLA
+3671 
-3682 YTKKLDEL
+3682 
-3690 GKSIEET
+3690 
-3697 GIQPN
+3697 
-3702 VFADYRSKRTECTGV
+3702 
-3717 DADGDGKTDS
+3717 
-3727 GSKKKEILALINS
+3727 
-3740 LPISD
+3740 
-3745 SQKDALYFD
+3745 
-3754 NGYAAS
+3754 
-3760 GLKKAPWHKR
+3760 

>member
-77 VNQRINDYLGQL
+77 VNQLVNNYLGQL
-89 KSYKDALLLQDEK
+89 KSYKDAMLLQDEK

-117 LWKQNSTRISQIDT
+117 LWKQNSTRISKIDT
-131 LLKGSQAEKPKRPLL
+131 LLKGSQVEKPKRPLL
-146 EPKKYANQDA
+146 EPKKYANQDV
-156 TGAKE
+156 TGTKE

-211 EQYQALGSQLPGNVP
+211 EQYQALGSQLPGGVP

-239 AKAAYA
+239 ANAAYA
-245 AAEDAFKTAEN
+245 AAEDAFKAAEN

-279 LEAAKRQLDDAAK
+279 LEAAKKQLDDAAK

-306 AQNAVEEEKQQKIE
+306 AQNAAEEEKQQKIE

-356 RAKKNYDAAKAA
+356 RAKKNYDTAKAA

-387 QEDKVQQ
+387 QEDKVQR

-521 SSAVADVSSAI
+521 SSAVADVGSAI

-577 QAVMSGADSALGA
+577 QAVMAGADSALGA

-638 KYSIEY
+638 KYSVEY
-644 FTSHFLEGNVTGFRD
+644 FTSQFLEGNVTGFRD

-671 GSEEVASDLANL
+671 GSEEVASDIANL
-683 VVDALLEGK
+683 ITDALLEGK

-754 RKIGKDMVDS
+754 RIIGKDMVDS

-816 LTKQDVSNL
+816 LTKQDVSNV
-825 TEAIAAQ
+825 TNAIAAQ

-880 SRAGSESGG
+880 SRAGSESDG

-1015 DSSPVNIS
+1015 DNSPVNIS
-1023 EIASTGGG
+1023 EIASAGGG

-1043 NAKDVKFGSYGTARL
+1043 NAQDVKFGSYGTARL

-1064 MGVDAQTGNT
+1064 IGVDAQTGNT

-1124 TAWEAGRDSK
+1124 TAWEAGRDIN
-1134 RAKNRQ
+1134 RTKNRQ
-1140 KQKTIDRGEHA
+1140 KQQTIDRGEHA

-1281 GYKELSAEELNDVA
+1281 GYKELSAEELNDLA

-1321 KQTDMSLWEK
+1321 QQTDMSLWEK

-1361 DTIRSSEDALNAF
+1361 DTIRSNEEALNAF
-1374 ADAASDAVVNYQLQ
+1374 ADAASDAVVNYRLQ

-1414 TDKDTI
+1414 TDKNTI

-1632 KNNAPE
+1632 KNNAPD
-1638 GILKSSRNEQKTKT
+1638 IRFSSRNTRDSQGKQ
-1652 LVALHN
+1652 
-1658 LTEEKFL
+1658 LTEAQRKYFE
-1665 KTLELG
+1665 G
-1671 GFPMPSIAITKAGI
+1671 
-1685 PHTNFGDIT
+1685 
-1694 VVFGKET
+1694 
-1701 IDPKVSRYNA
+1701 SRVRDNEGNLLP
-1711 VYSADAWTPVVPR
+1711 VYHRT
-1724 IEYEADGKATDRV
+1724 YEDFYAFDRKH
-1737 YNRLGEL
+1737 LGENSFGNAQDAAL
-1744 KGKVAEYFQHDLD
+1744 AATALVGHWFSDHDIGETMGGRTVQSYVNIRNPYAVSLTGLAEEIRRHST
-1757 VVRYDIEDRLN
+1757 
-1768 REGGEKGV
+1768 
-1776 VDSLL
+1776 DSLQMQDDYEYGDYTL
-1781 NNYALKAAFLEEQ
+1781 
-1794 GKHIEQET
+1794 T
-1802 RQEERIVNAINNET
+1802 RQAADEFVRWLRGEGYDGLTVEDEE
-1816 EDKLLNVWDV
+1816 
-1826 LGNVKPEVFEHIPLK
+1826 F
-1841 TLREEHG
+1841 
-1848 AELERAYPGMTKN
+1848 
-1861 AVRMSG
+1861 
-1867 VLRRLSS
+1867 
-1874 YLNGTANTTET
+1874 
-1885 YTTVDAE
+1885 
-1892 TMKKNV
+1892 
-1898 DSAIDKDAFAEWV
+1898 
-1911 KKLFSGVE
+1911 
-1919 KSKGVYN
+1919 
-1926 GKERYTPSG
+1926 
-1935 GRRSF
+1935 
-1940 KETHIAAT
+1940 
-1948 LEGIVKAMRSENGG
+1948 GG
-1962 NTKNVSGF
+1962 NSYVILDSNQAKLTTNKNP
-1970 FGVKTLRAATSE
+1970 TESE
-1982 RFKSIADM
+1982 D
-1990 HKLEGRLQN
+1990 
-1999 LTDEQV
+1999 
-2005 SNIQDD
+2005 
-2011 LGNRLYKLMGTID
+2011 
-2024 EANAKSRWSDN
+2024 
-2035 ELIRMDSIGEIIS
+2035 
-2048 EIGES
+2048 
-2053 RGYTPEN
+2053 
-2060 VQRIF
+2060 
-2065 AKYNMEVNSQTAQ
+2065 
-2078 EVAQFLSDISQ
+2078 
-2089 MPVNIFEAKPARAVG
+2089 
-2104 FDEIKNV
+2104 
-2111 IVPDTA
+2111 
-2117 SQRLLEEL
+2117 
-2125 SKLGIPYQLYE
+2125 
-2136 AGNED
+2136 
-2141 QRQQM
+2141 
-2146 INQMDNIRFSRRISA
+2146 IRFSRRISA

-2282 IEYSYGSV
+2282 IEYSYGSL

-2296 IRGSIIIDQN
+2296 IRGSIVIDQN

-2318 AAQFADQFDSELSDM
+2318 AAQFADQFDSELSNM

-2497 EEDTAIWQREF
+2497 EEDAAIWQREF

-2533 EAAKAKVES
+2533 DAAKAKVES
-2542 AKKTEERFKLERVL
+2542 ARKTEERFKLERVL

-2571 VPDSLQPAVTMAMQS
+2571 VPDSLQPALTMAMQS

-2617 VKNAQAIAET
+2617 VKNARAIAET

-2648 LQQAYSDFAE
+2648 LQQAYSDLAE

-2665 QEYNNKILEFI
+2665 QDYNKGILEFI
-2676 SDAKEA
+2676 SDAKNA
-2682 IGDSFYGELNIQQLQ
+2682 IGDTFYGDLNTQQLQ
-2697 AVRNAYTAILNTIRN
+2697 AVRRAYTAILNTIRN

-2757 WNNEKPYYALERMG
+2757 WNNEKPYYAFERMG

-2795 ARAIMLGCMDKYH
+2795 ARAFTLGCMDKYN
-2808 FDQWENNLVE
+2808 FDKWENNLVE

-2865 DYTDY
+2865 DYMDY

-2962 KPTDKNASNAVELR
+2962 KTTDKNASNAVELR

-3028 DYVDTFLK
+3028 DYVDTLLK

-3167 AAKRQTKAEHPGLS
+3167 AAKRQTKAEHPGLN
-3181 GEALKAEAGKLFTK
+3181 GEALKTEAGKLFTK

-3360 NLGKFGIASLDA
+3360 NLGKFGVASLDA

-3604 ENAAKKTVREWGC
+3604 EDAAKKTVREWGC

-3628 KEAYIDGEIT
+3628 KEAFIDGEIT

-3682 YTKKLDEL
+3682 YTKELDEL

-3702 VFADYRSKRTECTGV
+3702 VFADYRNRRTECTGV

-3727 GSKKKEILALINS
+3727 GSKKKEILDLIDS

-3745 SQKDALYFD
+3745 SQKDALYYD

-3760 GLKKAPWHKR
+3760 GLRKTPWHRL

>member
-63 PSTAAQFSAGSTPQ
+63 PSTATQFSAGSTPQ
-77 VNQRINDYLGQL
+77 VNQRIIDYLGQL

-112 SSKDP
+112 SSEDP
-117 LWKQNSTRISQIDT
+117 LWKQNSTRISKIDT
-131 LLKGSQAEKPKRPLL
+131 LLKGLQVEKPKRPLL

-156 TGAKE
+156 TGTKE

-211 EQYQALGSQLPGNVP
+211 EQYQALGSQLPGGVP

-245 AAEDAFKTAEN
+245 AAEDAFKAAEK

-269 EARYL
+269 QARYL

-279 LEAAKRQLDDAAK
+279 LASAKKQLDDAAK

-306 AQNAVEEEKQQKIE
+306 AQNAAEEEKQQKIE

-341 NSTGEDITQYSAAYN
+341 NSTGEDITQYSAAYDL
-356 RAKKNYDAAKAA
+356 AKKNYDAAKAA

-378 SERNGLIAK
+378 SERNGLIAA
-387 QEDKVQQ
+387 QEDKAQR

-406 DAEAGMEKGLD
+406 DAEAGMEKGLV

-521 SSAVADVSSAI
+521 SSAAADVSSAL

-590 TLFGNGYTWIMGS
+590 TLFGTGYTWIMGS

-638 KYSIEY
+638 KYSVEY

-671 GSEEVASDLANL
+671 GSEEVASDIANL
-683 VVDALLEGK
+683 ITDALLEGK

-706 GGMSREEAQKQAFI
+706 GMSREEAQKQAFI

-764 GSYDEILKNAA
+764 GSYDEILKNAV
-775 ELGSKNKDVPKLQAK
+775 ELGSKNKNVPKLQAK
-790 AEKGELGKRGSDY
+790 AEKGNLGKRGSDY

-816 LTKQDVSNL
+816 LTKQDVSNV

-838 EKNPGLI
+838 KKNPGLI

-870 KITDTLLNDI
+870 EITDTLLNDI
-880 SRAGSESGG
+880 SRAGSKSGG

-1023 EIASTGGG
+1023 EIASAGGG

-1043 NAKDVKFGSYGTARL
+1043 NAQDVKFGSYGTARL

-1064 MGVDAQTGNT
+1064 IGVDAQTGNT

-1113 NAMRLDEATRQ
+1113 NAMRLDEATREI
-1124 TAWEAGRDSK
+1124 AWEAGRDSR

-1140 KQKTIDRGEHA
+1140 KQQTIDRGEHA
-1151 AQKGSL
+1151 TQKGSL
-1157 TVKDSAKNIESLN
+1157 TVKDSARNIESLN

-1257 FEAVGTDVN
+1257 FEAMGTDVN

-1281 GYKELSAEELNDVA
+1281 GYKELSAEELNDLA

-1321 KQTDMSLWEK
+1321 RQTDMSLWEK

-1339 VERLKEAYRGLNP
+1339 VERLKEAYQGLNP
-1352 DSSIAQLAR
+1352 DSSIARLAR
-1361 DTIRSSEDALNAF
+1361 DTIRSSEEALNAF

-1388 DGENVSAGTVIGN
+1388 DG
-1401 DGNSVEYLHSERV
+1401 
-1414 TDKDTI
+1414 
-1420 DFLNSQETV
+1420 
-1429 TTYKTMQLVD
+1429 
-1439 GKLYPPMATVVAGS
+1439 
-1453 YEDYSE
+1453 
-1459 LGKWEAATEH
+1459 
-1469 PELIKFDKNGKP
+1469 
-1481 KFTLNKGKGQGSLAA
+1481 
-1496 AYNPYMHSSNLV
+1496 
-1508 LNDQFSGAY
+1508 
-1517 TRPNLVTV
+1517 
-1525 ECKVPVSELTS
+1525 
-1536 GYKAQYAK
+1536 
-1544 DSVGW
+1544 
-1549 HSWHTG
+1549 
-1555 TVAGALRQQT
+1555 
-1565 GMERKVLLSR
+1565 
-1575 WIMPVRIIPDREVA
+1575 
-1589 QMYKQL
+1589 
-1595 LGGTDIAV
+1595 
-1603 PDNVVPP
+1603 
-1610 KLLVELEKAGVKIR
+1610 
-1624 ESGRLDGQ
+1624 Q

-1638 GILKSSRNEQKTKT
+1638 GMRFSTRENKQTVAKMETVASVPRYDGSLRASDVIQAVSEFFNSVGNTAENEELGSIILRKRGVKDDVSHGIGREKVAAFMAVPDVLKRGKVVDYRENWKGRGYDTAVVAAPIKISDEDYIAGVCVKRASGENRFYVHEVLPIKEGATPFDRAALETSVDSGGDTPSMNNILSELLYVKGILRFSSRNSNGKQ
-1652 LVALHN
+1652 
-1658 LTEEKFL
+1658 LTEAQMRYFKNSQVRDADGNLIPVYHTSYDNFFSFDRQRLGEN
-1665 KTLELG
+1665 TLG
-1671 GFPMPSIAITKAGI
+1671 
-1685 PHTNFGDIT
+1685 
-1694 VVFGKET
+1694 
-1701 IDPKVSRYNA
+1701 NA
-1711 VYSADAWTPVVPR
+1711 VDAGLAATALVGHWFNTQDLSEQIGGKAETYYLNVENPYVVSSLNELSSEIMSFSDDPE
-1724 IEYEADGKATDRV
+1724 IAQEEYEAGSYSAIRAAANAYVEHLRENGYDGIITPD
-1737 YNRLGEL
+1737 E
-1744 KGKVAEYFQHDLD
+1744 EF
-1757 VVRYDIEDRLN
+1757 
-1768 REGGEKGV
+1768 GGESYV
-1776 VDSLL
+1776 VL
-1781 NNYALKAAFLEEQ
+1781 
-1794 GKHIEQET
+1794 
-1802 RQEERIVNAINNET
+1802 
-1816 EDKLLNVWDV
+1816 
-1826 LGNVKPEVFEHIPLK
+1826 
-1841 TLREEHG
+1841 
-1848 AELERAYPGMTKN
+1848 
-1861 AVRMSG
+1861 
-1867 VLRRLSS
+1867 
-1874 YLNGTANTTET
+1874 
-1885 YTTVDAE
+1885 
-1892 TMKKNV
+1892 
-1898 DSAIDKDAFAEWV
+1898 DSAQA
-1911 KKLFSGVE
+1911 KLISN
-1919 KSKGVYN
+1919 KN
-1926 GKERYTPSG
+1926 PTQTP
-1935 GRRSF
+1935 
-1940 KETHIAAT
+1940 
-1948 LEGIVKAMRSENGG
+1948 
-1962 NTKNVSGF
+1962 
-1970 FGVKTLRAATSE
+1970 
-1982 RFKSIADM
+1982 D
-1990 HKLEGRLQN
+1990 
-1999 LTDEQV
+1999 
-2005 SNIQDD
+2005 
-2011 LGNRLYKLMGTID
+2011 
-2024 EANAKSRWSDN
+2024 
-2035 ELIRMDSIGEIIS
+2035 
-2048 EIGES
+2048 
-2053 RGYTPEN
+2053 
-2060 VQRIF
+2060 
-2065 AKYNMEVNSQTAQ
+2065 
-2078 EVAQFLSDISQ
+2078 
-2089 MPVNIFEAKPARAVG
+2089 
-2104 FDEIKNV
+2104 
-2111 IVPDTA
+2111 
-2117 SQRLLEEL
+2117 
-2125 SKLGIPYQLYE
+2125 
-2136 AGNED
+2136 
-2141 QRQQM
+2141 
-2146 INQMDNIRFSRRISA
+2146 IRFSRRISA

-2186 KDYTLDRNSLN
+2186 KDYTLDKNSLN

-2282 IEYSYGSV
+2282 IEYSYGSL

-2296 IRGSIIIDQN
+2296 IRGSIVIDQN

-2318 AAQFADQFDSELSDM
+2318 AAQFSDQFDSELSDM

-2377 DAKPVESISDK
+2377 DAKPVESVSDK

-2489 IKEELSKT
+2489 IKKELSKT
-2497 EEDTAIWQREF
+2497 EEDAAIWQREF

-2533 EAAKAKVES
+2533 DTAKAKVEN
-2542 AKKTEERFKLERVL
+2542 ARKTEERFKLERVL

-2571 VPDSLQPAVTMAMQS
+2571 VPDSLQPALTMAMQS

-2595 QETARRVIA
+2595 QETASRVIA

-2648 LQQAYSDFAE
+2648 LQQAYTDLAE

-2665 QEYNNKILEFI
+2665 QDYNKGILEFI
-2676 SDAKEA
+2676 SDAKNA
-2682 IGDSFYGELNIQQLQ
+2682 IGDTFYGDLSTQQLQ
-2697 AVRNAYTAILNTIRN
+2697 AVRRAYTAILNTIRN

-2757 WNNEKPYYALERMG
+2757 WNNEKPYYAFERMG

-2808 FDQWENNLVE
+2808 FDKWENNLVE

-2835 SLFAA
+2835 SLYAA

-2865 DYTDY
+2865 DYMDY

-2991 YHNFT
+2991 YHNFA

-3084 DAKYFAGS
+3084 DAKYFVGS

-3132 LLSGENGKGFMAAV
+3132 LLSGENGKGFMAAM

-3157 DKITWVAMWE
+3157 DKITWIAMWE
-3167 AAKRQTKAEHPGLS
+3167 AAKRQTKAEHPGLN
-3181 GEALKAEAGKLFTK
+3181 GEALKTEAGKLFTK

-3336 TQKATDSW
+3336 TKKATDSW

-3384 KNILRELR
+3384 KNVLRELR

-3409 YTKGKAIWD
+3409 YTRGKAIWD

-3495 ILAEIEAEGN
+3495 ILTEIEAEGN

-3604 ENAAKKTVREWGC
+3604 EDAAKKTVREWGC

-3628 KEAYIDGEIT
+3628 KEAFIDGEIT

-3682 YTKKLDEL
+3682 YTKELDEL

-3702 VFADYRSKRTECTGV
+3702 VFADYRSRRTECTGV

-3727 GSKKKEILALINS
+3727 GSKKKEILALIDS

-3745 SQKDALYFD
+3745 SQKDALYYD

>member
-63 PSTAAQFSAGSTPQ
+63 PSTATQFSAGSTPQ

-117 LWKQNSTRISQIDT
+117 LWQQNSTRISKIDT

-146 EPKKYANQDA
+146 EPKKYANQDV
-156 TGAKE
+156 TGTKE
-161 NSETIK
+161 SSETIK

-211 EQYQALGSQLPGNVP
+211 EQYQALGSQLPGGVP

-239 AKAAYA
+239 AKASYA
-245 AAEDAFKTAEN
+245 AAEDAFKAAEN

-279 LEAAKRQLDDAAK
+279 LEAAKKQLDDAAK

-306 AQNAVEEEKQQKIE
+306 EQNAAEEEKQQKIE

-328 AQQQLENAQNNMA
+328 AQQQLEDAQNNMA

-378 SERNGLIAK
+378 SERNGLIAA
-387 QEDKVQQ
+387 QEDKVQR

-406 DAEAGMEKGLD
+406 DAEAGMEKGLV

-505 TVMNAATV
+505 AVMNAATV

-521 SSAVADVSSAI
+521 SSAVADVGSAI

-644 FTSHFLEGNVTGFRD
+644 FTSQFLEGNVTGFRD

-671 GSEEVASDLANL
+671 GSEEVASDIANL
-683 VVDALLEGK
+683 ITDALLEGK

-730 YGGAVSGGLMGGAGG
+730 YGGAVSGGLMGGTGG

-764 GSYDEILKNAA
+764 GSYDEILKNAV
-775 ELGSKNKDVPKLQAK
+775 ELGSKNKDVPKLQSK
-790 AEKGELGKRGSDY
+790 AEKGNLGKRGSDY

-816 LTKQDVSNL
+816 LTKQDVSNV

-870 KITDTLLNDI
+870 EITDTLLNDI
-880 SRAGSESGG
+880 SRAGSKSGG
-889 SDWVRN
+889 SNWVRN

-997 GSSFDYDGEAEGQ
+997 GSSFDYDEEAEGQ

-1023 EIASTGGG
+1023 EIASAGGG

-1064 MGVDAQTGNT
+1064 IGVDAQTGNT

-1124 TAWEAGRDSK
+1124 TAWEAGRDSE

-1140 KQKTIDRGEHA
+1140 KQQTIDRGEHA

-1170 AQQKSGMDAARLLSE
+1170 EQQKSGMDAARLLSE
-1185 MGLNITVYASTE
+1185 MGVNITVYASTE
-1197 EERNAGMENG
+1197 KERNAGMENG

-1281 GYKELSAEELNDVA
+1281 GYKELSAEELNDLA

-1321 KQTDMSLWEK
+1321 QQTDMSLWEK

-1361 DTIRSSEDALNAF
+1361 DTIRSSEEALNAF

-1388 DGENVSAGTVIGN
+1388 DG
-1401 DGNSVEYLHSERV
+1401 R
-1414 TDKDTI
+1414 
-1420 DFLNSQETV
+1420 
-1429 TTYKTMQLVD
+1429 
-1439 GKLYPPMATVVAGS
+1439 
-1453 YEDYSE
+1453 
-1459 LGKWEAATEH
+1459 
-1469 PELIKFDKNGKP
+1469 
-1481 KFTLNKGKGQGSLAA
+1481 
-1496 AYNPYMHSSNLV
+1496 
-1508 LNDQFSGAY
+1508 
-1517 TRPNLVTV
+1517 
-1525 ECKVPVSELTS
+1525 
-1536 GYKAQYAK
+1536 
-1544 DSVGW
+1544 
-1549 HSWHTG
+1549 
-1555 TVAGALRQQT
+1555 
-1565 GMERKVLLSR
+1565 
-1575 WIMPVRIIPDREVA
+1575 
-1589 QMYKQL
+1589 
-1595 LGGTDIAV
+1595 
-1603 PDNVVPP
+1603 
-1610 KLLVELEKAGVKIR
+1610 
-1624 ESGRLDGQ
+1624 

-1638 GILKSSRNEQKTKT
+1638 GTLKSSRNGQKEKT

-1665 KTLELG
+1665 KTLKLG

-1711 VYSADAWTPVVPR
+1711 VYSADAWTPVVPK
-1724 IEYEADGKATDRV
+1724 IEYEADRKATDKV

-1768 REGGEKGV
+1768 RESGEKGV

-1816 EDKLLNVWDV
+1816 EDKLLNVWNV

-1841 TLREEHG
+1841 TLLEEHG

-1861 AVRMSG
+1861 TVRMSG

-1911 KKLFSGVE
+1911 KELFSGVE

-1948 LEGIVKAMRSENGG
+1948 LEGIVKAMRSENGR

-1999 LTDEQV
+1999 LTDEQI

-2011 LGNRLYKLMGTID
+2011 LGNRLYKLMSTID

-2035 ELIRMDSIGEIIS
+2035 ELIRMDSIGEIVS

-2078 EVAQFLSDISQ
+2078 EVAQLLSDISQ

-2111 IVPDTA
+2111 IAPDTA

-2136 AGNED
+2136 EGNEA
-2141 QRQQM
+2141 QRQQL
-2146 INQMDNIRFSRRISA
+2146 INQMDNIRFSRRVSA

-2206 GNANGSTTELAALL
+2206 GNANGRTTELAALL

-2306 ANTSLDQFWQEA
+2306 ANTILDQFWQEA
-2318 AAQFADQFDSELSDM
+2318 AAQFADQFDSGLSDM

-2351 TSDMEAAYYRDAE
+2351 TSDMEAAYYQNAE

-2377 DAKPVESISDK
+2377 DAKPVESVSDK

-2405 EAAQARQDGK
+2405 EAAQARRDGK

-2458 EDSYTGKIAA
+2458 EDSYTEKIAA
-2468 MGKEIIRLLRKY
+2468 MSKEIIRLLRKY
-2480 GEQDNSLEK
+2480 GEQDNGLEK

-2497 EEDTAIWQREF
+2497 EEDAAIWQREF

-2542 AKKTEERFKLERVL
+2542 ARKTEERFKLERVL

-2595 QETARRVIA
+2595 QETASRVIA

-2648 LQQAYSDFAE
+2648 LQQAYTDLAE

-2665 QEYNNKILEFI
+2665 QEYNDKILEFI

-2682 IGDSFYGELNIQQLQ
+2682 IGDSFYGKLNIQQLQ

-2757 WNNEKPYYALERMG
+2757 WNNEKPYYAFERMG
-2771 SGVMM
+2771 SNVMM

-2835 SLFAA
+2835 NLYAA

-2846 LKHLTEGGFILTG
+2846 LKHLTKGGFILTG

-2991 YHNFT
+2991 YHNFA

-3084 DAKYFAGS
+3084 DAKYFVGS

-3132 LLSGENGKGFMAAV
+3132 LLSGENGKSFMAAV

-3167 AAKRQTKAEHPGLS
+3167 AAKRQTKAEHPGLN
-3181 GEALKAEAGKLFTK
+3181 GEALKTEAGKLFTR

-3384 KNILRELR
+3384 KNVLRELR

-3409 YTKGKAIWD
+3409 YTRGKAIWD

-3439 HAIVTGSQAE
+3439 HAIVNGSQAE

-3461 KYENAVV
+3461 KFESAIV

-3482 KEKAAGNAKAAER
+3482 KEKAAGNAKEAER

-3505 FSRKQIQSAFEKQ
+3505 FNRKQIQSAFEKQ

-3604 ENAAKKTVREWGC
+3604 EDAAKKTVREWGC

-3628 KEAYIDGEIT
+3628 KEAFIDGEIT

-3682 YTKKLDEL
+3682 YTKELDEL

-3702 VFADYRSKRTECTGV
+3702 VFADYRSRRTECTGV

-3727 GSKKKEILALINS
+3727 GSKKKEILSLINS

-3745 SQKDALYFD
+3745 SQKDALYYD